1 MKKIVQGQKRFWSLT
16 LAVLLALSLAIPLGT
31 AWAEESTPAPSAA
44 GPTQAAGEQTP
55 TPSQPAPEPS
65 APAPADGDEAPA
77 ETTEAPTATP
87 TPTPDPAPSEP
98 APTPTATPAPEVTA
112 APATPAV
119 TPTATP
125 EISPAPSLSPEIS
138 PTPIPAQWTVQVQA
152 EEANLS
158 AQAEAAAFA
167 VQGDCT
173 GEGEG
178 TATLALALHAQGRS
192 LPQGTAA
199 YDAQAGAVTVEGET
213 VLRLFGLPAEASV
226 SVESASEDALRL
238 RIEIPAA
245 SFALRAEAVLPALT
259 GEGEGALTLAA
270 ELGGAQAQAQAS
282 LAAQEAAAQVLE
294 WAGALTVPLTWAD
307 NDNAKGLRP
316 DAAAYPAPSL
326 LVSIDGGEAHAPTA
340 EDETLLGLAALP
352 EVEVAQDL
360 SALAVA
366 AGTLPART
374 ALDGAEHTMVWS
386 IAPAPVESYALEQT
400 EAGYTYRLVGD
411 VEIATEAYAGAL
423 YASAA
428 FLDFDNALETRP
440 EGAALQASLLVA
452 IDGGAAHAPAEAD
465 LALLGIASLPEVSSA
480 WTAAGVSFSVP
491 GDVLPA
497 RVLHTA
503 ADGTQTAHTA
513 VWTIQP
519 PEIEGYTLLPG
530 ISTMRAGDG
539 ASAWVYEIQYEEKTI
554 IETEKTKYWEAISQ
568 AVFWADNKD
577 EARKRPQGGETFYTL
592 RVSMTGLEQMKGD
605 EIPETPADGD
615 FSEFALLTEGDL
627 AELGL
632 NAMPEIVYNTATG
645 IVSIA
650 GNVLPET
657 LVYKDIYGDTFV
669 RHVKWELRPEAV
681 PGYELREVTQ
691 EEIGEGGYTS
701 IDAPGWYYVLLTDVE
716 FDIRVN
722 AAAISNHYST
732 LATAIRKYFH
742 LGVDTN
748 GDGNLERNPT
758 LEELEGDAQV
768 RIDGITPD
776 NNTGSLT
783 ISDTWKY
790 NLDGTP
796 IVYTVHSPE
805 GGGLLSESEE
815 LQDVLEVGD
824 RLVVN
829 FDNTNAPNYG
839 SDTSALHPGGELVIT
854 LKGETDYNATKQWL
868 DEGEKE
874 DRPDVTFELW
884 RYREGQGYDTA
895 APVRD
900 SAGNIIELEAGV
912 DGLLSYGKAG
922 SMLDKYD
929 AEGYRYIYVVR
940 EYMTS
945 GTVQYEQV
953 FSAVGEDGTI
963 SGDVVEGVPGAERP
977 NGNTYL
983 YDGGILSNRR
993 TGSVQ
998 TSATKEWDA
1007 SAFQAE
1013 FEDVTVVLTLQS
1025 RPAGVT
1031 PEAEWEN
1038 TGTTAE
1044 LDDFYAEHLTVTHTD
1059 SAPQY
1064 DALGRELEYRWV
1076 ETGVYQG
1083 KGSTQNLFQPD
1094 GNGGGTFTLQQSERD
1109 IEYRST
1115 VQVDEES
1122 GHTTVTN
1129 TIANT
1134 IDYDVEKHWDTDGD
1148 GEYDTDKDLEELPK
1162 DTTVKFA
1169 LYRTISGQTLPE
1181 KAYVSFPMDGTVD
1194 EESQVLDTG
1203 EANVTVTVQEIA
1215 PWVAKLTGLP
1225 EFDEEGRAYEY
1236 VLLESG
1242 TADYFPTYETTR
1254 DGEGNYRTD
1263 VYNAPGD
1270 GNRILVRK
1278 EWIDDSDIAHR
1289 EPVTIQVYER
1299 GTNKPVGNPVVLGE
1313 DGVWQQLVGIGNLET
1328 EDVYILETKV
1338 GENRVPLQ
1346 DYAYGSGEDPVYEP
1360 KAPEDRTAIQFAGA
1374 YHNYEATYSDKKI
1387 ENEHCYIV
1395 TNRRLGRID
1404 LTVTKA
1410 WIDGDRQA
1418 TEELQAALAEKN
1430 MALALRLEFDCEV
1443 KEGYV
1448 IGTDSVTLGGQSLP
1462 IEDAAGN
1469 RTQSVQILL
1478 PEDGDLTEGNK
1489 TQTLYFFNLP
1499 KYDKEGTSVTYT
1511 VEEIVVEKGE
1521 DGTWI
1526 EVEVVPQDIQDLL
1539 NQYSRTVGETTYVVG
1554 DNHAQDKAY
1563 IDVTNRLQ
1571 ETKTVNWHKEW
1582 YDEYA
1587 YAGNLRPDIY
1597 LNIYKVEHDE
1607 NGDPKTPEIYV
1618 RDYRWVYE
1626 EGTGTDQ
1633 KSNWTAQI
1641 SGLPRYDDYG
1651 YEILYYA
1658 TEHTVID
1665 WAAIDYVE
1673 VGYKF
1678 GGDDIGSASDPV
1690 DETTHVVDVTNLEN
1704 TRAGER
1710 LYALQESGTFVNR
1723 LENNVTIQGQK
1734 VWSSL
1739 PAGWNPANL
1748 PTVTFTVDQYKGEKL
1763 VKSGI
1768 ATLTVSDWTNWQNGT
1783 YTFQITH
1790 TGVNTPG
1797 EEASEEQQL
1806 LPKYDKDGNLYNYV
1820 LREVGMEWDENVK
1833 DTAPADWTSV
1843 FDSAIQPGTYL
1854 ATNTYAP
1861 DTGSLS
1867 FQKYLELPMGQ
1878 KGPLSYPAVKFEI
1891 TRTYTDNAGNPV
1903 EDANFQREVVW
1914 TSDEVEEAYKSLDS
1928 GTMVQEVFTVVD
1940 LELYAPN
1947 GSPYVYTVTEVKD
1960 GFLEGYDTWAAAEEV
1975 EPDAIKKQDDTE
1987 GTEEISDL
1995 KPTLV
2000 KDGAESPEIP
2010 ISATFLNA
2018 RQTEETVELTF
2029 SKKWV
2034 DYSNALNT
2042 RPDELT
2048 VKLTRKANSQPDQNN
2063 AIDEE
2068 ELPQGSYALSGPDNI
2083 DSDIW
2088 TYTVTGA
2095 DDTELEKYA
2104 PNGMPWIYI
2113 VKEEVPGNY
2122 TGNPSSV
2129 QKSADSTQEDEKVNL
2144 GQLVNSIQTDVPFS
2158 KNWAQQDDDPIT
2170 EDYLGFKIA
2179 VTFELQVRSENER
2192 AWQDADAFFAKYIG
2206 NEPDDLFAAGTTF
2219 DQEILC
2225 SITEQE
2231 RGSFKNLPVISPAD
2245 PNVGLMYRVVE
2256 TKVRYG
2262 LVEYEINRDN
2272 TYYCPEEGA
2281 PFTPPDEIPG
2291 RNNAH
2296 TNRLETQ
2303 DLTVTKTWEEDHGN
2317 AYGSRPDTDRTGY
2330 DWQVSFLIQ
2339 QSSDGKNWAP
2349 VQAHDGDAKE
2359 DLVVTLYG
2367 TNDQST
2373 VSTTVS
2379 GLPTVD
2385 KNGKQITY
2393 RAREMQPNT
2402 TTVVSGEGKDTT
2414 FYNTYTVKYKDENSH
2429 TTATNTLEPTEVR
2442 ALKVWNP
2449 GMQEKEK
2456 TAVTLRLQYK
2466 NSAGNWEDV
2475 RSVNGQVCSVRVDG
2489 IVDANTNALYYEDDK
2504 WHAVWK
2510 DLPVALPG
2518 SLLDAD
2524 GKTQYRVVESVPDG
2538 YVQESAEEPSAEN
2551 ENTYTFTNVEAV
2563 DFTVTKRWHVEDPAN
2578 EIQPVKVQLYRKV
2591 ADGVEEAV
2599 RESITLPGDGSS
2611 HTFQNLAKYD
2621 RNGNLY
2627 TYYAR
2632 ETPEWGDGYG
2642 VYYSD
2647 TTDGTTIRN
2656 VGTTAIAVTKIWK
2669 DNGNDY
2675 GTRPE
2680 KLALI
2685 LQRKTATANSWT
2697 EVEIAQPEW
2706 TINDD
2711 TWTCTYS
2718 GLPYADP
2725 DGNRYAYRVT
2735 EAGLDREGMLPANA
2749 AAGSAH
2755 TDSKYA
2761 PSYVPADGIAQDGK
2775 VQITNTLQEYIDIPV
2790 TKDWI
2795 DGGPDAGERPA
2806 SITFVLCVGGEEV
2819 NRHTVPYTLASRIAD
2834 LLTGGGGKWEY
2845 TFTTDSN
2852 GKPLPRYDAEG
2863 RKIDYT
2869 VREEPVPDGY
2879 KGGQGEAN
2887 DPDDASQGF
2896 TVRNEKV
2903 TQLTVTKVWY
2913 EVPEEERLKVVVR
2926 LYRYTNDSS
2935 ALEPVPSIA
2944 STGGVLNAGN
2954 NWTYT
2959 FVDLPQYEAETGK
2972 RYTYVAREVSID
2984 GTPVKELNYEITH
2997 TDGEQL
3003 DGTFHTVYTTTI
3015 ANVGRTDIPVTK
3027 TWLDNHNAYGT
3038 RPDTLTLTLYRRIKG
3053 GAEVVV
3059 REVTPPAESWKKD
3072 ADTWTYTFADLP
3084 IADKDGNRYIY
3095 RVAETVPEGYIRSDD
3110 PQGDRTLANTLYA
3123 QIDIPVTKT
3132 WVDNSDGWGERP
3144 ESVTIALYRQS
3155 DLTVRELVHALT
3167 LKADGGFLEQVWNA
3181 LTGRTDDDWTYT
3193 FTDLPKY
3200 DEYGA
3205 LYTYTIEETL
3215 PPGYEDLY
3223 DVAYDQGNFTVTNTR
3238 DGDLRVEKE
3247 VTGSDGQRNRDFTFT
3262 VTLNDATIQG
3272 TYGDMTFENG
3282 VATFTLRHG
3291 QSATAKD
3298 LPAGIGYT
3306 VVEREA
3312 NTNRYRTTY
3321 TDETGTI
3328 PAGDTAVAHV
3338 ENRRNRQTYPD
3349 YTEEPTPTPEI
3360 PEEDWH
3366 WPHTPPHDGDWHD
3379 VPRTGDTMHLT
3390 PYLLLAA
3397 LSAAGLAVLAAFA
3410 LRRRRRR

>member
-1 MKKIVQGQKRFWSLT
+1 M
-16 LAVLLALSLAIPLGT
+16 AVLLALSLAIPVGI

-55 TPSQPAPEPS
+55 TPSEPTPEPS

-98 APTPTATPAPEVTA
+98 APTPTATPEPEVTA
-112 APATPAV
+112 APATPSV

-152 EEANLS
+152 EEENLS

-199 YDAQAGAVTVEGET
+199 YDAQAGAVTIEGET
-213 VLRLFGLPAEASV
+213 VLRLFGLPAGASV
-226 SVESASEDALRL
+226 SVESAAEDALRL

-259 GEGEGALTLAA
+259 GEGAGALTLAA
-270 ELGGAQAQAQAS
+270 ELGGVQAQAQAS

-307 NDNAKGLRP
+307 NDDAKCLRP

-352 EVEVAQDL
+352 EVDVAQDL

-374 ALDGAEHTMVWS
+374 SLDGAEHTMVWS

-423 YASAA
+423 YASAS

-440 EGAALQASLLVA
+440 EGVALQASLLVA

-480 WTAAGVSFSVP
+480 WTAAGVTFSVP

-539 ASAWVYEIQYEEKTI
+539 ASAWVYKIQYEEKTI
-554 IETEKTKYWEAISQ
+554 IETEKTKYWAAISQ

-577 EARKRPQGGETFYTL
+577 EAGMRPSAPFYTL
-592 RVSMTGLEQMKGD
+592 RVSMTGLEQMEGD

-615 FSEFALLTEGDL
+615 FSPFAPLTNGDL

-632 NAMPEIVYNTATG
+632 DAMPEIVYNAATG

-657 LVYKDIYGDTFV
+657 LVYKDVHGDTFV
-669 RHVKWELRPEAV
+669 RHVKWELRPKEV
-681 PGYELREVTQ
+681 EGYKLREVTQ
-691 EEIGEGGYTS
+691 QEINDGIYTS

-722 AAAISNHYST
+722 AAAISDLANYEKLTEAIQNYFRLSVSVDGKVVRDET
-732 LATAIRKYFH
+732 LADLAA
-742 LGVDTN
+742 
-748 GDGNLERNPT
+748 
-758 LEELEGDAQV
+758 DAHV
-768 RIDGITPD
+768 TIDGTTPG

-796 IVYTVHSPE
+796 IVYTVHSSE
-805 GGGLLSESEE
+805 GLLSEKLEG
-815 LQDVLEVGD
+815 VLEVGD

-854 LKGETDYNATKQWL
+854 LKGETDYNATKHWL

-874 DRPDVTFELW
+874 GRPQVTYELW

-895 APVRD
+895 APVRNSEGD
-900 SAGNIIELEAGV
+900 IIELKEGEGGALFW
-912 DGLLSYGKAG
+912 DE
-922 SMLDKYD
+922 LDKYD

-940 EYMTS
+940 EYMTG
-945 GTVQYEQV
+945 GTVQYKQV
-953 FSAVGEDGTI
+953 FGKVGEDGTI
-963 SGDVVEGVPGAERP
+963 SGDVVPGAKRP

-1013 FEDVTVVLTLQS
+1013 FEDVKVVLTLQS

-1031 PEAEWEN
+1031 PEAEWKD

-1083 KGSTQNLFQPD
+1083 TDSTQNLFQPD
-1094 GNGGGTFTLQQSERD
+1094 GNGGGTFTLQQSKRT

-1181 KAYVSFPMDGTVD
+1181 KAYVSFPMDGTAD
-1194 EESQVLDTG
+1194 AAPTELPTG

-1225 EFDEEGRAYEY
+1225 EFDDQGRAYEY

-1254 DGEGNYRTD
+1254 DEEGNYRTD

-1299 GTNKPVGNPVVLGE
+1299 ATNEPVGNPVTLGE
-1313 DGVWQQLVGIGNLET
+1313 DGVWQQLVGIGTLET

-1346 DYAYGSGEDPVYEP
+1346 DYAYGSGQTPVYEP
-1360 KAPEDRTAIQFAGA
+1360 KAPDTDTAIQFEGE
-1374 YHNYEATYSDKKI
+1374 YHYYEATYSDKQI

-1443 KEGYV
+1443 KKGYV
-1448 IGTDSVTLGGQSLP
+1448 IGTDSVTLGGQDVN
-1462 IEDAAGN
+1462 IEGQKEGTSA
-1469 RTQSVQILL
+1469 QSVQILL
-1478 PEDGDLTEGNK
+1478 SEDGDLTESNK
-1489 TQTLYFFNLP
+1489 KQTLYFFNLP

-1511 VEEIVVEKGE
+1511 VEEIVVKMGE
-1521 DGTWI
+1521 DGTWT
-1526 EVEVVPQDIQDLL
+1526 EVENVPQDIQDLL
-1539 NQYSRTVGETTYVVG
+1539 NQYSRTVGETKYEVG
-1554 DNHAQDKAY
+1554 PNHAQDTAS

-1618 RDYRWVYE
+1618 RDYRWVYKA
-1626 EGTGTDQ
+1626 GTGTDQ

-1651 YEILYYA
+1651 YEIFYYA

-1673 VGYKF
+1673 VEYKF
-1678 GGDDIGSASDPV
+1678 GGDDIGSASQPTNLD
-1690 DETTHVVDVTNLEN
+1690 HVVDVTSLEN
-1704 TRAGER
+1704 TRAGEK

-1748 PTVTFTVDQYKGEKL
+1748 PTVTFAVDQYKGED
-1763 VKSGI
+1763 VVEAGI
-1768 ATLTVSDWTNWQNGT
+1768 ATLTVSDWTDWQNGT
-1783 YTFQITH
+1783 YVFEITH

-1806 LPKYDKDGNLYNYV
+1806 LPKYDEDGNLYNYV
-1820 LREVGMEWDENVK
+1820 LREVRMEWDENVK

-1891 TRTYTDNAGNPV
+1891 TRTYTDNKGESV

-1975 EPDAIKKQDDTE
+1975 EPDAIKGQVDAK
-1987 GTEEISDL
+1987 GIVKISGL

-2000 KDGAESPEIP
+2000 KDGAEPPKIP

-2018 RQTEETVELTF
+2018 RQKQKTVELTF
-2029 SKKWV
+2029 SKKWL
-2034 DYSNALNT
+2034 DYGNALNT

-2048 VKLTRKANSQPDQNN
+2048 VKLTRKANSQPGQNN
-2063 AIDEE
+2063 AIPEE
-2068 ELPQGSYALSGPDNI
+2068 TLSTD
-2083 DSDIW
+2083 
-2088 TYTVTGA
+2088 TYTITWAKEENSDTWVYSIQGKGG
-2095 DDTELEKYA
+2095 TELEKYA

-2113 VKEEVPGNY
+2113 VTETPIGGY
-2122 TGNPSSV
+2122 TTAPANGKAE
-2129 QKSADSTQEDEKVNL
+2129 KSAATAEDGVVTMPE
-2144 GQLVNSIQTDVPFS
+2144 LVNSIQTDVPFS
-2158 KNWAQQDDDPIT
+2158 KNWAQQDGDPIA
-2170 EDYLGFKIA
+2170 EDYLGFEIA
-2179 VTFELQVRSENER
+2179 VTFELQVRSEKER
-2192 AWQDADAFFAKYIG
+2192 AWRDADAFFAEYIG
-2206 NEPDDLFAAGTTF
+2206 NDANDIFAEGTTF

-2225 SITEQE
+2225 SITERE

-2272 TYYCPEEGA
+2272 TYYYPEEGA

-2291 RNNAH
+2291 GNNAH
-2296 TNRLETQ
+2296 TNLLETQ
-2303 DLTVTKTWEEDHGN
+2303 NLTVTKIWERDHGN

-2339 QSSDGKNWAP
+2339 QSSDDGATWTR

-2373 VSTTVS
+2373 VSATIS

-2385 KNGKQITY
+2385 EHGNQISY
-2393 RAREMQPNT
+2393 RAMELEDGYTQTDGVVRE
-2402 TTVVSGEGKDTT
+2402 EDFCEDT
-2414 FYNTYTVKYKDENSH
+2414 FYGTYKVTYSDSH
-2429 TTATNTLEPTEVR
+2429 TTATNTLQPTEVR
-2442 ALKVWNP
+2442 ALKEWNP
-2449 GMQEKEK
+2449 GETDGQHPSVILTLEYQVEEDTWK
-2456 TAVTLRLQYK
+2456 TLCTVT
-2466 NSAGNWEDV
+2466 
-2475 RSVNGQVCSVRVDG
+2475 VDG
-2489 IVDANTNALYYEDDK
+2489 VKDENPANPYYEDDP
-2504 WHAVWK
+2504 WHAVWE

-2518 SLLDAD
+2518 SLLID
-2524 GKTQYRVVESVPDG
+2524 GKTQYHVVETVPPG
-2538 YVQESAEEPSAEN
+2538 YIQESVEKSADGDVY
-2551 ENTYTFTNVEAV
+2551 TYTFTNVEAV
-2563 DFTVTKRWHVEDPAN
+2563 NFTVTKYWHVEDPAN

-2591 ADGVEEAV
+2591 AGGPEELV
-2599 RESITLPGDGSS
+2599 RESITLPGDGRS

-2632 ETPEWGDGYG
+2632 ETPEWGDGYD

-2647 TTDGTTIRN
+2647 EVGGTTIRN
-2656 VGTTAIAVTKIWK
+2656 VGKTAIEVTKIWK
-2669 DNGNDY
+2669 DNGNAYD
-2675 GTRPE
+2675 TRPE
-2680 KLALI
+2680 NLTLT
-2685 LQRKTATANSWT
+2685 LQRKIDSETRWT
-2697 EVEIAQPEW
+2697 TVTDVQQPVW
-2706 TINDD
+2706 TKNDN
-2711 TWTCTYS
+2711 TWTCTYT
-2718 GLPYADP
+2718 GLPYADAN
-2725 DGNRYAYRVT
+2725 GNRYTYRVT
-2735 EAGLDREGMLPANA
+2735 EAGLDREDMLPANA
-2749 AAGSAH
+2749 AAGPAH
-2755 TDSKYA
+2755 ADSKYA
-2761 PSYVPADGIAQDGK
+2761 PSYDPADGTAQEGK
-2775 VQITNTLQEYIDIPV
+2775 VQITNTLQEYIEIPV
-2790 TKDWI
+2790 TKVWV

-2806 SITFVLCVGGEEV
+2806 SITFVLCADGAEV

-2834 LLTGGGGKWEY
+2834 LLTGGEGEWVY
-2845 TFTTDSN
+2845 TFKTN
-2852 GKPLPRYDAEG
+2852 AAGKHLPRYDATG
-2863 RKIDYT
+2863 RKILYT

-2903 TQLTVTKVWY
+2903 TKLTVTKVWHA
-2913 EVPEEERLKVVVR
+2913 VPAEEKLEVVVR
-2926 LYRYTNDSS
+2926 LYRYTNDLN

-2944 STGGVLNAGN
+2944 GTGAALNAGN

-2959 FVDLPQYEAETGK
+2959 FADLPQYEAETDAK
-2972 RYTYVAREVSID
+2972 YIYVAREVSVG
-2984 GTPVKELNYEITH
+2984 GTPVEDLNYEITH
-2997 TDGEQL
+2997 TDGEQR

-3027 TWLDNHNAYGT
+3027 TWLDNGNAYGT
-3038 RPDTLTLTLYRRIKG
+3038 RPDTLTLTLYRRIED
-3053 GAEVVV
+3053 GAEEVVC
-3059 REVTPPAESWKKD
+3059 EVTPTAESWTKDED

-3084 IADKDGNRYIY
+3084 IEDKDGHPYIY
-3095 RVAETVPEGYIRSDD
+3095 RVAETVPEGYIRSDN
-3110 PQGDRTLANTLYA
+3110 PEGDLTLTNTLYA

-3155 DLTVRELVHALT
+3155 DLTARELVHTLT

-3193 FTDLPKY
+3193 FTDLPRY

-3215 PPGYEDLY
+3215 PSGYEDRY
-3223 DVAYDQGNFTVTNTR
+3223 DVAYDQENFTVTNTR
-3238 DGDLRVEKE
+3238 KGDLCVEKE
-3247 VTGSDGQRNRDFTFT
+3247 VTGSDGQRSRDFTFT
-3262 VTLNDATIQG
+3262 VTLDNATIQG

-3291 QSATAKD
+3291 QSATAED
-3298 LPAGIGYT
+3298 LPAGLGYT

-3321 TDETGTI
+3321 TGETGTI

-3366 WPHTPPHDGDWHD
+3366 WPHTPPHDGDWYD

-3397 LSAAGLAVLAAFA
+3397 LSAAGLAVLAVFA

>member
-55 TPSQPAPEPS
+55 TPSEPTPEPS

-77 ETTEAPTATP
+77 ETIEAPTATP
-87 TPTPDPAPSEP
+87 TPTPEPAPSEP

-138 PTPIPAQWTVQVQA
+138 PTPIPAQWTIQVRA

-158 AQAEAAAFA
+158 AQAEAAGFA

-199 YDAQAGAVTVEGET
+199 YDAQAGAVTIEGET
-213 VLRLFGLPAEASV
+213 VLRLFGLPAGASV
-226 SVESASEDALRL
+226 SVESAAEDALRL

-307 NDNAKGLRP
+307 NDDAKGLRP

-423 YASAA
+423 YASAS

-554 IETEKTKYWEAISQ
+554 IETEKTEYWAAISQ

-577 EARKRPQGGETFYTL
+577 EAGMRPGETFYTL
-592 RVSMTGLEQMKGD
+592 RVSMTGLEQMG
-605 EIPETPADGD
+605 EGEEPEDGD
-615 FSEFALLTEGDL
+615 FSEFAPLTAEDL

-632 NAMPEIVYNTATG
+632 DAMPKISYNTATG

-657 LVYKDIYGDTFV
+657 LVYKDVHGDTFV
-669 RHVKWELRPEAV
+669 RHVKWELRPKTVE
-681 PGYELREVTQ
+681 GYELREVTQ

-722 AAAISNHYST
+722 AAAISDLANYEKLTEAIQNYFRLSVSVDGKVVRDET
-732 LATAIRKYFH
+732 LADLAA
-742 LGVDTN
+742 
-748 GDGNLERNPT
+748 
-758 LEELEGDAQV
+758 DAQV
-768 RIDGITPD
+768 TIDGMTPG

-854 LKGETDYNATKQWL
+854 LKGETDYNATKHWL
-868 DEGEKE
+868 DGG
-874 DRPDVTFELW
+874 DDTGRPDVTYELW

-895 APVRD
+895 APVRN
-900 SAGNIIELEAGV
+900 SAGNIIELTEGAG
-912 DGLLSYGKAG
+912 GALSYGTAG

-940 EYMTS
+940 EYMTG

-953 FSAVGEDGTI
+953 FDEVDEDGAV
-963 SGDVVEGVPGAERP
+963 SGDVVEGVEGAERP

-983 YDGGILSNRR
+983 YDGGTLSNRR

-998 TSATKEWDA
+998 TSATKDWDA

-1013 FEDVTVVLTLQS
+1013 FEDVKVVLTLQS
-1025 RPAGVT
+1025 RPAGS
-1031 PEAEWEN
+1031 EAAWEN
-1038 TGTTAE
+1038 TETTAE
-1044 LDDFYAEHLTVTHTD
+1044 LDKFYAEHLTMTHTA

-1076 ETGVYQG
+1076 ETAVYQG
-1083 KGSTQNLFQPD
+1083 ADSAQNLFQPD
-1094 GNGGGTFTLQQSERD
+1094 GNGGGTFTLQQSER
-1109 IEYRST
+1109 IIKYRST
-1115 VQVDEES
+1115 VQVDKAS

-1134 IDYDVEKHWDTDGD
+1134 IDYDVEKHWDTNGD
-1148 GEYDTDKDLEELPK
+1148 GEYDTDEDLEVLPEN
-1162 DTTVKFA
+1162 TQITFA
-1169 LYRTISGQTLPE
+1169 LYRTISGQALPE
-1181 KAYVSFPMDGTVD
+1181 TAYVSFPMDGTED
-1194 EESQVLDTG
+1194 AAPTELQPG
-1203 EANVTVTVQEIA
+1203 EANVTVTVQETA

-1236 VLLESG
+1236 VLLESTG
-1242 TADYFPTYETTR
+1242 PENFFPTYETTR

-1263 VYNAPGD
+1263 VYNAPGE

-1299 GTNKPVGNPVVLGE
+1299 ATNAPVGNPVVLGE
-1313 DGVWQQLVGIGNLET
+1313 DGVWQQLVGIGTLAP

-1338 GENRVPLQ
+1338 GDTDVPLQ
-1346 DYAYGSGEDPVYEP
+1346 SYTLGSEQSPNYDP
-1360 KAPEDRTAIQFAGA
+1360 KKPERDTAIQFAGT
-1374 YHNYEATYSDKKI
+1374 YHNYEATYLDKKI

-1395 TNRRLGRID
+1395 MNRRLGRID
-1404 LTVTKA
+1404 LTVTKE

-1418 TEELQAALAEKN
+1418 TEALQEALKEN
-1430 MALALRLEFDCEV
+1430 EMALALRLEFDCEV

-1448 IGTDSVTLGGQSLP
+1448 IGTDSVTLGGQSLF

-1469 RTQSVQILL
+1469 RAQSVQILL
-1478 PEDGDLTEGNK
+1478 PEDGDLTESNK
-1489 TQTLYFFNLP
+1489 TQTLCFFNLP
-1499 KYDKEGTSVTYT
+1499 KYDTEGTSVTYT
-1511 VEEIVVEKGE
+1511 VEEIVVYT
-1521 DGTWI
+1521 DSLT
-1526 EVEVVPQDIQDLL
+1526 EVPAEEIPAELY
-1539 NQYSRTVGETTYVVG
+1539 QYSRTVGETKYVVG
-1554 DNHAQDKAY
+1554 DNHAQDTAS

-1626 EGTGTDQ
+1626 EGAGTDQ

-1665 WAAIDYVE
+1665 WAAIDYAE
-1673 VGYKF
+1673 VGYEF
-1678 GGDDIGSASDPV
+1678 GGADIGSASDPT
-1690 DETTHVVDVTNLEN
+1690 DLAHVVDVSDLEN

-1710 LYALQESGTFVNR
+1710 LYALQEDGTFVNR
-1723 LENNVTIQGQK
+1723 LENTVTIQGQK

-1748 PTVTFTVDQYKGEKL
+1748 PTVTFAVDQCKGEEL

-1768 ATLTVSDWTNWQNGT
+1768 ATLTVSDWTDWQNGT

-1790 TGVNTPG
+1790 TGENTPG
-1797 EEASEEQQL
+1797 ETEVPEGEQP
-1806 LPKYDKDGNLYNYV
+1806 LPKYDEKGNLYNYV
-1820 LREVGMEWDENVK
+1820 LREVEMTWGGDGEKPDLEN
-1833 DTAPADWTSV
+1833 WGSV
-1843 FDSAIQPGTYL
+1843 FTPTIQPGTYL

-1891 TRTYTDNAGNPV
+1891 TRTYTDNEGKTSEPEDV
-1903 EDANFQREVVW
+1903 ETVTW
-1914 TSDEVEEAYKSLDS
+1914 TSDEVEEAYTTSTGMRS
-1928 GTMVQEVFTVVD
+1928 TPVQKVFTVED

-1947 GSPYVYTVTEVKD
+1947 GSAYVYTVTEVKD
-1960 GFLEGYDTWAAAEEV
+1960 GFLEGYDTWAAAEAV
-1975 EPDAIKKQDDTE
+1975 EPDAIKEQEGAK
-1987 GTEEISDL
+1987 GTEEISGL
-1995 KPTLV
+1995 TPTLV
-2000 KDGAESPEIP
+2000 KDGTEPTEIP
-2010 ISATFLNA
+2010 VSATFLNA
-2018 RQTEETVELTF
+2018 RQKQETVELTF
-2029 SKKWV
+2029 LKKWV
-2034 DYSNALNT
+2034 DYGNALNT
-2042 RPDELT
+2042 RPTELT
-2048 VKLTRKANSQPDQNN
+2048 VKLYRKANSQPDQDN
-2063 AIDEE
+2063 AIGEE
-2068 ELPQGSYALSGPDNI
+2068 ELPEESYALSEPDK
-2083 DSDIW
+2083 DGDIW

-2095 DDTELEKYA
+2095 NGTGLEKFA

-2129 QKSADSTQEDEKVNL
+2129 QKPADSAADDDGKVNL

-2158 KNWAQQDDDPIT
+2158 KNWAQQGEDGKTEPIT

-2179 VTFELQVRSENER
+2179 VTFELQVRVKNDPNGAWKR
-2192 AWQDADAFFAKYIG
+2192 AEEFFK
-2206 NEPDDLFAAGTTF
+2206 DK
-2219 DQEILC
+2219 EILQNYEFTQTKEM
-2225 SITEQE
+2225 SITDSWNGKFTGLPLVWKEAE
-2231 RGSFKNLPVISPAD
+2231 SSFVELE
-2245 PNVGLMYRVVE
+2245 YRVVE
-2256 TKVRYG
+2256 TQ
-2262 LVEYEINRDN
+2262 VEYGEQPYEVTIEDGAT
-2272 TYYCPEEGA
+2272 TYTVNPGA
-2281 PFTPPDEIPG
+2281 PFIPPAKIPG
-2291 RNNAH
+2291 GNNAH

-2303 DLTVTKTWEEDHGN
+2303 DLTVTKTWKGDHGN

-2339 QSSDGKNWAP
+2339 QSSNSGATWTH
-2349 VQAHDGDAKE
+2349 VQAHDGDAAE
-2359 DLVVTLYG
+2359 DLVMTLYG
-2367 TNDQST
+2367 KNDQDT
-2373 VSTTVS
+2373 VWTTIS

-2385 KNGKQITY
+2385 EHGNQISY

-2402 TTVVSGEGKDTT
+2402 TTVVSGEGEDIT
-2414 FYNTYTVKYKDENSH
+2414 FYNTYTVEYKDENSH
-2429 TTATNTLEPTEVR
+2429 TTATNTLEPTKVL
-2442 ALKVWNP
+2442 ALKEWNP
-2449 GMQEKEK
+2449 GETDGEYLSVDLTLKYQVGKDAWK
-2456 TAVTLRLQYK
+2456 TLCTVT
-2466 NSAGNWEDV
+2466 
-2475 RSVNGQVCSVRVDG
+2475 VNGEADTTTRP
-2489 IVDANTNALYYEDDK
+2489 YYEYEP
-2504 WHAVWK
+2504 WHAVWE

-2518 SLLDAD
+2518 SMLTD
-2524 GKTQYRVVESVPDG
+2524 GKTHYRVVETVPDG
-2538 YVQESAEEPSAEN
+2538 YVQEDMEESVDGEN
-2551 ENTYTFTNVEAV
+2551 VYTYTFTNVEAV
-2563 DFTVTKRWHVEDPAN
+2563 DFTVTKRWHVEEQS
-2578 EIQPVKVQLYRKV
+2578 EIQPVKVQLYRTTNAQEKNPDEDEKV
-2591 ADGVEEAV
+2591 ATVDLTGN
-2599 RESITLPGDGSS
+2599 SS
-2611 HTFQNLAKYD
+2611 HTFQNLPKYAPD
-2621 RNGNLY
+2621 GKLY

-2632 ETPEWGDGYG
+2632 ETPEWGGYD

-2647 TTDGTTIRN
+2647 DTDGTIIRN
-2656 VGTTAIAVTKIWK
+2656 VGTTSIAVTKIWK
-2669 DNGNDY
+2669 DNGNAY
-2675 GTRPE
+2675 NTRPE
-2680 KLALI
+2680 KLALT
-2685 LQRKTATANSWT
+2685 LQRKTNAETRWT
-2697 EVEIAQPEW
+2697 TVTDVQQPVW
-2706 TINDD
+2706 TKNDN
-2711 TWTCTYS
+2711 TWTCTYT
-2718 GLPYADP
+2718 GLPYADAN
-2725 DGNRYAYRVT
+2725 GNSYAYRVT
-2735 EAGLDREGMLPANA
+2735 EAGLDREDMLPANA
-2749 AAGSAH
+2749 AAGPAH
-2755 TDSKYA
+2755 ADSKYA
-2761 PSYVPADGIAQDGK
+2761 PSYAPADGTAQDGK

-2790 TKDWI
+2790 TKVWV
-2795 DGGPDAGERPA
+2795 DGGPDAGERPD
-2806 SITFVLCVGGEEV
+2806 SITFVLCADGVEV

-2834 LLTGGGGKWEY
+2834 LLTGGEGEWEY
-2845 TFTTDSN
+2845 TFTTDSD
-2852 GKPLPRYDAEG
+2852 GDPLPRYDAEG
-2863 RKIDYT
+2863 RKILYT

-2887 DPDDASQGF
+2887 DPDDASQSF

-2903 TQLTVTKVWY
+2903 TQLTVTKVWH
-2913 EVPEEERLKVVVR
+2913 EVPVEEKLEVVVR
-2926 LYRYTNDSS
+2926 LYRYTNDLN
-2935 ALEPVPSIA
+2935 ALEPVPRDA
-2944 STGGVLNAGN
+2944 ALNAGN

-2959 FVDLPQYEAETGK
+2959 FADLPQYEAETGAK
-2972 RYTYVAREVSID
+2972 YTYVAREVSVG
-2984 GTPVKELNYEITH
+2984 GTLVEDLNYEITH
-2997 TDGEQL
+2997 TDSAQA
-3003 DGTFHTVYTTTI
+3003 DGTFHTAYTTTI

-3027 TWLDNHNAYGT
+3027 TWLDNGNAYGT
-3038 RPDTLTLTLYRRIKG
+3038 RPDTLTLTLYRRIEG

-3059 REVTPPAESWKKD
+3059 REVTPPAESWTKD
-3072 ADTWTYTFADLP
+3072 EETDTWTYTFADLP
-3084 IADKDGNRYIY
+3084 IADKDGNCYIY

-3110 PQGDRTLANTLYA
+3110 PQGDLTLTNTLYA

-3155 DLTVRELVHALT
+3155 DLTARELVHTLT

-3193 FTDLPKY
+3193 FTDLPRY

-3215 PPGYEDLY
+3215 PSGYENRY
-3223 DVAYDQGNFTVTNTR
+3223 DVAYDQENFTVTNTR
-3238 DGDLRVEKE
+3238 AGDLCVEKE

-3262 VTLNDATIQG
+3262 VTLDNATIQG
-3272 TYGDMTFENG
+3272 AYGGMTFENG

-3291 QSATAKD
+3291 QSATAED

-3306 VVEREA
+3306 VVEHEA

-3321 TDETGTI
+3321 TGETGTI

>member
-55 TPSQPAPEPS
+55 TPSEPAPEPS
-65 APAPADGDEAPA
+65 TPAPADGDEAPA

-87 TPTPDPAPSEP
+87 TPTPEPAPTAP
-98 APTPTATPAPEVTA
+98 DPTPTATPEPEITA
-112 APATPAV
+112 TPATPAV

-158 AQAEAAAFA
+158 AQAEAAGFA

-173 GEGEG
+173 GEMEG

-199 YDAQAGAVTVEGET
+199 YDAQAGAVTIEGET
-213 VLRLFGLPAEASV
+213 VLRLFGLPAGASV
-226 SVESASEDALRL
+226 SVESASGDALRL

-270 ELGGAQAQAQAS
+270 ELGGVQAQAQAS

-307 NDNAKGLRP
+307 NDDAKGLRP
-316 DAAAYPAPSL
+316 DAETYPAPSL

-423 YASAA
+423 YASAS

-480 WTAAGVSFSVP
+480 WTAAGVTFSVP

-554 IETEKTKYWEAISQ
+554 IETEKTKYWAAISQ

-577 EARKRPQGGETFYTL
+577 EAGMRPGETFYTL
-592 RVSMTGLEQMKGD
+592 RVSMTGLEQMG
-605 EIPETPADGD
+605 EGEEPEDGD
-615 FSEFALLTEGDL
+615 FSEFAPLTAEDL

-632 NAMPEIVYNTATG
+632 DAMPEISYNAATG

-669 RHVKWELRPEAV
+669 RHVKWELRPKTVE
-681 PGYELREVTQ
+681 GYKLREVTQ
-691 EEIGEGGYTS
+691 QEINDGIYTS

-722 AAAISNHYST
+722 AAAISDLANYEKLTEAIQNYFRLSVSVDGEVVRDET
-732 LATAIRKYFH
+732 LADLAA
-742 LGVDTN
+742 
-748 GDGNLERNPT
+748 
-758 LEELEGDAQV
+758 DAQV
-768 RIDGITPD
+768 TIDGTTPG

-796 IVYTVHSPE
+796 IVYTVHSSE
-805 GGGLLSESEE
+805 GLLSEKLEG
-815 LQDVLEVGD
+815 VLEVGD
-824 RLVVN
+824 HLVVN

-839 SDTSALHPGGELVIT
+839 SDTSTLHPGGELVIT
-854 LKGETDYNATKQWL
+854 LKGETDYNAKKHWL

-874 DRPDVTFELW
+874 GRPQVTYELW

-900 SAGNIIELEAGV
+900 SEGNIIELTEGAG
-912 DGLLSYGKAG
+912 GALSYGTAG

-940 EYMTS
+940 EYMTG

-953 FSAVGEDGTI
+953 FDEVDEDGAV
-963 SGDVVEGVPGAERP
+963 SGDVVEGVEGAERP

-998 TSATKEWDA
+998 TSATKDWDA

-1013 FEDVTVVLTLQS
+1013 FEDVKVELTLQS

-1038 TGTTAE
+1038 TGTTAK
-1044 LDDFYAEHLTVTHTD
+1044 LDEFYAEHLTVTHTA

-1083 KGSTQNLFQPD
+1083 ADSTQNLFQQD

-1134 IDYDVEKHWDTDGD
+1134 IDYDVEKHWDTNGD
-1148 GEYDTDKDLEELPK
+1148 GEYDTDKDLEVLPEN
-1162 DTTVKFA
+1162 TQITFA
-1169 LYRTISGQTLPE
+1169 LYRTISGQALPQ
-1181 KAYVSFPMDGTVD
+1181 KAYVSFPMDGTED
-1194 EESQVLDTG
+1194 AAPTVLQPG
-1203 EANVTVTVQEIA
+1203 EANVTVTVQETA
-1215 PWVAKLTGLP
+1215 PWVAELTGLP

-1236 VLLESG
+1236 VLLESAG
-1242 TADYFPTYETTR
+1242 PENFFPTYETTR
-1254 DGEGNYRTD
+1254 DEEGNYRTD
-1263 VYNAPGD
+1263 VYNAPGE

-1299 GTNKPVGNPVVLGE
+1299 GTNKPVAQVVLGE
-1313 DGVWQQLVGIGNLET
+1313 DGVWQQLVGIGTLET
-1328 EDVYILETKV
+1328 DAVYILETKV
-1338 GENRVPLQ
+1338 GEKDIPLQ
-1346 DYAYGSGEDPVYEP
+1346 SYTLGSEQSPNYDPQ
-1360 KAPEDRTAIQFAGA
+1360 APDGNTAIQFAGT
-1374 YHNYEATYSDKKI
+1374 YHNYEATYLDKKI

-1404 LTVTKA
+1404 LTVTKT

-1418 TEELQAALAEKN
+1418 TEALQAALAEKN

-1443 KEGYV
+1443 KEGVYE
-1448 IGTDSVTLGGQSLP
+1448 IGDDSVTLGGQAVK
-1462 IEDAAGN
+1462 IEGQEEGSSA
-1469 RTQSVQILL
+1469 QSVQIIL
-1478 PEDGDLTEGNK
+1478 PEDGDLTESNK

-1511 VEEIVVEKGE
+1511 VEEIAVEKGE
-1521 DGTWI
+1521 DGTWT
-1526 EVEVVPQDIQDLL
+1526 EVEVVPKDIQDRL
-1539 NQYSRTVGETTYVVG
+1539 NQYSRTVGETKYEVG
-1554 DNHAQDKAY
+1554 PNHAQDKAS

-1597 LNIYKVEHDE
+1597 LNIYKVEHDA

-1626 EGTGTDQ
+1626 EGAGTDQ

-1673 VGYKF
+1673 VGYEF
-1678 GGDDIGSASDPV
+1678 DGVGIGSAYDPV
-1690 DETTHVVDVTNLEN
+1690 DETTHVVDVTILEN

-1710 LYALQESGTFVNR
+1710 LYALQEGGTFINR
-1723 LENNVTIQGQK
+1723 LENTVTIQGQK

-1748 PTVTFTVDQYKGEKL
+1748 PTVTFAVDQYQDGKVVEED
-1763 VKSGI
+1763 I
-1768 ATLTVSDWTNWQNGT
+1768 ATLTVSDWTDWQNGT
-1783 YTFQITH
+1783 YVFEITH
-1790 TGVNTPG
+1790 TGENTPG
-1797 EEASEEQQL
+1797 ETEVPEGEQP
-1806 LPKYDKDGNLYNYV
+1806 LPKYDEKGNLYNYV
-1820 LREVGMEWDENVK
+1820 LREVRMEWDENVEDSAAEK
-1833 DTAPADWTSV
+1833 WDSV
-1843 FDSAIQPGTYL
+1843 FKSTIQPGTYL

-1891 TRTYTDNAGNPV
+1891 TRTYTDNEGKTSDPEDV
-1903 EDANFQREVVW
+1903 ETVTW
-1914 TSDEVEEAYKSLDS
+1914 TSKEVEEAYTTSTGKRS
-1928 GTMVQEVFTVVD
+1928 TPVQEVFTVED

-1947 GSPYVYTVTEVKD
+1947 GSPYVYTITEVKD
-1960 GFLEGYDTWAAAEEV
+1960 DFLEGYDTWAAEGDVALDALKEDGNRKESVGGLTPKQAASGQTAE
-1975 EPDAIKKQDDTE
+1975 PA
-1987 GTEEISDL
+1987 
-1995 KPTLV
+1995 
-2000 KDGAESPEIP
+2000 
-2010 ISATFLNA
+2010 ATFLNA
-2018 RQTEETVELTF
+2018 RQTEETISLRGE
-2029 SKKWV
+2029 KRWE
-2034 DYSNALNT
+2034 DYGDALDT
-2042 RPDELT
+2042 RPEDIKITLS
-2048 VKLTRKANSQPDQNN
+2048 RRANSQPGQNN
-2063 AIDEE
+2063 PVPEE
-2068 ELPQGSYALSGPDNI
+2068 TLPTD
-2083 DSDIW
+2083 
-2088 TYTVTGA
+2088 TYTITWTKEENSDTWVYNIQGKGE
-2095 DDTELEKYA
+2095 TELEKYA

-2113 VKEEVPGNY
+2113 VTENPIGGY
-2122 TGNPSSV
+2122 TTTPASGKV
-2129 QKSADSTQEDEKVNL
+2129 EKSAATAAADGVVTMPK
-2144 GQLVNSIQTDVPFS
+2144 LVNSIQTDVPFS
-2158 KNWAQQDDDPIT
+2158 KNWDQQNGDPIA

-2179 VTFELQVRSENER
+2179 VTFELQVRSEKER
-2192 AWQDADAFFAKYIG
+2192 AWRDADEFFAEYIG

-2219 DQEILC
+2219 DQEIRC

-2231 RGSFKNLPVISPAD
+2231 SGSFENLPVISPAD
-2245 PNVGLMYRVVE
+2245 PSVGLVYRVVE

-2262 LVEYEINRDN
+2262 SKEYEIKWDN
-2272 TYYCPEEGA
+2272 VHYDPEEGA

-2291 RNNAH
+2291 GNNAH

-2303 DLTVTKTWEEDHGN
+2303 DLTVTKTWEGDHGN

-2339 QSSDGKNWAP
+2339 QSSNDGTTWTH
-2349 VQAHDGDAKE
+2349 VQAHDGDTAE

-2367 TNDQST
+2367 TNDQDT
-2373 VSTTVS
+2373 VSATIS
-2379 GLPTVD
+2379 GLPRVD
-2385 KNGKQITY
+2385 QNGKQISY

-2429 TTATNTLEPTEVR
+2429 TTATNTLQPTEVR
-2442 ALKVWNP
+2442 ALKEWNRGETDDEHP
-2449 GMQEKEK
+2449 SVDLTLEYQVGPNAWEPLC
-2456 TAVTLRLQYK
+2456 TVT
-2466 NSAGNWEDV
+2466 
-2475 RSVNGQVCSVRVDG
+2475 VNGEADETP
-2489 IVDANTNALYYEDDK
+2489 AKPYYEYDK

-2518 SLLDAD
+2518 SMLID
-2524 GKTQYRVVESVPDG
+2524 GKTHYRVVETVPDG

-2563 DFTVTKRWHVEDPAN
+2563 DFTVTKYWHVEDPAN
-2578 EIQPVKVQLYRKV
+2578 EIQTVTVQLYRKV
-2591 ADGVEEAV
+2591 EDGPEELV
-2599 RESITLPGDGSS
+2599 GESISLSDDGSTY
-2611 HTFQNLAKYD
+2611 TFQNLPKYNPD
-2621 RNGNLY
+2621 GNLY

-2632 ETPEWGDGYG
+2632 ETPEWGDGYD

-2647 TTDGTTIRN
+2647 DTDGTTIRN

-2669 DNGNDY
+2669 DNGNAY
-2675 GTRPE
+2675 NTRPE
-2680 KLALI
+2680 DLDLT
-2685 LQRKTATANSWT
+2685 LQRKIAAEDNWT
-2697 EVEIAQPEW
+2697 PVEDVQQPEW
-2706 TINDD
+2706 TKNND
-2711 TWTCTYS
+2711 TWTCTYT
-2718 GLPYADP
+2718 GLPYADAN
-2725 DGNRYAYRVT
+2725 GNRYTYRVT
-2735 EAGLDREGMLPANA
+2735 ETGLVDGMLPANA
-2749 AAGSAH
+2749 AAGPAH
-2755 TDSKYA
+2755 ADSKYA
-2761 PSYVPADGIAQDGK
+2761 PSYDPADGTAQEGK
-2775 VQITNTLQEYIDIPV
+2775 VQITNTLQEYIEIPV
-2790 TKDWI
+2790 TKVWV
-2795 DGGPDAGERPA
+2795 DGGPDTGERPD
-2806 SITFVLCVGGEEV
+2806 SITFVLCADGVEV

-2834 LLTGGGGKWEY
+2834 LLTGGEGEWEY
-2845 TFTTDSN
+2845 TFTTN
-2852 GKPLPRYDAEG
+2852 AAGKRLPRYDAEG
-2863 RKIDYT
+2863 RKILYT

-2903 TQLTVTKVWY
+2903 TKLTVTKVWY
-2913 EVPEEERLKVVVR
+2913 EVPVEEQWEVVVR
-2926 LYRYTNDSS
+2926 LYRYTNDLN

-2944 STGGVLNAGN
+2944 GTGAALNAGN

-2959 FVDLPQYEAETGK
+2959 FADLPQYEAETGAK
-2972 RYTYVAREVSID
+2972 YTYVAREVSIGELPAED
-2984 GTPVKELNYEITH
+2984 LNYEITH
-2997 TDGEQL
+2997 TDGEQP

-3038 RPDTLTLTLYRRIKG
+3038 RPDTLTLTLYRRIEG

-3059 REVTPPAESWKKD
+3059 CEVTPPAESWTKD
-3072 ADTWTYTFADLP
+3072 EETDTWTYTFADLP

-3095 RVAETVPEGYIRSDD
+3095 RVAEAVPEGYIRSDN
-3110 PQGDRTLANTLYA
+3110 PEGDLTLTNTLYA

-3155 DLTVRELVHALT
+3155 DLTARELVHALT

-3215 PPGYEDLY
+3215 PSGYEDRY
-3223 DVAYDQGNFTVTNTR
+3223 DVAYDQENFTVTNTR
-3238 DGDLRVEKE
+3238 AGDLRVEKE

-3262 VTLNDATIQG
+3262 VTLDDATIQG
-3272 TYGDMTFENG
+3272 AYGGMTFENG

-3291 QSATAKD
+3291 QSATAED
-3298 LPAGIGYT
+3298 LPAGLGYT

-3321 TDETGTI
+3321 TGETGTI

>member
-55 TPSQPAPEPS
+55 TPSEPAPEPS
-65 APAPADGDEAPA
+65 TPAPADGDEAPA

-158 AQAEAAAFA
+158 AQAEAVGFA

-173 GEGEG
+173 GEMEG
-178 TATLALALHAQGRS
+178 TATLALALHAQGRA

-199 YDAQAGAVTVEGET
+199 YDAQAGAVTIEGET
-213 VLRLFGLPAEASV
+213 VLRLFGLPAGASV
-226 SVESASEDALRL
+226 SVESAAEDALRL

-245 SFALRAEAVLPALT
+245 SFALHAEAVLPALT

-270 ELGGAQAQAQAS
+270 ELGGVQAQAQAS

-307 NDNAKGLRP
+307 NDDAKGLRP
-316 DAAAYPAPSL
+316 DAETYPAPSL

-423 YASAA
+423 YASAS

-480 WTAAGVSFSVP
+480 WTAAGVTFSVP

-554 IETEKTKYWEAISQ
+554 IETEKTEYWAAISQ

-577 EARKRPQGGETFYTL
+577 EAWMRPSAPFYTL
-592 RVSMTGLEQMKGD
+592 RVSMTGLEQMEGD

-615 FSEFALLTEGDL
+615 FSEFAPLTNGDL

-632 NAMPEIVYNTATG
+632 DAMPEISYNAATG

-657 LVYKDIYGDTFV
+657 LVYKDVHGDTFV
-669 RHVKWELRPEAV
+669 RHVKWELWPKAV
-681 PGYELREVTQ
+681 PGYELREVTK
-691 EEIGEGGYTS
+691 EEIEGGSYTS
-701 IDAPGWYYVLLTDVE
+701 IKEPGWYYVLLTDVE

-722 AAAISNHYST
+722 AAAISDPANYEKLTEAIQNYFLLSVSVDGEVVRDVT
-732 LATAIRKYFH
+732 LADLAA
-742 LGVDTN
+742 
-748 GDGNLERNPT
+748 
-758 LEELEGDAQV
+758 DAHV
-768 RIDGITPD
+768 TIDGTTPG

-854 LKGETDYNATKQWL
+854 LKGETDYNATKHWL
-868 DEGEKE
+868 DGG
-874 DRPDVTFELW
+874 DDTGRPDVTYELW

-900 SAGNIIELEAGV
+900 GEGDIIELTEGE
-912 DGLLSYGKAG
+912 DGALSYGTTG

-940 EYMTS
+940 EYMTG

-953 FSAVGEDGTI
+953 FDEVDEDGAV
-963 SGDVVEGVPGAERP
+963 SGDVVEGVPGGKRP

-998 TSATKEWDA
+998 TSATKDWDA

-1013 FEDVTVVLTLQS
+1013 FKDVKVVLTLQS
-1025 RPAGVT
+1025 RPAGS
-1031 PEAEWEN
+1031 EAAWEN
-1038 TGTTAE
+1038 TETTAE
-1044 LDDFYAEHLTVTHTD
+1044 LDKFYAEHLTVTHTD

-1083 KGSTQNLFQPD
+1083 EGSAQNLFRPD
-1094 GNGGGTFTLQQSERD
+1094 GNGGGTFTLQQSGRD

-1115 VQVDEES
+1115 VQVDEKS

-1129 TIANT
+1129 TIANI
-1134 IDYDVEKHWDTDGD
+1134 IDYDVEKHWDTNGD
-1148 GEYDTDKDLEELPK
+1148 GEYDTDEDLGRLPEN
-1162 DTTVKFA
+1162 TQITFA
-1169 LYRTISGQTLPE
+1169 LYRTISGQALPQ
-1181 KAYVSFPMDGTVD
+1181 KAYVSFPMDGTED
-1194 EESQVLDTG
+1194 EASQVLDTG
-1203 EANVTVTVQEIA
+1203 EANVTVTVQETA

-1236 VLLESG
+1236 VLLESAG
-1242 TADYFPTYETTR
+1242 PENFFPTYETTR
-1254 DGEGNYRTD
+1254 DEEGNYRTD
-1263 VYNAPGD
+1263 VYNAPGE

-1299 GTNKPVGNPVVLGE
+1299 GTNKPVAQVVLGE
-1313 DGVWQQLVGIGNLET
+1313 DGVWQQLVGIGTLET
-1328 EDVYILETKV
+1328 DEVYILETKV
-1338 GENRVPLQ
+1338 GEKDIPLQ
-1346 DYAYGSGEDPVYEP
+1346 SYTLGSEEEP
-1360 KAPEDRTAIQFAGA
+1360 SDEPQAPDGNTAIQFAGT
-1374 YHNYEATYSDKKI
+1374 YHNYEATYLDKKI

-1395 TNRRLGRID
+1395 MNRRLGRID

-1418 TEELQAALAEKN
+1418 TEALQAALEKEN

-1448 IGTDSVTLGGQSLP
+1448 IGTDSVTIGGQALP

-1469 RTQSVQILL
+1469 PAQSVQILL
-1478 PEDGDLTEGNK
+1478 PEDGDLTESNK
-1489 TQTLYFFNLP
+1489 TQTLHFFNLP

-1511 VEEIVVEKGE
+1511 VEEIVVKEGE
-1521 DGTWI
+1521 NGTWT
-1526 EVEVVPQDIQDLL
+1526 EVESVPQDIQNLL
-1539 NQYSRTVGETTYVVG
+1539 NQYSRTVGETKYEVG
-1554 DNHAQDKAY
+1554 PNHALDTAS

-1597 LNIYKVEHDE
+1597 LNIYKVEHNKD
-1607 NGDPKTPEIYV
+1607 GSAKTPEIYV
-1618 RDYRWVYE
+1618 RDYRWVYK

-1673 VGYKF
+1673 VGYEF
-1678 GGDDIGSASDPV
+1678 GGADIGSASQPTNPD
-1690 DETTHVVDVTNLEN
+1690 HVVDVTILEN
-1704 TRAGER
+1704 TRAGEK
-1710 LYALQESGTFVNR
+1710 LYALQEGGTFVNR

-1748 PTVTFTVDQYKGEKL
+1748 PTVTFAVDQSKAGSEDEKE
-1763 VKSGI
+1763 I

-1790 TGVNTPG
+1790 TGENTPG
-1797 EEASEEQQL
+1797 ETEAPEGEQP
-1806 LPKYDKDGNLYNYV
+1806 LPKYDEKGNLYNYV
-1820 LREVGMEWDENVK
+1820 LREVEMTWGGEGEGPDLEN
-1833 DTAPADWTSV
+1833 WGSV
-1843 FDSAIQPGTYL
+1843 FTPTIQPGTYL

-1891 TRTYTDNAGNPV
+1891 TRTYTDNEGKTSELEDV
-1903 EDANFQREVVW
+1903 ETVTW
-1914 TSDEVEEAYKSLDS
+1914 TSDEVEEAYTTSTGARS
-1928 GTMVQEVFTVVD
+1928 TPVQKVFTVEG

-1947 GSPYVYTVTEVKD
+1947 GSPYVYTVMEVKE
-1960 GFLEGYDTWAAAEEV
+1960 GFLEGYDTWAAAEAV
-1975 EPDAIKKQDDTE
+1975 EPDAIKGQADAK
-1987 GTEEISDL
+1987 GTEEISGL
-1995 KPTLV
+1995 TPTLV
-2000 KDGAESPEIP
+2000 KDGAEPTEIP
-2010 ISATFLNA
+2010 VSATFLNA
-2018 RQTEETVELTF
+2018 RQKQETVELTF
-2029 SKKWV
+2029 LKKWV
-2034 DYSNALNT
+2034 DYGNALNT
-2042 RPDELT
+2042 RPTELT
-2048 VKLTRKANSQPDQNN
+2048 VKLYRKANSQPDQDN
-2063 AIDEE
+2063 AIGEE
-2068 ELPQGSYALSGPDNI
+2068 ELPEESYALSEPDK
-2083 DSDIW
+2083 DGDIW

-2095 DDTELEKYA
+2095 NGTGLEKFA

-2113 VKEEVPGNY
+2113 AKEEVPGNY

-2129 QKSADSTQEDEKVNL
+2129 QKSADSTQEDKKVNL

-2158 KNWAQQDDDPIT
+2158 KEWAQQGEDGKTEPIT
-2170 EDYLGFKIA
+2170 EDYLGFEIA
-2179 VTFELQVRSENER
+2179 VTFELQVREKNDQNGAWKR
-2192 AWQDADAFFAKYIG
+2192 AEEFFK
-2206 NEPDDLFAAGTTF
+2206 DK
-2219 DQEILC
+2219 EILQNYEFTQTKEM
-2225 SITEQE
+2225 SITDFRNGKFTGLPLVWKED
-2231 RGSFKNLPVISPAD
+2231 GSSSVVELE
-2245 PNVGLMYRVVE
+2245 YRVVE
-2256 TKVRYG
+2256 TQ
-2262 LVEYEINRDN
+2262 VEYGEVTSPYEVKIEDGDAYTVDPN
-2272 TYYCPEEGA
+2272 A
-2281 PFTPPDEIPG
+2281 PFTPPDEILG
-2291 RNNAH
+2291 GNNAH
-2296 TNRLETQ
+2296 TNRLKTQ
-2303 DLTVTKTWEEDHGN
+2303 DLTVTKIWEGDHGN

-2330 DWQVSFLIQ
+2330 DWQISFLIQ
-2339 QSSDGKNWAP
+2339 QSSNSGATWTH
-2349 VQAHDGDAKE
+2349 VQAHDGDAAE

-2367 TNDQST
+2367 KNDQDT
-2373 VSTTVS
+2373 VSATIS
-2379 GLPTVD
+2379 GLPRVD
-2385 KNGKQITY
+2385 QNGKQITY

-2414 FYNTYTVKYKDENSH
+2414 FYNTYTVEYKDENSH
-2429 TTATNTLEPTEVR
+2429 TTATNTLQPTKVL
-2442 ALKVWNP
+2442 ALKEWNP
-2449 GMQEKEK
+2449 GETDGQHPSVDLTLEYQVRADAWEPLC
-2456 TAVTLRLQYK
+2456 TVT
-2466 NSAGNWEDV
+2466 
-2475 RSVNGQVCSVRVDG
+2475 VNGEADTTTRP
-2489 IVDANTNALYYEDDK
+2489 YYEYEP

-2518 SLLDAD
+2518 SMLDAD
-2524 GKTQYRVVESVPDG
+2524 GKTQYRVVETVPDG
-2538 YVQESAEEPSAEN
+2538 YVQESEEKPSAEN

-2563 DFTVTKRWHVEDPAN
+2563 NFTVTKRWHVEDPAN
-2578 EIQPVKVQLYRKV
+2578 EIQTVKVQLYCTTNAQEKNPDEDEKV
-2591 ADGVEEAV
+2591 ATVDLTGN
-2599 RESITLPGDGSS
+2599 SS
-2611 HTFQNLAKYD
+2611 HTFEDLPKYAPD
-2621 RNGNLY
+2621 GNLY
-2627 TYYAR
+2627 TYYVR
-2632 ETPEWGDGYG
+2632 ETPEWGDGYD

-2647 TTDGTTIRN
+2647 EVGGTTIRN
-2656 VGTTAIAVTKIWK
+2656 VGKTSIAVTKIWK
-2669 DNGNDY
+2669 DNGNAYD
-2675 GTRPE
+2675 TRPE
-2680 KLALI
+2680 KLALT
-2685 LQRKTATANSWT
+2685 LQRKIDSETRWT
-2697 EVEIAQPEW
+2697 TVTDVQQPEW
-2706 TINDD
+2706 TKNNN
-2711 TWTCTYS
+2711 TWTCTYT
-2718 GLPYADP
+2718 GLPYADL
-2725 DGNRYAYRVT
+2725 DGNRYTYRVT
-2735 EAGLDREGMLPANA
+2735 EAGLDADGMLPANA
-2749 AAGSAH
+2749 AAGPAH
-2755 TDSKYA
+2755 ADSKYA
-2761 PSYVPADGIAQDGK
+2761 PSYAPADGTAQEGK

-2790 TKDWI
+2790 TKVWV

-2806 SITFVLCVGGEEV
+2806 SITFVLCADGVEV

-2834 LLTGGGGKWEY
+2834 LLTGGEGEWEY
-2845 TFTTDSN
+2845 TFKTNTA
-2852 GKPLPRYDAEG
+2852 GKRLPRYDAEG
-2863 RKIDYT
+2863 RKILYT

-2903 TQLTVTKVWY
+2903 TKLTVTKVWY
-2913 EVPEEERLKVVVR
+2913 EVPVEEQWEVVVL
-2926 LYRYTNDSS
+2926 LYRYTDV
-2935 ALEPVPSIA
+2935 EPVPSIA
-2944 STGGVLNAGN
+2944 GTGVALNAGN

-2959 FVDLPQYEAETGK
+2959 FADLPQYEAETGAK
-2972 RYTYVAREVSID
+2972 YTYVAREVSIGGLPAED
-2984 GTPVKELNYEITH
+2984 LNYEITH
-2997 TDGEQL
+2997 TDGVRP
-3003 DGTFHTVYTTTI
+3003 DGTFHRVYTTTI

-3038 RPDTLTLTLYRRIKG
+3038 RPDTLTLTLYRRIEG
-3053 GAEVVV
+3053 GAEVKVC
-3059 REVTPPAESWKKD
+3059 EVTPLAESWTKD
-3072 ADTWTYTFADLP
+3072 EETDTWTYTFADLP
-3084 IADKDGNRYIY
+3084 IADKDGHPYIY
-3095 RVAETVPEGYIRSDD
+3095 RVAEAVPEGYIRSDN
-3110 PQGDRTLANTLYA
+3110 PEGDRTLANTLYA

-3155 DLTVRELVHALT
+3155 DLTARELVHTLT

-3193 FTDLPKY
+3193 FTDLPRY

-3215 PPGYEDLY
+3215 PSGYEDLY
-3223 DVAYDQGNFTVTNTR
+3223 DVAYDQENFTVTNTR
-3238 DGDLRVEKE
+3238 AGDLRVEKE

-3262 VTLNDATIQG
+3262 VTLDDATIQG

-3291 QSATAKD
+3291 QSATAED
-3298 LPAGIGYT
+3298 LPAGIGYM

-3366 WPHTPPHDGDWHD
+3366 WPHTSPHDGDWHD

-3397 LSAAGLAVLAAFA
+3397 LSAAGLAVLAVFA

>member
-77 ETTEAPTATP
+77 ETTEAPT
-87 TPTPDPAPSEP
+87 PDPEPAPSEP
-98 APTPTATPAPEVTA
+98 DPTPTATPAPEVTA

-138 PTPIPAQWTVQVQA
+138 PTPIPAQWTIQVRA
-152 EEANLS
+152 EEENLS

-173 GEGEG
+173 GEMEG

-192 LPQGTAA
+192 LAQGTAA
-199 YDAQAGAVTVEGET
+199 YDAQAGAVTIEGET
-213 VLRLFGLPAEASV
+213 VLRLFGLPAGASV

-245 SFALRAEAVLPALT
+245 SFALHAEAVLPALT

-307 NDNAKGLRP
+307 NDDAKGLRP
-316 DAAAYPAPSL
+316 DAETYPAPSL

-554 IETEKTKYWEAISQ
+554 IETEKTKYWGAISQ

-577 EARKRPQGGETFYTL
+577 EAGERPSVPFYTL
-592 RVSMTGLEQMKGD
+592 YVSMTGLEQMKGD

-615 FSEFALLTEGDL
+615 FSPFAPLTNGDL

-632 NAMPEIVYNTATG
+632 NAMPKISYNAATG

-657 LVYKDIYGDTFV
+657 LVYKDVHGDTFV
-669 RHVKWELRPEAV
+669 RHVKWELRPKTVE
-681 PGYELREVTQ
+681 GYELREVTQ
-691 EEIGEGGYTS
+691 QEINDGIYTS

-732 LATAIRKYFH
+732 LATAIRNYFH

-768 RIDGITPD
+768 DIDGITPD

-796 IVYTVHSPE
+796 IVYTVHSSE
-805 GGGLLSESEE
+805 GLLSEKLEG
-815 LQDVLEVGD
+815 VLEVGD

-854 LKGETDYNATKQWL
+854 LKGETDYNATKHWL

-874 DRPDVTFELW
+874 GRPQVTYELW

-900 SAGNIIELEAGV
+900 SEGDIIELEAGV
-912 DGLLSYGKAG
+912 DGLLSYGTAG

-940 EYMTS
+940 EYMTG

-953 FSAVGEDGTI
+953 FDEVDEDGAV

-998 TSATKEWDA
+998 TSATKDWDA

-1013 FEDVTVVLTLQS
+1013 FKDVKVVLTLQS

-1044 LDDFYAEHLTVTHTD
+1044 LDEFYAEHLTVTHTA

-1083 KGSTQNLFQPD
+1083 EGSAQNLFLPD
-1094 GNGGGTFTLQQSERD
+1094 GNGGGTFTLQQSGRD

-1115 VQVDEES
+1115 VQVDEAS
-1122 GHTTVTN
+1122 GHTNVTN

-1148 GEYDTDKDLEELPK
+1148 GEYDTEEDLKVLPEN
-1162 DTTVKFA
+1162 TQITFA
-1169 LYRTISGQTLPE
+1169 LYRTISGQALPE
-1181 KAYVSFPMDGTVD
+1181 TAYVSFPMDGTVD
-1194 EESQVLDTG
+1194 EASQVLDTG
-1203 EANVTVTVQEIA
+1203 EANVTVTVQETA

-1242 TADYFPTYETTR
+1242 AADYFPTYETTR

-1299 GTNKPVGNPVVLGE
+1299 ATNEPVGNPVVLGGN
-1313 DGVWQQLVGIGNLET
+1313 GVWQQLVGIGTLET

-1338 GENRVPLQ
+1338 GEKDIPLQ
-1346 DYAYGSGEDPVYEP
+1346 SYTLGSGEEPAYEP
-1360 KAPEDRTAIQFAGA
+1360 KKPERDTAIQFAGA
-1374 YHNYEATYSDKKI
+1374 YHNYEATYSYRKV

-1395 TNRRLGRID
+1395 MNRRLGRID

-1418 TEELQAALAEKN
+1418 TEALQEALEKEN

-1443 KEGYV
+1443 KEGVYE
-1448 IGTDSVTLGGQSLP
+1448 IGDDSVTLGGQPLP

-1478 PEDGDLTEGNK
+1478 PEDGDLTESNK
-1489 TQTLYFFNLP
+1489 TQTLCFFNLP

-1521 DGTWI
+1521 DGTWT
-1526 EVEVVPQDIQDLL
+1526 EVEVVPQDIQDRL
-1539 NQYSRTVGETTYVVG
+1539 NQYSRTVGETKYEVG
-1554 DNHAQDKAY
+1554 PNHAQDTAS

-1597 LNIYKVEHDE
+1597 LNIYKVEHDA

-1626 EGTGTDQ
+1626 AGAGTDQ

-1673 VGYKF
+1673 VGYEF
-1678 GGDDIGSASDPV
+1678 GGAGIGSASDPV
-1690 DETTHVVDVTNLEN
+1690 DETTHVVDVTKLEN
-1704 TRAGER
+1704 TRAGEA
-1710 LYALQESGTFVNR
+1710 LYALQEDGTFINR
-1723 LENNVTIQGQK
+1723 LENTVIIQGQK

-1748 PTVTFTVDQYKGEKL
+1748 PTVTFAVDQYKGEEL
-1763 VKSGI
+1763 VQSGI
-1768 ATLTVSDWTNWQNGT
+1768 ATLTVSDWTDWQNGT
-1783 YTFQITH
+1783 YVFEITH
-1790 TGVNTPG
+1790 TGVNTQG
-1797 EEASEEQQL
+1797 EEISEEQQP
-1806 LPKYDKDGNLYNYV
+1806 LPKYDEKGNLYNYV
-1820 LREVGMEWDENVK
+1820 LREVEMTWGGDGEKPDLEN
-1833 DTAPADWTSV
+1833 WGSV
-1843 FDSAIQPGTYL
+1843 FTPTIQPGTYL

-1891 TRTYTDNAGNPV
+1891 TRTYTDNKGESV
-1903 EDANFQREVVW
+1903 EDANFQREMVW
-1914 TSDEVEEAYKSLDS
+1914 TSEEVKEAYTTSTGMRS
-1928 GTMVQEVFTVVD
+1928 TPVQKVFTVED

-1960 GFLEGYDTWAAAEEV
+1960 DFLEGYDTWAAAEDVALDALKEDGNRKESV
-1975 EPDAIKKQDDTE
+1975 GGLTPKQAASGQTAEPA
-1987 GTEEISDL
+1987 
-1995 KPTLV
+1995 
-2000 KDGAESPEIP
+2000 
-2010 ISATFLNA
+2010 ATFLNA

-2029 SKKWV
+2029 LKKWV
-2034 DYSNALNT
+2034 DYGNALET
-2042 RPDELT
+2042 RPTELT
-2048 VKLTRKANSQPDQNN
+2048 VKLYRKANSQPDQDN
-2063 AIDEE
+2063 AIGEE
-2068 ELPQGSYALSGPDNI
+2068 ELLEGSSYILSGPVEDG
-2083 DSDIW
+2083 DIW

-2095 DDTELEKYA
+2095 DDTELEKFA

-2129 QKSADSTQEDEKVNL
+2129 QKSADSAADDDGKVNL

-2158 KNWAQQDDDPIT
+2158 KNWAQQDGDPIA

-2179 VTFELQVRSENER
+2179 VTFELQVRVKGTDDPWE
-2192 AWQDADAFFAKYIG
+2192 DADAYGPFQSYIQDTQDG
-2206 NEPDDLFAAGTTF
+2206 VFDGEYAFEKTLTGFINEKK
-2219 DQEILC
+2219 
-2225 SITEQE
+2225 S
-2231 RGSFKNLPVISPAD
+2231 GSFKDLPLVITGTGSSVIS
-2245 PNVGLMYRVVE
+2245 LEYRVVE
-2256 TKVRYG
+2256 TQVKYG
-2262 LVEYEINRDN
+2262 EQPYEVTIEDGD
-2272 TYYCPEEGA
+2272 TYTVNPGA
-2281 PFTPPDEIPG
+2281 PFTPPAKIPG
-2291 RNNAH
+2291 GNNAH

-2303 DLTVTKTWEEDHGN
+2303 DLTVTKTWVGDHDN

-2339 QSSDGKNWAP
+2339 QSSNSGATWTH
-2349 VQAHDGDAKE
+2349 VQAHDGDAAE

-2367 TNDQST
+2367 TNDDET
-2373 VSTTVS
+2373 VSATIS

-2385 KNGKQITY
+2385 EHGNRISY
-2393 RAREMQPNT
+2393 RAMELEDGYTLTNGVVRE
-2402 TTVVSGEGKDTT
+2402 EDFCEDT
-2414 FYNTYTVKYKDENSH
+2414 FHDTYKVTYSDSH
-2429 TTATNTLEPTEVR
+2429 TTATNTLKPTKVL
-2442 ALKVWNP
+2442 ALKEWNP
-2449 GMQEKEK
+2449 GETVGQHPSVDLTLEYQVGKDVWEPLC
-2456 TAVTLRLQYK
+2456 TVT
-2466 NSAGNWEDV
+2466 
-2475 RSVNGQVCSVRVDG
+2475 VNGEADTTTRP
-2489 IVDANTNALYYEDDK
+2489 YYEYEP

-2518 SLLDAD
+2518 SMLID
-2524 GKTQYRVVESVPDG
+2524 GKTQYRVVETVPDG

-2563 DFTVTKRWHVEDPAN
+2563 DFTVTKYWHVEDPAN
-2578 EIQPVKVQLYRKV
+2578 EIQTVKVQLYRTTNAQEKNPDVDVKV
-2591 ADGVEEAV
+2591 ATVDLTGN
-2599 RESITLPGDGSS
+2599 SS
-2611 HTFQNLAKYD
+2611 HTFEDLAKYNPD
-2621 RNGNLY
+2621 GNLY

-2647 TTDGTTIRN
+2647 DTDGTGTTIRN
-2656 VGTTAIAVTKIWK
+2656 VGTTSIAVTKIWK
-2669 DNGNDY
+2669 DNGNTY

-2680 KLALI
+2680 KLALT
-2685 LQRKTATANSWT
+2685 LQRKTAAEDNWT
-2697 EVEIAQPEW
+2697 PVEDVQQPEW
-2706 TINDD
+2706 TKNDN
-2711 TWTCTYS
+2711 TWTCTYT
-2718 GLPYADP
+2718 GLPYADAN
-2725 DGNRYAYRVT
+2725 GNPYTYRVT
-2735 EAGLDREGMLPANA
+2735 EAGLVDGMLPANA
-2749 AAGSAH
+2749 AAGPAH
-2755 TDSKYA
+2755 EKSKYA
-2761 PSYVPADGIAQDGK
+2761 PSYAPADGIAQDGK
-2775 VQITNTLQEYIDIPV
+2775 VQITNTLQEYIEIRV
-2790 TKDWI
+2790 TKVWI

-2806 SITFVLCVGGEEV
+2806 SITFVLCADGEEV

-2834 LLTGGGGKWEY
+2834 LLTGGEGEWVY

-2852 GKPLPRYDAEG
+2852 GGWLPRYDAEG
-2863 RKIDYT
+2863 RKILYT

-2903 TQLTVTKVWY
+2903 TKLTVTKVWY
-2913 EVPEEERLKVVVR
+2913 EVPVEEQWEVVVL
-2926 LYRYTNDSS
+2926 LYRYTDV
-2935 ALEPVPSIA
+2935 EPVPSIA
-2944 STGGVLNAGN
+2944 GTGVALNAGN

-2959 FVDLPQYEAETGK
+2959 FADLPQYEAETGAK
-2972 RYTYVAREVSID
+2972 YTYVAREVSVGD
-2984 GTPVKELNYEITH
+2984 TPVEDLNYEITH
-2997 TDGEQL
+2997 TDGERS

-3038 RPDTLTLTLYRRIKG
+3038 RPDTLTLTLYRRIEG
-3053 GAEVVV
+3053 GAEVMVCK
-3059 REVTPPAESWKKD
+3059 VTPHVESWTKD
-3072 ADTWTYTFADLP
+3072 EETDTWTYTFADLP

-3095 RVAETVPEGYIRSDD
+3095 RVAEAVPEGYIRSDN
-3110 PQGDRTLANTLYA
+3110 PQGDRTLTNTLYA

-3155 DLTVRELVHALT
+3155 DLTARELVHTLT

-3215 PPGYEDLY
+3215 PSGYEDLY

-3238 DGDLRVEKE
+3238 AGDLRVEKE

-3262 VTLNDATIQG
+3262 VTLDNATIQG
-3272 TYGDMTFENG
+3272 TYGGMTFENG

-3291 QSATAKD
+3291 QSATAED

-3321 TDETGTI
+3321 RGETGTI

>member
-55 TPSQPAPEPS
+55 TPSEPTPEPS

-77 ETTEAPTATP
+77 ETTEAPTGTP
-87 TPTPDPAPSEP
+87 TPTPEPAPSEP
-98 APTPTATPAPEVTA
+98 DPTPTATPAPEVTA

-199 YDAQAGAVTVEGET
+199 YDAQAGAVTIEGET
-213 VLRLFGLPAEASV
+213 VLRLFGLPAGASV

-270 ELGGAQAQAQAS
+270 ELGGVQAQAQAS

-307 NDNAKGLRP
+307 NDDAKGLRP

-366 AGTLPART
+366 AGTLPARA

-400 EAGYTYRLVGD
+400 EVGYTYRLVGD

-554 IETEKTKYWEAISQ
+554 IETEKTKYWAAISQ

-577 EARKRPQGGETFYTL
+577 EAEMRPSAPFYTL
-592 RVSMTGLEQMKGD
+592 RVSMTGLEQMEGD
-605 EIPETPADGD
+605 EIPDTPADGD
-615 FSEFALLTEGDL
+615 FSEFAPPTNGDL

-632 NAMPEIVYNTATG
+632 NAMPEIVYNAATG

-691 EEIGEGGYTS
+691 EEIEGGSYTS
-701 IDAPGWYYVLLTDVE
+701 IKEPGWYYVLLTDVE

-722 AAAISNHYST
+722 AAAISDPANYEKLTEAIQNYFLLSVSVDGEVVRDVT
-732 LATAIRKYFH
+732 LADLAA
-742 LGVDTN
+742 
-748 GDGNLERNPT
+748 
-758 LEELEGDAQV
+758 DAHV
-768 RIDGITPD
+768 TIDGTTPG

-796 IVYTVHSPE
+796 IVYTVHSSE
-805 GGGLLSESEE
+805 GLLSEKLEG
-815 LQDVLEVGD
+815 VLEVGD

-854 LKGETDYNATKQWL
+854 LKGETDYNAKKHWL

-874 DRPDVTFELW
+874 GRPQVTYELW

-895 APVRD
+895 APVRN
-900 SAGNIIELEAGV
+900 SAGDIIELTEGE
-912 DGLLSYGKAG
+912 DGALSYGTTG

-940 EYMTS
+940 EYMTG

-953 FSAVGEDGTI
+953 FGEVDEDGAV
-963 SGDVVEGVPGAERP
+963 SGDVVEGVEGAKRP

-998 TSATKEWDA
+998 TSATKDWDA

-1013 FEDVTVVLTLQS
+1013 FEDVTVELTLQS

-1044 LDDFYAEHLTVTHTD
+1044 LDKFYAEHLTVTHTD

-1083 KGSTQNLFQPD
+1083 ADSTQNLFHSD

-1115 VQVDEES
+1115 VQVDEAS

-1148 GEYDTDKDLEELPK
+1148 GEYDTDEDLGRLPEN
-1162 DTTVKFA
+1162 TQITFA
-1169 LYRTISGQTLPE
+1169 LYRTISGQALPQT
-1181 KAYVSFPMDGTVD
+1181 AYISFPMDGTED
-1194 EESQVLDTG
+1194 AAPTELQPG
-1203 EANVTVTVQEIA
+1203 EANVTVTMQETA
-1215 PWVAKLTGLP
+1215 PWAAKLTGLP

-1236 VLLESG
+1236 VLLESAG
-1242 TADYFPTYETTR
+1242 PENYFPTYETTR
-1254 DGEGNYRTD
+1254 DEEGNYRTD
-1263 VYNAPGD
+1263 VYNAPGE

-1299 GTNKPVGNPVVLGE
+1299 ATNAPVGNPVTLGE
-1313 DGVWQQLVGIGNLET
+1313 DGVWQQLVGIGTLET
-1328 EDVYILETKV
+1328 KDVYILETKV
-1338 GENRVPLQ
+1338 GEKDIPLQ
-1346 DYAYGSGEDPVYEP
+1346 SYTLGSEQSPNYDP
-1360 KAPEDRTAIQFAGA
+1360 KAPDQDTAIQFAGT
-1374 YHNYEATYSDKKI
+1374 YHNYEATYLDKKI

-1395 TNRRLGRID
+1395 MNRRLGRID
-1404 LTVTKA
+1404 LTVTKE
-1410 WIDGDRQA
+1410 WIDGDREA
-1418 TEELQAALAEKN
+1418 TEALQEALKEN
-1430 MALALRLEFDCEV
+1430 EMALALRLEFDCEV

-1448 IGTDSVTLGGQSLP
+1448 IGTDSVTLGGQALH

-1478 PEDGDLTEGNK
+1478 PEDGDLTESNK

-1499 KYDKEGTSVTYT
+1499 KYDTEGTSVTYT

-1521 DGTWI
+1521 DGTWT
-1526 EVEVVPQDIQDLL
+1526 EVEVVPQDIQDRLY
-1539 NQYSRTVGETTYVVG
+1539 QYSRTVGETTYVVG
-1554 DNHAQDKAY
+1554 DNHAQDTAS

-1618 RDYRWVYE
+1618 RDYRWVYKA
-1626 EGTGTDQ
+1626 GTGTDQ

-1673 VGYKF
+1673 VGYEF
-1678 GGDDIGSASDPV
+1678 GGAGIGSASDPT
-1690 DETTHVVDVTNLEN
+1690 DLAHVVDVSDLEN

-1710 LYALQESGTFVNR
+1710 LYALQEDGTFINR
-1723 LENNVTIQGQK
+1723 LENTVTIQGQK

-1748 PTVTFTVDQYKGEKL
+1748 PTVTFAVDQSKAGSEDE
-1763 VKSGI
+1763 GATQI
-1768 ATLTVSDWTNWQNGT
+1768 ATLTVSDWTDWQNGT

-1790 TGVNTPG
+1790 TGVNTPQG
-1797 EEASEEQQL
+1797 EEISEEQQL
-1806 LPKYDKDGNLYNYV
+1806 LPKYDKKGNLYNYV
-1820 LREVGMEWDENVK
+1820 LREVEMTWDENVEE
-1833 DTAPADWTSV
+1833 PASNPNSV
-1843 FDSAIQPGTYL
+1843 FKSTIQPGTYL

-1891 TRTYTDNAGNPV
+1891 TRTYTDNEGKTSDPEDV
-1903 EDANFQREVVW
+1903 ETVTW
-1914 TSDEVEEAYKSLDS
+1914 TSDEVEEAYTTSTGARS
-1928 GTMVQEVFTVVD
+1928 TPVQKVFTVED

-1960 GFLEGYDTWAAAEEV
+1960 GFLEGYDTWAAAGPV
-1975 EPDAIKKQDDTE
+1975 EPEAIKGQADAK
-1987 GTEEISDL
+1987 GTEEISGL
-1995 KPTLV
+1995 TPTLV
-2000 KDGAESPEIP
+2000 KDGEEPTGIP

-2018 RQTEETVELTF
+2018 RQTEETISLRGE
-2029 SKKWV
+2029 KRWE
-2034 DYSNALNT
+2034 DYGNALNT
-2042 RPDELT
+2042 RPENIEITLSRRAD
-2048 VKLTRKANSQPDQNN
+2048 SQPGQNN
-2063 AIDEE
+2063 PVPEE
-2068 ELPQGSYALSGPDNI
+2068 TLPTD
-2083 DSDIW
+2083 
-2088 TYTVTGA
+2088 TYTITWTKEENSDTWVYNIQGKGE
-2095 DDTELEKYA
+2095 TELEKYA

-2113 VKEEVPGNY
+2113 VTENPIGGY
-2122 TGNPSSV
+2122 TTTPASGKV
-2129 QKSADSTQEDEKVNL
+2129 EKSAATAAADGVVAMPE
-2144 GQLVNSIQTDVPFS
+2144 LVNSIQTDVPFS
-2158 KNWAQQDDDPIT
+2158 KNWDQQNGDPIA

-2179 VTFELQVRSENER
+2179 VTFELQVREKGTDDPWE
-2192 AWQDADAFFAKYIG
+2192 DADAYGPFQSYIQDTQDG
-2206 NEPDDLFAAGTTF
+2206 VFDGEYAFEKTLTGFINEKK
-2219 DQEILC
+2219 
-2225 SITEQE
+2225 S
-2231 RGSFKNLPVISPAD
+2231 GSFKDLPLVIPGTGSSVIS
-2245 PNVGLMYRVVE
+2245 LEYRVVE
-2256 TKVRYG
+2256 TQVKYGTQPYEVRIDTDGASYT
-2262 LVEYEINRDN
+2262 VDPN
-2272 TYYCPEEGA
+2272 A
-2281 PFTPPDEIPG
+2281 PFTPPAKIPG
-2291 RNNAH
+2291 GNNAH

-2303 DLTVTKTWEEDHGN
+2303 DLTVTKTWVGDHGN

-2339 QSSDGKNWAP
+2339 QSSGDGATWTP
-2349 VQAHDGDAKE
+2349 VQAHDGDAAE
-2359 DLVVTLYG
+2359 DLVVILYG
-2367 TNDQST
+2367 KNDQDT
-2373 VSTTVS
+2373 VSATIS
-2379 GLPTVD
+2379 GLPKVD
-2385 KNGKQITY
+2385 ENGNRISY

-2414 FYNTYTVKYKDENSH
+2414 FYNTYTVEYKDENSH
-2429 TTATNTLEPTEVR
+2429 TTATNTLQPTKVL
-2442 ALKVWNP
+2442 ALKEWNP
-2449 GMQEKEK
+2449 GETDGEYPSVGLTLEYQVREDAWEPLC
-2456 TAVTLRLQYK
+2456 TVT
-2466 NSAGNWEDV
+2466 
-2475 RSVNGQVCSVRVDG
+2475 VNGEADENP
-2489 IVDANTNALYYEDDK
+2489 ANPYYEDDK
-2504 WHAVWK
+2504 WHAVWE

-2518 SLLDAD
+2518 SMLID
-2524 GKTQYRVVESVPDG
+2524 GKTQYRVVETVPDG
-2538 YVQESAEEPSAEN
+2538 YIQESAEEPSAEN

-2563 DFTVTKRWHVEDPAN
+2563 DFTVTKYWHVEDPAN
-2578 EIQPVKVQLYRKV
+2578 EIQTVTVQLYRKV
-2591 ADGVEEAV
+2591 EDGPEELV
-2599 RESITLPGDGSS
+2599 GESISLSDDGSTY
-2611 HTFQNLAKYD
+2611 TFEDLPKYD
-2621 RNGNLY
+2621 PDGKLY

-2632 ETPEWGDGYG
+2632 ETPEWG
-2642 VYYSD
+2642 
-2647 TTDGTTIRN
+2647 
-2656 VGTTAIAVTKIWK
+2656 
-2669 DNGNDY
+2669 
-2675 GTRPE
+2675 
-2680 KLALI
+2680 
-2685 LQRKTATANSWT
+2685 
-2697 EVEIAQPEW
+2697 
-2706 TINDD
+2706 
-2711 TWTCTYS
+2711 
-2718 GLPYADP
+2718 
-2725 DGNRYAYRVT
+2725 
-2735 EAGLDREGMLPANA
+2735 
-2749 AAGSAH
+2749 
-2755 TDSKYA
+2755 
-2761 PSYVPADGIAQDGK
+2761 
-2775 VQITNTLQEYIDIPV
+2775 
-2790 TKDWI
+2790 
-2795 DGGPDAGERPA
+2795 
-2806 SITFVLCVGGEEV
+2806 
-2819 NRHTVPYTLASRIAD
+2819 
-2834 LLTGGGGKWEY
+2834 
-2845 TFTTDSN
+2845 
-2852 GKPLPRYDAEG
+2852 
-2863 RKIDYT
+2863 
-2869 VREEPVPDGY
+2869 
-2879 KGGQGEAN
+2879 
-2887 DPDDASQGF
+2887 
-2896 TVRNEKV
+2896 
-2903 TQLTVTKVWY
+2903 
-2913 EVPEEERLKVVVR
+2913 
-2926 LYRYTNDSS
+2926 
-2935 ALEPVPSIA
+2935 
-2944 STGGVLNAGN
+2944 
-2954 NWTYT
+2954 
-2959 FVDLPQYEAETGK
+2959 
-2972 RYTYVAREVSID
+2972 
-2984 GTPVKELNYEITH
+2984 
-2997 TDGEQL
+2997 
-3003 DGTFHTVYTTTI
+3003 
-3015 ANVGRTDIPVTK
+3015 
-3027 TWLDNHNAYGT
+3027 
-3038 RPDTLTLTLYRRIKG
+3038 
-3053 GAEVVV
+3053 
-3059 REVTPPAESWKKD
+3059 
-3072 ADTWTYTFADLP
+3072 
-3084 IADKDGNRYIY
+3084 
-3095 RVAETVPEGYIRSDD
+3095 
-3110 PQGDRTLANTLYA
+3110 
-3123 QIDIPVTKT
+3123 
-3132 WVDNSDGWGERP
+3132 
-3144 ESVTIALYRQS
+3144 
-3155 DLTVRELVHALT
+3155 
-3167 LKADGGFLEQVWNA
+3167 
-3181 LTGRTDDDWTYT
+3181 
-3193 FTDLPKY
+3193 
-3200 DEYGA
+3200 
-3205 LYTYTIEETL
+3205 
-3215 PPGYEDLY
+3215 
-3223 DVAYDQGNFTVTNTR
+3223 
-3238 DGDLRVEKE
+3238 
-3247 VTGSDGQRNRDFTFT
+3247 
-3262 VTLNDATIQG
+3262 
-3272 TYGDMTFENG
+3272 
-3282 VATFTLRHG
+3282 
-3291 QSATAKD
+3291 
-3298 LPAGIGYT
+3298 
-3306 VVEREA
+3306 
-3312 NTNRYRTTY
+3312 
-3321 TDETGTI
+3321 
-3328 PAGDTAVAHV
+3328 
-3338 ENRRNRQTYPD
+3338 
-3349 YTEEPTPTPEI
+3349 
-3360 PEEDWH
+3360 
-3366 WPHTPPHDGDWHD
+3366 
-3379 VPRTGDTMHLT
+3379 
-3390 PYLLLAA
+3390 
-3397 LSAAGLAVLAAFA
+3397 VLAAFA

>member
-55 TPSQPAPEPS
+55 TPSQPTPEPS
-65 APAPADGDEAPA
+65 APAPTDGDEAPA
-77 ETTEAPTATP
+77 ETTEAPTP
-87 TPTPDPAPSEP
+87 TPEPAPTAP
-98 APTPTATPAPEVTA
+98 DPTPTATPAPEVTA

-178 TATLALALHAQGRS
+178 TATLALELHAQGRS

-213 VLRLFGLPAEASV
+213 VLRLFGLPAGASV
-226 SVESASEDALRL
+226 SVESAAEDALRL

-270 ELGGAQAQAQAS
+270 ELGGVQAQAQAS

-307 NDNAKGLRP
+307 NDDAKGLRP

-411 VEIATEAYAGAL
+411 VEITTEAYAGAL

-428 FLDFDNALETRP
+428 FLDFGNALETRP

-480 WTAAGVSFSVP
+480 WTAAGVTFSVP

-530 ISTMRAGDG
+530 ISAMRAGDG
-539 ASAWVYEIQYEEKTI
+539 ASAWVYEIQYEEDMLI
-554 IETEKTKYWEAISQ
+554 DAEKTVYWDEISQ

-577 EARKRPQGGETFYTL
+577 EARKRPSAPFYTL
-592 RVSMTGLEQMKGD
+592 RVSMTGLEQMEGD
-605 EIPETPADGD
+605 EIPETPADSD
-615 FSEFALLTEGDL
+615 FSPFAPLTEADL

-632 NAMPEIVYNTATG
+632 DAMPEIPYDEATG

-657 LVYKDIYGDTFV
+657 LVYKDVYGDTFV
-669 RHVKWELRPEAV
+669 RHVKWELRPKKDVE
-681 PGYELREVTQ
+681 GYELREVTQ
-691 EEIGEGGYTS
+691 EEIEEGGYTS

-722 AAAISNHYST
+722 AAAISDPANYEKLTEAIQNYFRLSVLVDGEEVRDET
-732 LATAIRKYFH
+732 LADLAA
-742 LGVDTN
+742 
-748 GDGNLERNPT
+748 
-758 LEELEGDAQV
+758 DAQV
-768 RIDGITPD
+768 TIDGTTPG

-790 NLDGTP
+790 NLDGTL
-796 IVYTVHSPE
+796 IVYTVHSSD
-805 GGGLLSESEE
+805 GLLSEKLEG
-815 LQDVLEVGD
+815 VLEAGD
-824 RLVVN
+824 RLEVN

-839 SDTSALHPGGELVIT
+839 SDTSTLHPGGELVIT

-900 SAGNIIELEAGV
+900 SEGNIIELTEGAG
-912 DGLLSYGKAG
+912 GALSWDE
-922 SMLDKYD
+922 LDKYD

-940 EYMTS
+940 EYMTG
-945 GTVQYEQV
+945 GTVQYKQV
-953 FSAVGEDGTI
+953 FGEVDEDGAV
-963 SGDVVEGVPGAERP
+963 SGDVVEGVEGAERP

-1013 FEDVTVVLTLQS
+1013 FEDVTVELTLQS

-1031 PEAEWEN
+1031 PEAEWKD

-1083 KGSTQNLFQPD
+1083 TDSTQNLFQPD
-1094 GNGGGTFTLQQSERD
+1094 GNGGGTFTLQQSKRT

-1134 IDYDVEKHWDTDGD
+1134 IYYDVEKHWDTDGD
-1148 GEYDTDKDLEELPK
+1148 GEYDTDEDLGSLPENMQI
-1162 DTTVKFA
+1162 TFA
-1169 LYRTISGQTLPE
+1169 LYRTISGQTLPDAE
-1181 KAYVSFPMDGTVD
+1181 YVSFPMDGTAD
-1194 EESQVLDTG
+1194 AAPTELPTG
-1203 EANVTVTVQEIA
+1203 EANVTVTVQETA

-1242 TADYFPTYETTR
+1242 AADYFPTYETTR

-1299 GTNKPVGNPVVLGE
+1299 ATNKPVGNPITLGE
-1313 DGVWQQLVGIGNLET
+1313 DGVWQQLVGIGTLET

-1338 GENRVPLQ
+1338 GGNRVPLQ
-1346 DYAYGSGEDPVYEP
+1346 DYAYGSGQTPVYKP
-1360 KAPEDRTAIQFAGA
+1360 QAPEEDTAIQFEGE
-1374 YHNYEATYSDKKI
+1374 YHYYEATYSDKQI

-1404 LTVTKA
+1404 LTVTKE

-1448 IGTDSVTLGGQSLP
+1448 IGTDSVTLGGQAVK
-1462 IEDAAGN
+1462 IEGQEEGSSA
-1469 RTQSVQILL
+1469 QSVQILL
-1478 PEDGDLTEGNK
+1478 PEDGDLTESNK
-1489 TQTLYFFNLP
+1489 KQTLYFFNLP

-1511 VEEIVVEKGE
+1511 VEEIVVYT
-1521 DGTWI
+1521 DSLT
-1526 EVEVVPQDIQDLL
+1526 EVPAEEIPAELY
-1539 NQYSRTVGETTYVVG
+1539 QYSRTVGETTYVVG

-1597 LNIYKVEHDE
+1597 LNIYKVEHNKD
-1607 NGDPKTPEIYV
+1607 GSAKTPEIYV
-1618 RDYRWVYE
+1618 RDYRWVYKA
-1626 EGTGTDQ
+1626 GPGTDQ

-1651 YEILYYA
+1651 YEIFYYA

-1665 WAAIDYVE
+1665 WDAIDYVE
-1673 VGYKF
+1673 VEYKF

-1690 DETTHVVDVTNLEN
+1690 DETTHVVDVTKLEN
-1704 TRAGER
+1704 TRAGEK

-1723 LENNVTIQGQK
+1723 LENTVTIQGQK

-1748 PTVTFTVDQYKGEKL
+1748 PTVTFAVDQYKGEEL
-1763 VKSGI
+1763 VKLGI
-1768 ATLTVSDWTNWQNGT
+1768 AALTVSDWTDWQNGT
-1783 YTFQITH
+1783 YVFEITH

-1797 EEASEEQQL
+1797 EEEGEIPDGEQL
-1806 LPKYDKDGNLYNYV
+1806 LPKYDEDGNLYNYV
-1820 LREVGMEWDENVK
+1820 LREVSMTWGGEGEGPDPENWD
-1833 DTAPADWTSV
+1833 SV
-1843 FDSAIQPGTYL
+1843 FTPTIQPGTYL

-1891 TRTYTDNAGNPV
+1891 TRTYTDNEGQTSAP
-1903 EDANFQREVVW
+1903 EVVERVTW
-1914 TSDEVEEAYKSLDS
+1914 TSDEVEEAYTTSTGARSTPVHK
-1928 GTMVQEVFTVVD
+1928 VFTVKN

-1960 GFLEGYDTWAAAEEV
+1960 GFLEGYDTWAAEGPV
-1975 EPDAIKKQDDTE
+1975 EPDAIKEQE
-1987 GTEEISDL
+1987 GAKGTVEISDL
-1995 KPTLV
+1995 RPTLV
-2000 KDGAESPEIP
+2000 KDGAEPPKIP

-2029 SKKWV
+2029 SKKWL
-2034 DYSNALNT
+2034 DYGNALET
-2042 RPDELT
+2042 RPDKLT
-2048 VKLTRKANSQPDQNN
+2048 VKLYRKANSQPGQNN
-2063 AIDEE
+2063 PVPEDT
-2068 ELPQGSYALSGPDNI
+2068 LSTD
-2083 DSDIW
+2083 
-2088 TYTVTGA
+2088 TYTITWTKEENSDTWVYSIQGKGG
-2095 DDTELEKYA
+2095 TELEKYA

-2129 QKSADSTQEDEKVNL
+2129 QKSADSAADDDGKVNL
-2144 GQLVNSIQTDVPFS
+2144 GQLVNSIQTDVLFS
-2158 KNWAQQDDDPIT
+2158 KNWAQQGEDGEAEPIT

-2179 VTFELQVRSENER
+2179 VTFELQVRVKDDPNGAWKR
-2192 AWQDADAFFAKYIG
+2192 AEEFFTG
-2206 NEPDDLFAAGTTF
+2206 G
-2219 DQEILC
+2219 EILGDYEFTQTKEM
-2225 SITEQE
+2225 SITDSWNGKFTGLPLVWKEAE
-2231 RGSFKNLPVISPAD
+2231 SSFVELE
-2245 PNVGLMYRVVE
+2245 YRVVE
-2256 TKVRYG
+2256 TQVKYG
-2262 LVEYEINRDN
+2262 TVTSPYEVTIGDGDAYTVNPD
-2272 TYYCPEEGA
+2272 A

-2291 RNNAH
+2291 GDNAH
-2296 TNRLETQ
+2296 TNLLETQ
-2303 DLTVTKTWEEDHGN
+2303 DLTVTKIWEEDHDN

-2339 QSSDGKNWAP
+2339 QSSDDGATWNH

-2367 TNDQST
+2367 TNDQDT
-2373 VSTTVS
+2373 VSATVS

-2385 KNGKQITY
+2385 EHGNRISY

-2414 FYNTYTVKYKDENSH
+2414 FYNTYTVKYKGENSH
-2429 TTATNTLEPTEVR
+2429 TTATNTLQPTEVR
-2442 ALKVWNP
+2442 ALKEWNP
-2449 GMQEKEK
+2449 EETDGQHPSVILTLEYQVGADAWK
-2456 TAVTLRLQYK
+2456 TLCTVT
-2466 NSAGNWEDV
+2466 
-2475 RSVNGQVCSVRVDG
+2475 VNGEVD
-2489 IVDANTNALYYEDDK
+2489 TTTRPYYEYEP

-2524 GKTQYRVVESVPDG
+2524 GKTQYRVVETVPDG
-2538 YVQESAEEPSAEN
+2538 YVQEDMEESVDGEN
-2551 ENTYTFTNVEAV
+2551 VYTYTFTNVEAV

-2578 EIQPVKVQLYRKV
+2578 EIQTVTVQLYRTTNAQEKNPDEDEKV
-2591 ADGVEEAV
+2591 ATVDLTGN
-2599 RESITLPGDGSS
+2599 SS
-2611 HTFQNLAKYD
+2611 HTFRNLAKYD
-2621 RNGNLY
+2621 PDGKLY

-2632 ETPEWGDGYG
+2632 ETPEWDDGYD

-2647 TTDGTTIRN
+2647 ATDGTTIRN

-2669 DNGNDY
+2669 DNGNAY

-2680 KLALI
+2680 NLTLT
-2685 LQRKTATANSWT
+2685 LQRKIATEDNWT
-2697 EVEIAQPEW
+2697 MVEYAPPPVW
-2706 TINDD
+2706 TKNND

-2718 GLPYADP
+2718 GLPYADAN
-2725 DGNRYAYRVT
+2725 GNPYTYRVT
-2735 EAGLDREGMLPANA
+2735 EAGLDRYGMLPANA
-2749 AAGSAH
+2749 AAGPAH

-2761 PSYVPADGIAQDGK
+2761 PSYVPTDGIAQDGK
-2775 VQITNTLQEYIDIPV
+2775 VQITNTLQEYIKIPV
-2790 TKDWI
+2790 TKVWV
-2795 DGGPDAGERPA
+2795 DGGPDAKERPN
-2806 SITFVLCVGGEEV
+2806 SITFVLCAGGEEV
-2819 NRHTVPYTLASRIAD
+2819 NRYTVPYTLASRIAD

-2863 RKIDYT
+2863 RKIPYT

-2903 TQLTVTKVWY
+2903 TQLTVTKFWY
-2913 EVPEEERLKVVVR
+2913 EVPVEERLEVVVR
-2926 LYRYTNDSS
+2926 LYRYTNDLG
-2935 ALEPVPSIA
+2935 ALESVRTDA
-2944 STGGVLNAGN
+2944 ALNAGN
-2954 NWTYT
+2954 KWTYT
-2959 FVDLPQYEAETGK
+2959 FKDLPQYEAETGK
-2972 RYTYVAREVSID
+2972 RYTYVAREVSIGD
-2984 GTPVKELNYEITH
+2984 TPVEGLNYEITH
-2997 TDGEQL
+2997 TDGEQA

-3027 TWLDNHNAYGT
+3027 TWLDNGNAYGT
-3038 RPDTLTLTLYRRIKG
+3038 RPDTLTLTLYRRIEG
-3053 GAEVVV
+3053 GAEVMV

-3084 IADKDGNRYIY
+3084 IADKDGHPYIY

-3132 WVDNSDGWGERP
+3132 WVDNSDGWGKRP

-3155 DLTVRELVHALT
+3155 DLTARELVHTLT

-3193 FTDLPKY
+3193 FTALPKY

-3215 PPGYEDLY
+3215 PSGYEDLY

-3238 DGDLRVEKE
+3238 AGDLCVEKE

-3262 VTLNDATIQG
+3262 VTLDDATIQG

-3291 QSATAKD
+3291 QSATAED
-3298 LPAGIGYT
+3298 LPAGLGYT
-3306 VVEREA
+3306 VVEHEA

>member
-138 PTPIPAQWTVQVQA
+138 PTPIPAQWTIQVRA

-158 AQAEAAAFA
+158 AQAEAAGFA

-213 VLRLFGLPAEASV
+213 VLRLFGLPAEAFV
-226 SVESASEDALRL
+226 SVESAAEDALRL

-259 GEGEGALTLAA
+259 GEGAGALTLAA
-270 ELGGAQAQAQAS
+270 ELGGVQAQAQAS

-307 NDNAKGLRP
+307 NDDAKGLRP
-316 DAAAYPAPSL
+316 DAETYPAPSL

-423 YASAA
+423 YASAS

-480 WTAAGVSFSVP
+480 WTTAGVTFSVP

-554 IETEKTKYWEAISQ
+554 IETEKTKYWAAISQ

-577 EARKRPQGGETFYTL
+577 EAGMRPSAPFYTL
-592 RVSMTGLEQMKGD
+592 RVSMTGLEQMEGD

-615 FSEFALLTEGDL
+615 FSDFAPLTKEDL

-669 RHVKWELRPEAV
+669 RHVKWELRPKTV
-681 PGYELREVTQ
+681 PGYELREVTK
-691 EEIGEGGYTS
+691 EEIEEGSYTS

-768 RIDGITPD
+768 DIDGITPD
-776 NNTGSLT
+776 RNTGSLT

-796 IVYTVHSPE
+796 IVYTVHSSE
-805 GGGLLSESEE
+805 GLLGEK
-815 LQDVLEVGD
+815 LQGVLEVGD
-824 RLVVN
+824 HLVVN

-839 SDTSALHPGGELVIT
+839 SDTSALHPDGELVIT
-854 LKGETDYNATKQWL
+854 LKGETDYNATKHWL

-874 DRPDVTFELW
+874 GRPQVTYELW

-900 SAGNIIELEAGV
+900 SEGDIIELEAGV
-912 DGLLSYGKAG
+912 DGLLSWDE
-922 SMLDKYD
+922 LDKYD

-940 EYMTS
+940 EYMTG

-953 FSAVGEDGTI
+953 FGAVDEDGAD
-963 SGDVVEGVPGAERP
+963 SGDVVPGGKRP

-998 TSATKEWDA
+998 TSATKDWDA

-1013 FEDVTVVLTLQS
+1013 FKDVKVVLTLQS
-1025 RPAGVT
+1025 RPAGS
-1031 PEAEWEN
+1031 EAAWEN
-1038 TGTTAE
+1038 TETTAE
-1044 LDDFYAEHLTVTHTD
+1044 LDKFYAEHLTVTHTA

-1076 ETGVYQG
+1076 ETAVYQG
-1083 KGSTQNLFQPD
+1083 ADSAQNLFRPD
-1094 GNGGGTFTLQQSERD
+1094 GNGGGTFTLQQSGRI

-1115 VQVDEES
+1115 VQVDEAS

-1148 GEYDTDKDLEELPK
+1148 GEYDTDEDLGRLPEN
-1162 DTTVKFA
+1162 TQITFA
-1169 LYRTISGQTLPE
+1169 LYRTISGQALPE
-1181 KAYVSFPMDGTVD
+1181 TAYVSFPMDGTAD
-1194 EESQVLDTG
+1194 AAPTELRTG
-1203 EANVTVTVQEIA
+1203 EANVTVNVQETA
-1215 PWVAKLTGLP
+1215 PWVAELTGLP

-1236 VLLESG
+1236 VLLESAG
-1242 TADYFPTYETTR
+1242 PENYFPTYETTR
-1254 DGEGNYRTD
+1254 DEEGNYRTD
-1263 VYNAPGD
+1263 VYNAPGE

-1289 EPVTIQVYER
+1289 EPVTIQVYNRE
-1299 GTNKPVGNPVVLGE
+1299 TNEPVGNPVVLGE
-1313 DGVWQQLVGIGNLET
+1313 DGVWQQLVGIGTLET
-1328 EDVYILETKV
+1328 DAVYILETKV
-1338 GENRVPLQ
+1338 GDTDVPLQ
-1346 DYAYGSGEDPVYEP
+1346 SYTLGSGEAPSDEP
-1360 KAPEDRTAIQFAGA
+1360 QAPDGNTAIQFAGT
-1374 YHNYEATYSDKKI
+1374 YHNYEATYLDKKI

-1404 LTVTKA
+1404 LTVTKE

-1418 TEELQAALAEKN
+1418 TEALQAALAEKN

-1443 KEGYV
+1443 KEGVYE
-1448 IGTDSVTLGGQSLP
+1448 IGDDSVTLGGQSLF

-1469 RTQSVQILL
+1469 RAQSVQILL
-1478 PEDGDLTEGNK
+1478 PEDGDLTESNK

-1521 DGTWI
+1521 DGTWT
-1526 EVEVVPQDIQDLL
+1526 EVEVVPQDIQDRL
-1539 NQYSRTVGETTYVVG
+1539 NQYSRTVGETKYEVG
-1554 DNHAQDKAY
+1554 PNHALDTAS

-1597 LNIYKVEHDE
+1597 LNIYKVEHDA

-1626 EGTGTDQ
+1626 EGAGTDQ

-1665 WAAIDYVE
+1665 WTAIDYAE
-1673 VGYKF
+1673 VGYEF
-1678 GGDDIGSASDPV
+1678 GGEDIGSASQPTEED
-1690 DETTHVVDVTNLEN
+1690 HVVNVTDLEN
-1704 TRAGER
+1704 TRAGEA
-1710 LYALQESGTFVNR
+1710 LYALQEDGTFVNR

-1748 PTVTFTVDQYKGEKL
+1748 PTVTFAVDQYKGEEL
-1763 VKSGI
+1763 VQSDI

-1790 TGVNTPG
+1790 TGENTPG
-1797 EEASEEQQL
+1797 ETEVPEGEQL
-1806 LPKYDKDGNLYNYV
+1806 LPKYDEKGNLYNYV
-1820 LREVGMEWDENVK
+1820 LREVEMTWGGDGEKPDLEN
-1833 DTAPADWTSV
+1833 WGSV
-1843 FDSAIQPGTYL
+1843 FTPTIQPGTYL

-1891 TRTYTDNAGNPV
+1891 TRTYTDNKGQTSDP
-1903 EDANFQREVVW
+1903 EVVERVTW
-1914 TSDEVEEAYKSLDS
+1914 TSEEVKEAYTTSTGMRS
-1928 GTMVQEVFTVVD
+1928 TPVQKVFTVED

-1960 GFLEGYDTWAAAEEV
+1960 GFLEGYDTWAAAGPV
-1975 EPDAIKKQDDTE
+1975 EPEAIKGQADAK

-2000 KDGAESPEIP
+2000 KDGEAPSEIP
-2010 ISATFLNA
+2010 VSATFLNA
-2018 RQTEETVELTF
+2018 RQTEETISLRGE
-2029 SKKWV
+2029 KRWE
-2034 DYSNALNT
+2034 DYGDALNT
-2042 RPDELT
+2042 RPENIEITLS
-2048 VKLTRKANSQPDQNN
+2048 RRANSQPGQNN
-2063 AIDEE
+2063 PVPEE
-2068 ELPQGSYALSGPDNI
+2068 TLPTSAYKIEWTKEAAKKINTWVYRIQGTNG
-2083 DSDIW
+2083 
-2088 TYTVTGA
+2088 
-2095 DDTELEKYA
+2095 TELEKYA

-2113 VKEEVPGNY
+2113 VTENPIGGY
-2122 TGNPSSV
+2122 TTTPASGKV
-2129 QKSADSTQEDEKVNL
+2129 EKSAATAAADGVVTMPE
-2144 GQLVNSIQTDVPFS
+2144 LVNSIQTDVPFS
-2158 KNWAQQDDDPIT
+2158 KNWAQQNGDPIA

-2179 VTFELQVRSENER
+2179 VTFELQVREKGTDDPWE
-2192 AWQDADAFFAKYIG
+2192 DADAYGPFQSYIQDTQDG
-2206 NEPDDLFAAGTTF
+2206 VFDGEYAFEKTLTGFINEKK
-2219 DQEILC
+2219 
-2225 SITEQE
+2225 S
-2231 RGSFKNLPVISPAD
+2231 GSFKDLPLVIPGTGSSVIS
-2245 PNVGLMYRVVE
+2245 LEYRVVE
-2256 TKVRYG
+2256 TQVKYG
-2262 LVEYEINRDN
+2262 EQSYDVTIEDGDAYTVDPN
-2272 TYYCPEEGA
+2272 A
-2281 PFTPPDEIPG
+2281 PFTPPDEILG
-2291 RNNAH
+2291 GNNAH

-2303 DLTVTKTWEEDHGN
+2303 DLTVTKTWEGDHGN

-2339 QSSDGKNWAP
+2339 QSSNDGTTWTH
-2349 VQAHDGDAKE
+2349 VQAHDGDAAE

-2367 TNDQST
+2367 TNDQDT
-2373 VSTTVS
+2373 VSATIS

-2385 KNGKQITY
+2385 EHGNRISY
-2393 RAREMQPNT
+2393 RAMELEDGYTLTDGVVRE
-2402 TTVVSGEGKDTT
+2402 EDFCEDT
-2414 FYNTYTVKYKDENSH
+2414 FYGTYKVTYSDSH
-2429 TTATNTLEPTEVR
+2429 TTATNALKPTEVL
-2442 ALKVWNP
+2442 ALKEWNP
-2449 GMQEKEK
+2449 GETDGEYPS
-2456 TAVTLRLQYK
+2456 VGLTLEYQVGK
-2466 NSAGNWEDV
+2466 DVWEPLCTMT
-2475 RSVNGQVCSVRVDG
+2475 VNGETDENP
-2489 IVDANTNALYYEDDK
+2489 AKPYYEYEP
-2504 WHAVWK
+2504 WHAVWE

-2524 GKTQYRVVESVPDG
+2524 GKTQYRVVETVPDG

-2578 EIQPVKVQLYRKV
+2578 EIQTVTVQLYRKV
-2591 ADGVEEAV
+2591 EDGPEELV
-2599 RESITLPGDGSS
+2599 GESISLSDDGSTY
-2611 HTFQNLAKYD
+2611 TFEDLAKYD
-2621 RNGNLY
+2621 PDGKLY

-2647 TTDGTTIRN
+2647 EVGGTTIRN
-2656 VGTTAIAVTKIWK
+2656 VGTTSVAVTKIWK
-2669 DNGNDY
+2669 DNGNAY

-2680 KLALI
+2680 KLALT
-2685 LQRKTATANSWT
+2685 LQRKIDSDSDWKLVTDVQQPVWT
-2697 EVEIAQPEW
+2697 K
-2706 TINDD
+2706 NDN
-2711 TWTCTYS
+2711 TWTCTYT
-2718 GLPYADP
+2718 GLPYADAN
-2725 DGNRYAYRVT
+2725 GNRYTYRVT
-2735 EAGLDREGMLPANA
+2735 EAGLVDGMLPANA
-2749 AAGSAH
+2749 AAGPAH
-2755 TDSKYA
+2755 ADSKYA
-2761 PSYVPADGIAQDGK
+2761 PTDGIAQDGK
-2775 VQITNTLQEYIDIPV
+2775 VQITNTLQEYIGIPV
-2790 TKDWI
+2790 TKVWV

-2806 SITFVLCVGGEEV
+2806 SITFVLCAGGVEA

-2834 LLTGGGGKWEY
+2834 LLTGGEGEWEY
-2845 TFTTDSN
+2845 TFKTN
-2852 GKPLPRYDAEG
+2852 AAGERLPRYDAEG
-2863 RKIDYT
+2863 RKILYT

-2887 DPDDASQGF
+2887 DPGDASQGF

-2903 TQLTVTKVWY
+2903 TQLTVTKVWH
-2913 EVPEEERLKVVVR
+2913 EVPAEEKLEVVVH
-2926 LYRYTNDSS
+2926 LYRYTNDLN

-2944 STGGVLNAGN
+2944 GTDAALGAALNAGN

-2959 FVDLPQYEAETGK
+2959 FADLPQYEAETDAK
-2972 RYTYVAREVSID
+2972 YTYVAREVSIGGLPAED
-2984 GTPVKELNYEITH
+2984 LNYEITH
-2997 TDGEQL
+2997 TDSAQA
-3003 DGTFHTVYTTTI
+3003 DGTFHTAYTTTI

-3038 RPDTLTLTLYRRIKG
+3038 RPDTLTLTLYRRIEG
-3053 GAEVVV
+3053 GAEVMV
-3059 REVTPPAESWKKD
+3059 REVTPPAGSWTKVV
-3072 ADTWTYTFADLP
+3072 DTWIYTFADLP

-3110 PQGDRTLANTLYA
+3110 LEGDRTLTNTLYA

-3155 DLTVRELVHALT
+3155 DLTARELVHTLT
-3167 LKADGGFLEQVWNA
+3167 LKADGGFLEQVWDA

-3193 FTDLPKY
+3193 FTGLPKY

-3215 PPGYEDLY
+3215 PSGYEDLY
-3223 DVAYDQGNFTVTNTR
+3223 DVAYDQENFTVTNTR
-3238 DGDLRVEKE
+3238 AGDLCVEKE

-3262 VTLNDATIQG
+3262 VTLDNTTIQG

-3291 QSATAKD
+3291 QSATAED
-3298 LPAGIGYT
+3298 LPAGLGYT

-3321 TDETGTI
+3321 TGETGTI

>member
-31 AWAEESTPAPSAA
+31 AWAEESTPAPSAV

-87 TPTPDPAPSEP
+87 TPTPEPAPTAP
-98 APTPTATPAPEVTA
+98 DPTPTATPEPEVTA
-112 APATPAV
+112 TPATPAV

-152 EEANLS
+152 EEENLS

-178 TATLALALHAQGRS
+178 TATLALALHAQGRA

-213 VLRLFGLPAEASV
+213 VLRLFGLPAGASV

-270 ELGGAQAQAQAS
+270 ELGGVQAQAQAS

-307 NDNAKGLRP
+307 NDDAKGLRP
-316 DAAAYPAPSL
+316 DAETYPAPSL

-360 SALAVA
+360 SALAVT

-480 WTAAGVSFSVP
+480 WTAAGVTFSVP

-554 IETEKTKYWEAISQ
+554 IETEKTEYWAAIFQ

-577 EARKRPQGGETFYTL
+577 EAWMRPGETFYTL
-592 RVSMTGLEQMKGD
+592 RVSMTGLEQMEGD

-615 FSEFALLTEGDL
+615 FSDFAPLTNGDL

-632 NAMPEIVYNTATG
+632 NAMPKISYNAATG

-650 GNVLPET
+650 DNVLPET
-657 LVYKDIYGDTFV
+657 LVYKDVHGDTFV
-669 RHVKWELRPEAV
+669 RHVKWELRPKTV
-681 PGYELREVTQ
+681 PGYKLREVTK
-691 EEIGEGGYTS
+691 EEIEEGSYTS

-722 AAAISNHYST
+722 AAAISDLANYEKLTEAIQNYFRLSVSVDGEVVRDET
-732 LATAIRKYFH
+732 LADLAA
-742 LGVDTN
+742 
-748 GDGNLERNPT
+748 
-758 LEELEGDAQV
+758 DAQV
-768 RIDGITPD
+768 TIDGTTPG

-796 IVYTVHSPE
+796 IVYTVHSSD
-805 GGGLLSESEE
+805 GLLSEKLEG
-815 LQDVLEVGD
+815 VLEAGD
-824 RLVVN
+824 RLEVN

-839 SDTSALHPGGELVIT
+839 SDTSTLHPGGELVIT
-854 LKGETDYNATKQWL
+854 LKGETDYNAKKQWL

-874 DRPDVTFELW
+874 DRPQVTYELW

-900 SAGNIIELEAGV
+900 GEGDIIELTEGV
-912 DGLLSYGKAG
+912 DGLLSYGTAG

-940 EYMTS
+940 EYMTG
-945 GTVQYEQV
+945 GTVQYKQV
-953 FSAVGEDGTI
+953 FGEVDEDGAV
-963 SGDVVEGVPGAERP
+963 SGDVVPGGEGAKRP

-1031 PEAEWEN
+1031 PEAEWKD

-1044 LDDFYAEHLTVTHTD
+1044 LDDFYAEHLTVTHTA

-1083 KGSTQNLFQPD
+1083 ADSTQNLFQPD
-1094 GNGGGTFTLQQSERD
+1094 GNGGGTFTLQQSERI

-1148 GEYDTDKDLEELPK
+1148 GEYDTDKDLGSLPENMQI
-1162 DTTVKFA
+1162 TFA

-1181 KAYVSFPMDGTVD
+1181 KAYVSFPMDGTED
-1194 EESQVLDTG
+1194 AAPTVLQPG
-1203 EANVTVTVQEIA
+1203 EANVTMQETA
-1215 PWVAKLTGLP
+1215 PWVAELTGLP

-1242 TADYFPTYETTR
+1242 AADYFPTYETTR
-1254 DGEGNYRTD
+1254 DEEGNYRTD
-1263 VYNAPGD
+1263 VYNAPGE

-1299 GTNKPVGNPVVLGE
+1299 ATNAPVGNPVVLGE
-1313 DGVWQQLVGIGNLET
+1313 DGVWQQLVGIGTLET
-1328 EDVYILETKV
+1328 DAVYILETQV
-1338 GENRVPLQ
+1338 GGKDIPLQ
-1346 DYAYGSGEDPVYEP
+1346 SYTLGSEQSPNYDP
-1360 KAPEDRTAIQFAGA
+1360 KAPDQDTAIQFAGA
-1374 YHNYEATYSDKKI
+1374 YHNYEATYLDKKI

-1395 TNRRLGRID
+1395 MNRRLGRID
-1404 LTVTKA
+1404 LNVTKK

-1448 IGTDSVTLGGQSLP
+1448 IGTDSVTLGGQSLF

-1469 RTQSVQILL
+1469 RAQSVQILL
-1478 PEDGDLTEGNK
+1478 PEDGDLTESDK

-1499 KYDKEGTSVTYT
+1499 KYDTEGTSVTYT

-1521 DGTWI
+1521 DGTWT
-1526 EVEVVPQDIQDLL
+1526 EVEVVPKDIQDRL
-1539 NQYSRTVGETTYVVG
+1539 NQYSRTVGETKYEVG
-1554 DNHAQDKAY
+1554 PNHAQDTAS

-1597 LNIYKVEHDE
+1597 LNIYKVEHDA

-1626 EGTGTDQ
+1626 AGTGTDQ

-1665 WAAIDYVE
+1665 WAAIDYAE
-1673 VGYKF
+1673 VRYEF
-1678 GGDDIGSASDPV
+1678 GGADIGSASDPV
-1690 DETTHVVDVTNLEN
+1690 DETTHVVNVTILEN

-1710 LYALQESGTFVNR
+1710 LYALQEDGTFVNR
-1723 LENNVTIQGQK
+1723 LENTVTIQGQK

-1748 PTVTFTVDQYKGEKL
+1748 PTVTFALYQSKAGSEDEKE
-1763 VKSGI
+1763 I
-1768 ATLTVSDWTNWQNGT
+1768 ATLTVSDWTDWQNGT
-1783 YTFQITH
+1783 YVFEITH
-1790 TGVNTPG
+1790 TGENTPG
-1797 EEASEEQQL
+1797 ETEVPEGEQP
-1806 LPKYDKDGNLYNYV
+1806 LPKYDEKGNLYNYV
-1820 LREVGMEWDENVK
+1820 LREVEMTWGGDGEKPDLEN
-1833 DTAPADWTSV
+1833 WGSV
-1843 FDSAIQPGTYL
+1843 FTPTIQPGTYL

-1891 TRTYTDNAGNPV
+1891 TRTYTDNEGKTSDPEDV
-1903 EDANFQREVVW
+1903 ETVTW
-1914 TSDEVEEAYKSLDS
+1914 TSKEVEEAYTTCTGARS
-1928 GTMVQEVFTVVD
+1928 TPVQKVFTVED

-1960 GFLEGYDTWAAAEEV
+1960 GFLEGYDTWAAEGDVALDALKEDGNRKESVGGLTPKQAASGQTAE
-1975 EPDAIKKQDDTE
+1975 PA
-1987 GTEEISDL
+1987 
-1995 KPTLV
+1995 
-2000 KDGAESPEIP
+2000 
-2010 ISATFLNA
+2010 ATFLNA
-2018 RQTEETVELTF
+2018 RQTEETISLRGE
-2029 SKKWV
+2029 KRWE
-2034 DYSNALNT
+2034 DYGNALGT
-2042 RPDELT
+2042 RPPDIVITLS
-2048 VKLTRKANSQPDQNN
+2048 RRANSQPGQNN
-2063 AIDEE
+2063 PVPEE
-2068 ELPQGSYALSGPDNI
+2068 TLPTD
-2083 DSDIW
+2083 
-2088 TYTVTGA
+2088 TYTITWTNEENSDTWVYNIQGKGE
-2095 DDTELEKYA
+2095 TELEKYA

-2113 VKEEVPGNY
+2113 VTENPIGGY
-2122 TGNPSSV
+2122 TTTPASGKV
-2129 QKSADSTQEDEKVNL
+2129 EKSAATAAADGVVTMPE
-2144 GQLVNSIQTDVPFS
+2144 LVNSIQTDVPFS
-2158 KNWAQQDDDPIT
+2158 KEWAQQGDAPIT

-2179 VTFELQVRSENER
+2179 VTFELQVREKGTDDPWE
-2192 AWQDADAFFAKYIG
+2192 DADAYGPFQSYIQDTQDG
-2206 NEPDDLFAAGTTF
+2206 VFDGEYAFEKTLTGFINEKK
-2219 DQEILC
+2219 
-2225 SITEQE
+2225 S
-2231 RGSFKNLPVISPAD
+2231 GSFKDLPLVIPGTGSSVIS
-2245 PNVGLMYRVVE
+2245 LEYRVVE
-2256 TKVRYG
+2256 TQVKYG
-2262 LVEYEINRDN
+2262 EQPYEVTIEDGD
-2272 TYYCPEEGA
+2272 TYTVNPGA
-2281 PFTPPDEIPG
+2281 PFTLPAKIPG
-2291 RNNAH
+2291 GDNNNAH

-2303 DLTVTKTWEEDHGN
+2303 DLTVTKIWEGDHGN

-2339 QSSDGKNWAP
+2339 QSSNDGTTWTH
-2349 VQAHDGDAKE
+2349 VQAHDEDAAE

-2367 TNDQST
+2367 TNDQDT
-2373 VSTTVS
+2373 VSATIS
-2379 GLPTVD
+2379 GLPKVD
-2385 KNGKQITY
+2385 ENGNRISY
-2393 RAREMQPNT
+2393 RAMELEDGYTPT
-2402 TTVVSGEGKDTT
+2402 DGAVSGEDLCDEGET
-2414 FYNTYTVKYKDENSH
+2414 FHGTYKVTYDASH
-2429 TTATNTLEPTEVR
+2429 TTATNTLEPTKVL
-2442 ALKVWNP
+2442 ALKEWNP
-2449 GMQEKEK
+2449 GETDGQHPSVDLTLEYQVGKDAWEPLC
-2456 TAVTLRLQYK
+2456 TVT
-2466 NSAGNWEDV
+2466 
-2475 RSVNGQVCSVRVDG
+2475 VNGEADTTTRP
-2489 IVDANTNALYYEDDK
+2489 YYEYEP
-2504 WHAVWK
+2504 WHAVWE

-2518 SLLDAD
+2518 SMLID
-2524 GKTQYRVVESVPDG
+2524 GKTQYRVVETVPDG
-2538 YVQESAEEPSAEN
+2538 YVQESAEKPSAEN

-2563 DFTVTKRWHVEDPAN
+2563 DFTVTKYWHVEDPAN
-2578 EIQPVKVQLYRKV
+2578 EIQTVTVQLYRTTNAQEKNPDEDEKV
-2591 ADGVEEAV
+2591 ATVDLAGN
-2599 RESITLPGDGSS
+2599 SS
-2611 HTFQNLAKYD
+2611 HTFRNLPKYNPD
-2621 RNGNLY
+2621 GKLY

-2632 ETPEWGDGYG
+2632 ETSEWDGYD

-2647 TTDGTTIRN
+2647 EVDGTTIRN

-2669 DNGNDY
+2669 DNGNAY

-2680 KLALI
+2680 DLALT
-2685 LQRKTATANSWT
+2685 LQRKTDAETNWT
-2697 EVEIAQPEW
+2697 TVTDVQQPVW
-2706 TINDD
+2706 TKNDN
-2711 TWTCTYS
+2711 TWTCTYT
-2718 GLPYADP
+2718 GLPYADAN
-2725 DGNRYAYRVT
+2725 GNRYTYRVT
-2735 EAGLDREGMLPANA
+2735 EAGLDREDMLPANE
-2749 AAGSAH
+2749 AAGPAH
-2755 TDSKYA
+2755 ADSKYA
-2761 PSYVPADGIAQDGK
+2761 PSYAPADGTAQEGK
-2775 VQITNTLQEYIDIPV
+2775 VQITNTLQEYIEIPV
-2790 TKDWI
+2790 TKVWI
-2795 DGGPDAGERPA
+2795 DGGPDAGERPD
-2806 SITFVLCVGGEEV
+2806 SITFVLCADGVEV

-2834 LLTGGGGKWEY
+2834 LLTGGEGEWEY
-2845 TFTTDSN
+2845 TFKTN
-2852 GKPLPRYDAEG
+2852 AAGKRLPRYDAEG
-2863 RKIDYT
+2863 RKILYT

-2903 TQLTVTKVWY
+2903 TQLTVTKVWHK
-2913 EVPEEERLKVVVR
+2913 VPVEEQLAVVVR
-2926 LYRYTNDSS
+2926 LYRYTNDLN
-2935 ALEPVPSIA
+2935 ALEPGTSA
-2944 STGGVLNAGN
+2944 ALNAGN

-2959 FVDLPQYEAETGK
+2959 FADLPQYEAETGAK
-2972 RYTYVAREVSID
+2972 YTYVAREVSIGGLPAED
-2984 GTPVKELNYEITH
+2984 LNYEITH
-2997 TDGEQL
+2997 TDGERP
-3003 DGTFHTVYTTTI
+3003 DGIFHTVYTTTI

-3027 TWLDNHNAYGT
+3027 TWLDNGNAYGT
-3038 RPDTLTLTLYRRIKG
+3038 RPDTLTLTLYRRIED

-3059 REVTPPAESWKKD
+3059 REVTPPAESWTKV
-3072 ADTWTYTFADLP
+3072 ADTWIYTFADLP
-3084 IADKDGNRYIY
+3084 IADKDGHPYIY

-3110 PQGDRTLANTLYA
+3110 PQGDLTLTNTLYA

-3155 DLTVRELVHALT
+3155 DLTARELVHTLT
-3167 LKADGGFLEQVWNA
+3167 LKADGGFLEQVWDA

-3238 DGDLRVEKE
+3238 AGDLRVEKE

-3262 VTLNDATIQG
+3262 VTLDDATIQG

-3291 QSATAKD
+3291 QSATAED
-3298 LPAGIGYT
+3298 LPAGLGYT

-3321 TDETGTI
+3321 TGETGTI

>member
-55 TPSQPAPEPS
+55 TPSEPAPEPS
-65 APAPADGDEAPA
+65 TPAPAASDEAPA
-77 ETTEAPTATP
+77 ETTEAPTP
-87 TPTPDPAPSEP
+87 DPDPAPSEP

-112 APATPAV
+112 TPATPAV

-158 AQAEAAAFA
+158 AQAEAAGFA

-173 GEGEG
+173 GEMEG

-213 VLRLFGLPAEASV
+213 VLRLFGLPAGASV
-226 SVESASEDALRL
+226 SVEFASEDALRL

-270 ELGGAQAQAQAS
+270 ELGGVQAQAQAS

-307 NDNAKGLRP
+307 NDDAKGLRP

-352 EVEVAQDL
+352 KVEVAQDL

-554 IETEKTKYWEAISQ
+554 IETEKTEYWAAISQ
-568 AVFWADNKD
+568 AVFWADNND
-577 EARKRPQGGETFYTL
+577 EAEKRPSEPFYTL
-592 RVSMTGLEQMKGD
+592 YVSMTGLEQMVGD

-615 FSEFALLTEGDL
+615 FSEFAPLTKEDL

-681 PGYELREVTQ
+681 PGYERREVTQ
-691 EEIGEGGYTS
+691 QEINDDIYTS

-722 AAAISNHYST
+722 AAAISDPANYEKLTEAIQNYFLLSVSVDGKVVRDET
-732 LATAIRKYFH
+732 LADLAA
-742 LGVDTN
+742 
-748 GDGNLERNPT
+748 
-758 LEELEGDAQV
+758 DAQV
-768 RIDGITPD
+768 TIDGTTPG

-796 IVYTVHSPE
+796 IVYTVHSSD
-805 GGGLLSESEE
+805 GLLSEKLEG
-815 LQDVLEVGD
+815 VLEVGD

-868 DEGEKE
+868 DGG
-874 DRPDVTFELW
+874 DDTGRPDVTYELW

-900 SAGNIIELEAGV
+900 GEGNIIELEAGV
-912 DGLLSYGKAG
+912 DGLLSYGTAG

-940 EYMTS
+940 EYMT
-945 GTVQYEQV
+945 GETVQYEQV
-953 FSAVGEDGTI
+953 FGAVDENGAV
-963 SGDVVEGVPGAERP
+963 SGDVVPGVEGVKRP

-998 TSATKEWDA
+998 TSATKDWDA

-1013 FEDVTVVLTLQS
+1013 FKDVKVVLTLQS
-1025 RPAGVT
+1025 RPAGSE
-1031 PEAEWEN
+1031 EAWED
-1038 TGTTAE
+1038 TETTAE

-1076 ETGVYQG
+1076 ETAVYQG
-1083 KGSTQNLFQPD
+1083 ADSTQNLFRQD
-1094 GNGGGTFTLQQSERD
+1094 GNGGGTFTLQQSER
-1109 IEYRST
+1109 IIKYRST
-1115 VQVDEES
+1115 VQVDEAS

-1134 IDYDVEKHWDTDGD
+1134 IDYDVEKHWDTNGD
-1148 GEYDTDKDLEELPK
+1148 GEYDTDEDLEVLPEN
-1162 DTTVKFA
+1162 TQITFA
-1169 LYRTISGQTLPE
+1169 LYRTISGQALPQT
-1181 KAYVSFPMDGTVD
+1181 AYVSFPMDGTED
-1194 EESQVLDTG
+1194 AAPTELRTG
-1203 EANVTVTVQEIA
+1203 EANVTVTMQETA
-1215 PWVAKLTGLP
+1215 PWAAKLTGLP

-1236 VLLESG
+1236 VLLESAG
-1242 TADYFPTYETTR
+1242 PENFFPTYETTR
-1254 DGEGNYRTD
+1254 DEEGNYRTD
-1263 VYNAPGD
+1263 VYNAPGE

-1289 EPVTIQVYER
+1289 EPVTIQVYNR
-1299 GTNKPVGNPVVLGE
+1299 ATNAPVGNPVTLGE
-1313 DGVWQQLVGIGNLET
+1313 DGVWQQLVGIGTLET
-1328 EDVYILETKV
+1328 DEVYILETKV
-1338 GENRVPLQ
+1338 GEKDIPQQSDTL
-1346 DYAYGSGEDPVYEP
+1346 GSGEEP
-1360 KAPEDRTAIQFAGA
+1360 SDEPQAPDGNTAIQFAGT
-1374 YHNYEATYSDKKI
+1374 YHNYEATYLDKKI

-1404 LTVTKA
+1404 LTVTKE

-1418 TEELQAALAEKN
+1418 TEALQAALEKEN

-1443 KEGYV
+1443 KEGVYE
-1448 IGTDSVTLGGQSLP
+1448 IGDDSVTLGGQSLF

-1478 PEDGDLTEGNK
+1478 PEDGDLTESNK
-1489 TQTLYFFNLP
+1489 TQTLCFFNLP

-1511 VEEIVVEKGE
+1511 VEEIVVKEGE
-1521 DGTWI
+1521 NGTWT
-1526 EVEVVPQDIQDLL
+1526 EVEVVPQDIQDRL
-1539 NQYSRTVGETTYVVG
+1539 NQYSRTVGETKYEVG
-1554 DNHAQDKAY
+1554 PNHAQDTAS

-1597 LNIYKVEHDE
+1597 LNIYKVEHDA

-1626 EGTGTDQ
+1626 EGAGTDQ

-1678 GGDDIGSASDPV
+1678 DGVGIGSASDPV
-1690 DETTHVVDVTNLEN
+1690 DETTHVVDVTILEN

-1710 LYALQESGTFVNR
+1710 LYALQEDGTFVNR
-1723 LENNVTIQGQK
+1723 LENNVTIRGQK

-1748 PTVTFTVDQYKGEKL
+1748 PTVTFAVDQYKGEEL
-1763 VKSGI
+1763 VQSGI
-1768 ATLTVSDWTNWQNGT
+1768 ATLTVSDWTDWQNGT
-1783 YTFQITH
+1783 YVFEITH
-1790 TGVNTPG
+1790 TGANTQG
-1797 EEASEEQQL
+1797 EEISEEQQP
-1806 LPKYDKDGNLYNYV
+1806 LPKYDEKGNLYNYV
-1820 LREVGMEWDENVK
+1820 LREVEMTWDENVEE
-1833 DTAPADWTSV
+1833 PASNPNSV
-1843 FDSAIQPGTYL
+1843 FKSTIQPGTYL

-1891 TRTYTDNAGNPV
+1891 TRTYTDNKGESV
-1903 EDANFQREVVW
+1903 EDANFQREMVW
-1914 TSDEVEEAYKSLDS
+1914 TSEEVKEAYTTSTGARS
-1928 GTMVQEVFTVVD
+1928 TPVQKVFTVED

-1947 GSPYVYTVTEVKD
+1947 GSAYVYTVTEVKD
-1960 GFLEGYDTWAAAEEV
+1960 GFLEGYDTWAAAEAV
-1975 EPDAIKKQDDTE
+1975 EPDAIKEQE
-1987 GTEEISDL
+1987 GAKGTVKISGL
-1995 KPTLV
+1995 TPTRV
-2000 KDGAESPEIP
+2000 KDGAEPTEIP
-2010 ISATFLNA
+2010 VSATFLNA
-2018 RQTEETVELTF
+2018 RQTQKPISLRGEKRWE
-2029 SKKWV
+2029 
-2034 DYSNALNT
+2034 DYGNALNT
-2042 RPDELT
+2042 RPEAIKITLS
-2048 VKLTRKANSQPDQNN
+2048 RRANSQPGQNN
-2063 AIDEE
+2063 PIPEE
-2068 ELPQGSYALSGPDNI
+2068 TLPTD
-2083 DSDIW
+2083 
-2088 TYTVTGA
+2088 TYTITWTKEENSDTWVYNIQGKGE
-2095 DDTELEKYA
+2095 TELEKYA

-2113 VKEEVPGNY
+2113 VTETPIVGYTTTPASGEVE
-2122 TGNPSSV
+2122 
-2129 QKSADSTQEDEKVNL
+2129 KSAATAAADGVVTMPK
-2144 GQLVNSIQTDVPFS
+2144 LVNSIQTDVPFS
-2158 KNWAQQDDDPIT
+2158 KNWAQQDNDPIA

-2179 VTFELQVRSENER
+2179 VTFELQVRSEKER
-2192 AWQDADAFFAKYIG
+2192 AWRDADEFFAEYIG
-2206 NEPDDLFAAGTTF
+2206 SEPGDLFAAGTTF

-2225 SITEQE
+2225 SITEQK
-2231 RGSFKNLPVISPAD
+2231 RGSFENLPIISPAEPD
-2245 PNVGLMYRVVE
+2245 VGLMYRVVE

-2262 LVEYEINRDN
+2262 LVEYEINGDN
-2272 TYYCPEEGA
+2272 TYYYPEEGA
-2281 PFTPPDEIPG
+2281 PFTPPETIPG
-2291 RNNAH
+2291 GNNAH

-2303 DLTVTKTWEEDHGN
+2303 DLTVTKTWEGDHGN

-2339 QSSDGKNWAP
+2339 QSSGDGATWTP
-2349 VQAHDGDAKE
+2349 VQAHDGDAAE

-2367 TNDQST
+2367 KNDQDT
-2373 VSTTVS
+2373 VSTTIS

-2385 KNGKQITY
+2385 ENGKKISY
-2393 RAREMQPNT
+2393 RAMELEDGYTPT
-2402 TTVVSGEGKDTT
+2402 DGAVSGEDLCDEGETFHDT
-2414 FYNTYTVKYKDENSH
+2414 YKVTYDASH
-2429 TTATNTLEPTEVR
+2429 TTATNTLKPTEVL
-2442 ALKVWNP
+2442 ALKEWNP
-2449 GMQEKEK
+2449 EETDGQHPSVDLTLEYQVREDAWEPLC
-2456 TAVTLRLQYK
+2456 TVT
-2466 NSAGNWEDV
+2466 
-2475 RSVNGQVCSVRVDG
+2475 VNGEADENP
-2489 IVDANTNALYYEDDK
+2489 AKPYYEYEP
-2504 WHAVWK
+2504 WHAVWE

-2518 SLLDAD
+2518 SMLDAD
-2524 GKTQYRVVESVPDG
+2524 GKTQYRVVETVPDG
-2538 YVQESAEEPSAEN
+2538 YVQEDMEKSADGDVY
-2551 ENTYTFTNVEAV
+2551 TYTFTNVEAV
-2563 DFTVTKRWHVEDPAN
+2563 DFTVTKYWHVEDPAN
-2578 EIQPVKVQLYRKV
+2578 EIQPVKVQLYRTTNAQEKKPDEDEKV
-2591 ADGVEEAV
+2591 ATVDLTGN
-2599 RESITLPGDGSS
+2599 SS
-2611 HTFQNLAKYD
+2611 HTFQNLPKYD
-2621 RNGNLY
+2621 PDGKLY

-2632 ETPEWGDGYG
+2632 ETPEWGDGYD

-2647 TTDGTTIRN
+2647 EVGGTTIRN
-2656 VGTTAIAVTKIWK
+2656 VGKTSIAVTKIWK
-2669 DNGNDY
+2669 DNGNAYD
-2675 GTRPE
+2675 TRPE
-2680 KLALI
+2680 DLALT
-2685 LQRKTATANSWT
+2685 LQRKTATANDWET
-2697 EVEIAQPEW
+2697 VTDVQQPEW
-2706 TINDD
+2706 TKNNGN
-2711 TWTCTYS
+2711 TWTCTYT
-2718 GLPYADP
+2718 GLPYADAN
-2725 DGNRYAYRVT
+2725 GNSYAYRVT
-2735 EAGLDREGMLPANA
+2735 EAGLDADGMLPANA
-2749 AAGSAH
+2749 AAGPAH
-2755 TDSKYA
+2755 ADSKYA
-2761 PSYVPADGIAQDGK
+2761 PSYDPTDGIAQEGK
-2775 VQITNTLQEYIDIPV
+2775 VQITNTLQEYIEIPV
-2790 TKDWI
+2790 TKVWV
-2795 DGGPDAGERPA
+2795 DGGPDAGERPD
-2806 SITFVLCVGGEEV
+2806 SITFVLCVDGEEV

-2834 LLTGGGGKWEY
+2834 LLTGGEGEWEY
-2845 TFTTDSN
+2845 TFTMDSD
-2852 GKPLPRYDAEG
+2852 GDRLPRYDAEG
-2863 RKIDYT
+2863 RKILYT
-2869 VREEPVPDGY
+2869 VREESVPDGY

-2887 DPDDASQGF
+2887 DPVDASQGF

-2903 TQLTVTKVWY
+2903 TQLIVTKVWHA
-2913 EVPEEERLKVVVR
+2913 VPAEERLEVVVH

-2935 ALEPVPSIA
+2935 ALESVRTDA
-2944 STGGVLNAGN
+2944 ALNAGN

-2959 FVDLPQYEAETGK
+2959 FVDLPQYEADTDAK
-2972 RYTYVAREVSID
+2972 YTYVAREVSI
-2984 GTPVKELNYEITH
+2984 GGRPVEDLNYEITH

-3003 DGTFHTVYTTTI
+3003 NGTFHTVYTTTI

-3038 RPDTLTLTLYRRIKG
+3038 RPDTLTLTLYRRIEG
-3053 GAEVVV
+3053 GAEVMV

-3084 IADKDGNRYIY
+3084 IADKDGHPYIY

-3155 DLTVRELVHALT
+3155 DLTERELVHALT
-3167 LKADGGFLEQVWNA
+3167 LKADGGFLEQVWNT

-3193 FTDLPKY
+3193 FTDLPRY

-3215 PPGYEDLY
+3215 PPGYEDRY

-3238 DGDLRVEKE
+3238 KGDLRVEKE
-3247 VTGSDGQRNRDFTFT
+3247 VTGSDGQRSRDFTFT
-3262 VTLNDATIQG
+3262 VTLDDATIQG
-3272 TYGDMTFENG
+3272 TYGGMTFEDG

-3291 QSATAKD
+3291 QSATAED
-3298 LPAGIGYT
+3298 LPAGLGYT

-3321 TDETGTI
+3321 TGETDTI

-3379 VPRTGDTMHLT
+3379 VPRTGDAMHLT

>member
-1 MKKIVQGQKRFWSLT
+1 MKKIVRGQKRFWSLT
-16 LAVLLALSLAIPLGT
+16 LALLLALSLAIPVGT
-31 AWAEESTPAPSAA
+31 ALAEENAPAPSAA

-55 TPSQPAPEPS
+55 TPSEPAPEPS
-65 APAPADGDEAPA
+65 TPAPADPDEAPA

-87 TPTPDPAPSEP
+87 TPTPEPAPTAP
-98 APTPTATPAPEVTA
+98 DPTPTATPAPEVTA

-158 AQAEAAAFA
+158 AQAEAAGFA

-173 GEGEG
+173 GEMEG

-199 YDAQAGAVTVEGET
+199 YDAQAGAVTIEGET
-213 VLRLFGLPAEASV
+213 VLRLFGLPAGASV
-226 SVESASEDALRL
+226 SVESASGDALRL

-245 SFALRAEAVLPALT
+245 SFALHAEAVLPALT
-259 GEGEGALTLAA
+259 GEGAGALTLAA
-270 ELGGAQAQAQAS
+270 ELGGVQAQAQAS

-307 NDNAKGLRP
+307 NDDAKGLRS
-316 DAAAYPAPSL
+316 DAETYPAPSL

-386 IAPAPVESYALEQT
+386 IAPAPVEPYALEQT

-423 YASAA
+423 YASAS

-554 IETEKTKYWEAISQ
+554 IETEKTEYWAAISQ
-568 AVFWADNKD
+568 AVFWADNND
-577 EARKRPQGGETFYTL
+577 EAGKRPGETFYTL
-592 RVSMTGLEQMKGD
+592 RVSMTGLEQMG
-605 EIPETPADGD
+605 EGEEPGEPEDGD
-615 FSEFALLTEGDL
+615 FSPFAPLTNGDL

-632 NAMPEIVYNTATG
+632 NAMPKISYSAATG

-732 LATAIRKYFH
+732 LATAIRNYFH

-776 NNTGSLT
+776 NNTGRLT

-868 DEGEKE
+868 DGG
-874 DRPDVTFELW
+874 DDTGRPQVTYELW

-895 APVRD
+895 APVRN
-900 SAGNIIELEAGV
+900 SEGNIIELEEGAG
-912 DGLLSYGKAG
+912 GALSYGTTG

-940 EYMTS
+940 EYMTG

-953 FSAVGEDGTI
+953 FDEVDEDGAV
-963 SGDVVEGVPGAERP
+963 SGDVVEGVEGAERP

-998 TSATKEWDA
+998 TSATKDWDA

-1013 FEDVTVVLTLQS
+1013 FGDVKVVLTLQS

-1044 LDDFYAEHLTVTHTD
+1044 LDEFYAEHLTVTHTA

-1083 KGSTQNLFQPD
+1083 ADSTQNLFQQD
-1094 GNGGGTFTLQQSERD
+1094 GNGGGTFTLQQSGRD

-1115 VQVDEES
+1115 VQVDEAS

-1148 GEYDTDKDLEELPK
+1148 GEYDTDEDLEFLPEN
-1162 DTTVKFA
+1162 TQITFA
-1169 LYRTISGQTLPE
+1169 LYRTISGQALPQ

-1194 EESQVLDTG
+1194 EVSQVLETG
-1203 EANVTVTVQEIA
+1203 EANVTVTVQETA
-1215 PWVAKLTGLP
+1215 PWAAELTGLP

-1236 VLLESG
+1236 VLLESAG
-1242 TADYFPTYETTR
+1242 PENYFPTYETTR
-1254 DGEGNYRTD
+1254 DEEGNYRTD
-1263 VYNAPGD
+1263 VYNAPGE

-1299 GTNKPVGNPVVLGE
+1299 ATNAPVGNPVTLGE
-1313 DGVWQQLVGIGNLET
+1313 DGVWQQLVGIGTLET
-1328 EDVYILETKV
+1328 DAVYILETKV
-1338 GENRVPLQ
+1338 GEKDIPLQ
-1346 DYAYGSGEDPVYEP
+1346 SYTLGSEQSPNYDP
-1360 KAPEDRTAIQFAGA
+1360 KAPDQDTAIQFAGT
-1374 YHNYEATYSDKKI
+1374 YHNYEATYLDKKI

-1395 TNRRLGRID
+1395 MNRRLGRID
-1404 LTVTKA
+1404 LTVTKE

-1418 TEELQAALAEKN
+1418 TEALQAALEKEN

-1448 IGTDSVTLGGQSLP
+1448 IGTDSVTLGGQSLF
-1462 IEDAAGN
+1462 IEDAVGN
-1469 RTQSVQILL
+1469 PAQSVQILL
-1478 PEDGDLTEGNK
+1478 PEDGDLTESNK

-1521 DGTWI
+1521 DGTWT
-1526 EVEVVPQDIQDLL
+1526 EVEVVPQDIQDRL
-1539 NQYSRTVGETTYVVG
+1539 NQYSRTVGETKYEVG
-1554 DNHAQDKAY
+1554 PNHAQDTAS

-1597 LNIYKVEHDE
+1597 LNIYKVEHDA

-1618 RDYRWVYE
+1618 RDYRWVYK

-1673 VGYKF
+1673 VEYKF
-1678 GGDDIGSASDPV
+1678 GGAGIGSASDPA
-1690 DETTHVVDVTNLEN
+1690 DETTHVVDVTILEN
-1704 TRAGER
+1704 TRAGEK
-1710 LYALQESGTFVNR
+1710 LYALQEGGTFVNR

-1748 PTVTFTVDQYKGEKL
+1748 PTVTFAVDQSKGEEL

-1768 ATLTVSDWTNWQNGT
+1768 ATLTVSDWTDWQNGT
-1783 YTFQITH
+1783 YVFEITH
-1790 TGVNTPG
+1790 TGENTPG

-1806 LPKYDKDGNLYNYV
+1806 LPKYDEDGNLYNYV
-1820 LREVGMEWDENVK
+1820 LREVRMEWDEDVEE
-1833 DTAPADWTSV
+1833 PASNPNSV
-1843 FDSAIQPGTYL
+1843 FKSTIQKGTYL

-1891 TRTYTDNAGNPV
+1891 TRTYTDNEGESV

-1914 TSDEVEEAYKSLDS
+1914 TSQEVKEAYTTSTGARS
-1928 GTMVQEVFTVVD
+1928 TPVQKVFTVED

-1960 GFLEGYDTWAAAEEV
+1960 GFLEGYDTWAAAEDV
-1975 EPDAIKKQDDTE
+1975 ALDALKKDVNRKESVGGLTPKQAASGQT
-1987 GTEEISDL
+1987 
-1995 KPTLV
+1995 
-2000 KDGAESPEIP
+2000 AELA
-2010 ISATFLNA
+2010 ATFLNA
-2018 RQTEETVELTF
+2018 RQTEETISLRGE
-2029 SKKWV
+2029 KRWE
-2034 DYSNALNT
+2034 DYGNALGT
-2042 RPDELT
+2042 RPPDIVITLS
-2048 VKLTRKANSQPDQNN
+2048 RRANSQPGQNN
-2063 AIDEE
+2063 AIPKET
-2068 ELPQGSYALSGPDNI
+2068 LSTD
-2083 DSDIW
+2083 
-2088 TYTVTGA
+2088 TYTITWTKEENS
-2095 DDTELEKYA
+2095 DTWVYSIQGNSETKLEKYA

-2113 VKEEVPGNY
+2113 VTETPIGGY
-2122 TGNPSSV
+2122 TTAPANGKV
-2129 QKSADSTQEDEKVNL
+2129 EKSAATAEDGVVTMPE
-2144 GQLVNSIQTDVPFS
+2144 LVNSIQTDVPFS
-2158 KNWAQQDDDPIT
+2158 KNWAQQDGDPIA

-2179 VTFELQVRSENER
+2179 VTFELQVREKGAHDPWE
-2192 AWQDADAFFAKYIG
+2192 DADAYGPFQSYIQDTQDG
-2206 NEPDDLFAAGTTF
+2206 VFDGGYAFEKTLTGFINEKK
-2219 DQEILC
+2219 
-2225 SITEQE
+2225 S
-2231 RGSFKNLPVISPAD
+2231 GSFKDLPLVIPGTGSSVIS
-2245 PNVGLMYRVVE
+2245 LEYRVVE
-2256 TKVRYG
+2256 TQVKYG
-2262 LVEYEINRDN
+2262 EKPYEVEIDADGD
-2272 TYYCPEEGA
+2272 TYTVNPGA
-2281 PFTPPDEIPG
+2281 PFTPPVEIPG
-2291 RNNAH
+2291 GKNAH
-2296 TNRLETQ
+2296 TNRLKTQ
-2303 DLTVTKTWEEDHGN
+2303 DLTVIKIWEGDHDN

-2385 KNGKQITY
+2385 KHGNQITY

-2414 FYNTYTVKYKDENSH
+2414 FYNTYTVKYEDENSH
-2429 TTATNTLEPTEVR
+2429 TTATNTLQPTKVR
-2442 ALKVWNP
+2442 ALKEWNP
-2449 GMQEKEK
+2449 GEADGDYPSVVL
-2456 TAVTLRLQYK
+2456 TLQYQVGADRWK
-2466 NSAGNWEDV
+2466 TLCTV
-2475 RSVNGQVCSVRVDG
+2475 TVNGEVD
-2489 IVDANTNALYYEDDK
+2489 TTTRPYYEDEP

-2518 SLLDAD
+2518 SMLDAD
-2524 GKTQYRVVESVPDG
+2524 GKTQYRVMETVPPG
-2538 YVQESAEEPSAEN
+2538 YIQESMEEPSAEN

-2563 DFTVTKRWHVEDPAN
+2563 SFTVTKRWHVEDPAN
-2578 EIQPVKVQLYRKV
+2578 EIQTVTVQLYRTTNAQEKNPDEDEKV
-2591 ADGVEEAV
+2591 ATVDLTGN
-2599 RESITLPGDGSS
+2599 SS
-2611 HTFQNLAKYD
+2611 HTFQNLPKYNPD
-2621 RNGNLY
+2621 GNLY

-2647 TTDGTTIRN
+2647 DTDGTGTTIRN
-2656 VGTTAIAVTKIWK
+2656 VGKTAIEVTKIWK
-2669 DNGNDY
+2669 DNGNAYD
-2675 GTRPE
+2675 TRPE
-2680 KLALI
+2680 KLALT
-2685 LQRKTATANSWT
+2685 LQRKTATANDWET
-2697 EVEIAQPEW
+2697 VTDVQQPEW
-2706 TINDD
+2706 TKNDN
-2711 TWTCTYS
+2711 TWTCTYT
-2718 GLPYADP
+2718 GLPYADAN
-2725 DGNRYAYRVT
+2725 GNRYTYRVT
-2735 EAGLDREGMLPANA
+2735 EAGLVDGMLPANA
-2749 AAGSAH
+2749 AAGPAH
-2755 TDSKYA
+2755 EKSKYA
-2761 PSYVPADGIAQDGK
+2761 PSYAPADGIAQDGK

-2790 TKDWI
+2790 TKVWV
-2795 DGGPDAGERPA
+2795 DGGPDTGERPA
-2806 SITFVLCVGGEEV
+2806 SITFVLCAGADGAEV

-2834 LLTGGGGKWEY
+2834 LLTGGEGEWEY
-2845 TFTTDSN
+2845 TFTTN
-2852 GKPLPRYDAEG
+2852 AAGKRLPRYDAEG
-2863 RKIDYT
+2863 RKILYT

-2887 DPDDASQGF
+2887 DPNDASQGF

-2903 TQLTVTKVWY
+2903 TQLTVTKVWH
-2913 EVPEEERLKVVVR
+2913 EVPPEKQREVVVR
-2926 LYRYTNDSS
+2926 LCRYTDDLG
-2935 ALEPVPSIA
+2935 ALEPVAGTSA
-2944 STGGVLNAGN
+2944 ALNAGN

-2959 FVDLPQYEAETGK
+2959 FADLPQYEAETGAE
-2972 RYTYVAREVSID
+2972 YTYVAREVSID
-2984 GTPVKELNYEITH
+2984 GLPAEGLNYEITH
-2997 TDGEQL
+2997 TDGEQR

-3038 RPDTLTLTLYRRIKG
+3038 RPDTLTLTLYRRIEG

-3059 REVTPPAESWKKD
+3059 REVTPPVESWTKV

-3110 PQGDRTLANTLYA
+3110 LEGDLTLTNTLYA

-3132 WVDNSDGWGERP
+3132 WVDNSDSWGERP
-3144 ESVTIALYRQS
+3144 ESVTLALYRQS
-3155 DLTVRELVHALT
+3155 DLTARELVHTLT

-3193 FTDLPKY
+3193 FTDLPRY

-3215 PPGYEDLY
+3215 PSGYEDLY
-3223 DVAYDQGNFTVTNTR
+3223 DVAYDQENFTVTNTR
-3238 DGDLRVEKE
+3238 EGDLRVEKE

-3262 VTLNDATIQG
+3262 VTLDDATIQG
-3272 TYGDMTFENG
+3272 AYGGMTFEDG

-3291 QSATAKD
+3291 QSATAED

-3312 NTNRYRTTY
+3312 NMNRYRTTY
-3321 TDETGTI
+3321 TGETGTI

>member
-55 TPSQPAPEPS
+55 TPSEPAPEPS
-65 APAPADGDEAPA
+65 TPAPADGDEAPA

-158 AQAEAAAFA
+158 AQAEAVGFA

-173 GEGEG
+173 GEMEG
-178 TATLALALHAQGRS
+178 TATLALALHAQGRA

-199 YDAQAGAVTVEGET
+199 YDAQAGAVTIEGET
-213 VLRLFGLPAEASV
+213 VLRLFGLPAGASV
-226 SVESASEDALRL
+226 SVESAAEDALRL

-245 SFALRAEAVLPALT
+245 SFALHAEAVLPALT

-270 ELGGAQAQAQAS
+270 ELGGVQAQAQAS

-307 NDNAKGLRP
+307 NDDAKGLRP
-316 DAAAYPAPSL
+316 DAETYPAPSL

-386 IAPAPVESYALEQT
+386 IAPTPVESYALEQT

-423 YASAA
+423 YASAS

-480 WTAAGVSFSVP
+480 WTAAGVTFSVP

-554 IETEKTKYWEAISQ
+554 IETEKTEYWAAISQ

-577 EARKRPQGGETFYTL
+577 EAGMRPGETFYTL
-592 RVSMTGLEQMKGD
+592 RVSMTGLEQMEGD

-615 FSEFALLTEGDL
+615 FSPFAPLTNGDL

-632 NAMPEIVYNTATG
+632 NAMPEISYNAATG

-701 IDAPGWYYVLLTDVE
+701 INAPGWYYVLLTDVE

-722 AAAISNHYST
+722 AAAISDLANYEKLTEAIQNYFRLSVSVDGKVVRDVT
-732 LATAIRKYFH
+732 LAA
-742 LGVDTN
+742 LAA
-748 GDGNLERNPT
+748 
-758 LEELEGDAQV
+758 DAQV
-768 RIDGITPD
+768 TIDGTTPG

-796 IVYTVHSPE
+796 IVYTVHSSE
-805 GGGLLSESEE
+805 GLLSEKLEG
-815 LQDVLEVGD
+815 VLEVGD

-854 LKGETDYNATKQWL
+854 LKGETDYNATKHWL
-868 DEGEKE
+868 DGG
-874 DRPDVTFELW
+874 DDTSRPEDVTYELW

-895 APVRD
+895 APVRN
-900 SAGNIIELEAGV
+900 SAGNIIELTEGE
-912 DGLLSYGKAG
+912 DGALSYGTTG

-940 EYMTS
+940 EYMTG

-953 FSAVGEDGTI
+953 FDEVDEDGAV
-963 SGDVVEGVPGAERP
+963 SGDVVEGVEGAERP

-998 TSATKEWDA
+998 TSATKDWDA

-1013 FEDVTVVLTLQS
+1013 FEDVTVELTLQS

-1038 TGTTAE
+1038 TGTTAK
-1044 LDDFYAEHLTVTHTD
+1044 LDEFYAEHLTVTHTA

-1083 KGSTQNLFQPD
+1083 AGSTQNLFQPD
-1094 GNGGGTFTLQQSERD
+1094 GNGGGTFTLQQSGRD
-1109 IEYRST
+1109 IKYRST
-1115 VQVDEES
+1115 VQVDEAS

-1134 IDYDVEKHWDTDGD
+1134 IDYDVKKHWDTDGD
-1148 GEYDTDKDLEELPK
+1148 GEYDTDEDLEVLPEN
-1162 DTTVKFA
+1162 TQVTFA
-1169 LYRTISGQTLPE
+1169 LYRTISGQALPE
-1181 KAYVSFPMDGTVD
+1181 TAYVSFPMDGTED
-1194 EESQVLDTG
+1194 AAPTVLQPG
-1203 EANVTVTVQEIA
+1203 EANVTVTMQETA
-1215 PWVAKLTGLP
+1215 PWVAELTGLP

-1236 VLLESG
+1236 VLLESAG
-1242 TADYFPTYETTR
+1242 PENFFPTYETTR
-1254 DGEGNYRTD
+1254 DEEGNYRTD
-1263 VYNAPGD
+1263 VYNAPGE

-1299 GTNKPVGNPVVLGE
+1299 GTNKPVAQVVLGE
-1313 DGVWQQLVGIGNLET
+1313 DDVWQQLVGIGTLET
-1328 EDVYILETKV
+1328 DEVYILETKV
-1338 GENRVPLQ
+1338 GEKDIPLQ
-1346 DYAYGSGEDPVYEP
+1346 SYTLGSEEEP
-1360 KAPEDRTAIQFAGA
+1360 SDEPQAPDGNTAIQFAGT
-1374 YHNYEATYSDKKI
+1374 YHNYEATYLDKKI

-1418 TEELQAALAEKN
+1418 TEALQAALEKEN

-1448 IGTDSVTLGGQSLP
+1448 IGTDSVTIGGQALP

-1469 RTQSVQILL
+1469 PAQSVQILL
-1478 PEDGDLTEGNK
+1478 PEDGDLTESNK
-1489 TQTLYFFNLP
+1489 TQTLHFFNLP

-1511 VEEIVVEKGE
+1511 VEEIVVKEGE
-1521 DGTWI
+1521 NGTWT
-1526 EVEVVPQDIQDLL
+1526 EVESVPQDIQNLL
-1539 NQYSRTVGETTYVVG
+1539 NQYSRTVGETKYEVG
-1554 DNHAQDKAY
+1554 PNHALDTAS

-1597 LNIYKVEHDE
+1597 LNIYKVEHNKD
-1607 NGDPKTPEIYV
+1607 GSAKTPEIYV
-1618 RDYRWVYE
+1618 RDYRWVYK

-1665 WAAIDYVE
+1665 WAAIDYAE
-1673 VGYKF
+1673 VRYEF
-1678 GGDDIGSASDPV
+1678 GGDSIGSASDPT
-1690 DETTHVVDVTNLEN
+1690 DLAHVVDVSDLEN
-1704 TRAGER
+1704 TRAGEA
-1710 LYALQESGTFVNR
+1710 LYALQEDGTFVNR
-1723 LENNVTIQGQK
+1723 LENNVTIRGQK

-1748 PTVTFTVDQYKGEKL
+1748 PTVTFALYQSKAGSEDEKE
-1763 VKSGI
+1763 I

-1783 YTFQITH
+1783 YVFEITH
-1790 TGVNTPG
+1790 TGENTPG
-1797 EEASEEQQL
+1797 ETEVPEGEQP
-1806 LPKYDKDGNLYNYV
+1806 LPKYDEKGNLYNYV
-1820 LREVGMEWDENVK
+1820 LREVEMTWDENVEE
-1833 DTAPADWTSV
+1833 PASNPNSV
-1843 FDSAIQPGTYL
+1843 FKSTIQKGTYL

-1891 TRTYTDNAGNPV
+1891 TRTYTDNEGKTSDPEDV
-1903 EDANFQREVVW
+1903 ETVTW
-1914 TSDEVEEAYKSLDS
+1914 TSKEVEEAYTTSTGKRS
-1928 GTMVQEVFTVVD
+1928 TPVQKVFTVKN

-1960 GFLEGYDTWAAAEEV
+1960 SFLEGYDTWAAAEAV
-1975 EPDAIKKQDDTE
+1975 EPDAIKEQEGAK
-1987 GTEEISDL
+1987 GTEEISGL
-1995 KPTLV
+1995 TPTLV
-2000 KDGAESPEIP
+2000 KDGAEPTEIP

-2018 RQTEETVELTF
+2018 RQTEETISLRGE
-2029 SKKWV
+2029 KRWE
-2034 DYSNALNT
+2034 DYGNALGT
-2042 RPDELT
+2042 RPPDIVITLS
-2048 VKLTRKANSQPDQNN
+2048 RRANSQPGQNN
-2063 AIDEE
+2063 AIPKDT
-2068 ELPQGSYALSGPDNI
+2068 LSTD
-2083 DSDIW
+2083 
-2088 TYTVTGA
+2088 TYTITWTKEENSDTWVYNIQGKGE
-2095 DDTELEKYA
+2095 TELEKYA

-2113 VKEEVPGNY
+2113 VTETPIVGYTTTPASGEVE
-2122 TGNPSSV
+2122 
-2129 QKSADSTQEDEKVNL
+2129 KSAATAATDGVVTMPK
-2144 GQLVNSIQTDVPFS
+2144 LVNSIQTDVPFS
-2158 KNWAQQDDDPIT
+2158 KNWAQQNGDPIA

-2179 VTFELQVRSENER
+2179 VTFELQVREKGTDDPWE
-2192 AWQDADAFFAKYIG
+2192 DADAYEPFEDYIDDEDDG
-2206 NEPDDLFAAGTTF
+2206 VFDGGYAFEKTLTGFINEKK
-2219 DQEILC
+2219 
-2225 SITEQE
+2225 S
-2231 RGSFKNLPVISPAD
+2231 GSFKDLPLVIPGTNSSVIS
-2245 PNVGLMYRVVE
+2245 LEYRVVE
-2256 TKVRYG
+2256 TQVKYGTQPYEVRIDTDGASYTVN
-2262 LVEYEINRDN
+2262 L
-2272 TYYCPEEGA
+2272 GA
-2281 PFTPPDEIPG
+2281 PFTPPAKIPG
-2291 RNNAH
+2291 GNNAH

-2303 DLTVTKTWEEDHGN
+2303 DLTVTKTWVGDHGN

-2339 QSSDGKNWAP
+2339 QSSNDGTTWTH
-2349 VQAHDGDAKE
+2349 VQAHDGDAAE

-2367 TNDQST
+2367 KNDQDK
-2373 VSTTVS
+2373 VSATIS
-2379 GLPTVD
+2379 GLPRVD
-2385 KNGKQITY
+2385 QNGKQITY
-2393 RAREMQPNT
+2393 RAMELEDGYTLTNGVVREEDFCED
-2402 TTVVSGEGKDTT
+2402 GDT
-2414 FYNTYTVKYKDENSH
+2414 FHDTYKVTYDASH
-2429 TTATNTLEPTEVR
+2429 TTATNTLQPTKVL
-2442 ALKVWNP
+2442 ALKEWNP
-2449 GMQEKEK
+2449 GETDDEHPSVDLTLEYQVGKDVWEPLC
-2456 TAVTLRLQYK
+2456 TVT
-2466 NSAGNWEDV
+2466 
-2475 RSVNGQVCSVRVDG
+2475 VNGEADENP
-2489 IVDANTNALYYEDDK
+2489 AKPYYEYDK

-2518 SLLDAD
+2518 SMLID
-2524 GKTQYRVVESVPDG
+2524 GKTHYRVVETMPDG
-2538 YVQESAEEPSAEN
+2538 YVQEDMEESVDGEN
-2551 ENTYTFTNVEAV
+2551 VYTYTFTNVEAV
-2563 DFTVTKRWHVEDPAN
+2563 DFTVTKYWHVEDPAN
-2578 EIQPVKVQLYRKV
+2578 EIQTVKVQLYRTTNAQEKNPDEDEKV
-2591 ADGVEEAV
+2591 ATVDLA
-2599 RESITLPGDGSS
+2599 DNSS
-2611 HTFQNLAKYD
+2611 HTFQNLPKYD
-2621 RNGNLY
+2621 PDGKLY

-2647 TTDGTTIRN
+2647 EVGGTTIRN
-2656 VGTTAIAVTKIWK
+2656 VGKTSIAVTKIWK
-2669 DNGNDY
+2669 DNGNAYD
-2675 GTRPE
+2675 TRPE
-2680 KLALI
+2680 NLTLT
-2685 LQRKTATANSWT
+2685 LQRKTATANDWETVTDVQQPVWT
-2697 EVEIAQPEW
+2697 K
-2706 TINDD
+2706 NDN
-2711 TWTCTYS
+2711 TWTCTYT
-2718 GLPYADP
+2718 GLPYADAN
-2725 DGNRYAYRVT
+2725 GNRYTYRVT
-2735 EAGLDREGMLPANA
+2735 EAGLDREDMLPANA
-2749 AAGSAH
+2749 AAGPAH
-2755 TDSKYA
+2755 ADSKYA
-2761 PSYVPADGIAQDGK
+2761 PSYDPADGTAQEGK
-2775 VQITNTLQEYIDIPV
+2775 VQITNTLQEYIKIPV
-2790 TKDWI
+2790 TKVWI

-2806 SITFVLCVGGEEV
+2806 SITFVLCDDGGGSTAT
-2819 NRHTVPYTLASRIAD
+2819 RFPTRSPAASRTCSPA
-2834 LLTGGGGKWEY
+2834 GKGSGY
-2845 TFTTDSN
+2845 TPLRQTPRASVCPATMRPAGRSSTPSGRSPSRTATRAARARRTIPTT
-2852 GKPLPRYDAEG
+2852 PR
-2863 RKIDYT
+2863 R
-2869 VREEPVPDGY
+2869 
-2879 KGGQGEAN
+2879 
-2887 DPDDASQGF
+2887 AS
-2896 TVRNEKV
+2896 
-2903 TQLTVTKVWY
+2903 
-2913 EVPEEERLKVVVR
+2913 P
-2926 LYRYTNDSS
+2926 
-2935 ALEPVPSIA
+2935 
-2944 STGGVLNAGN
+2944 
-2954 NWTYT
+2954 
-2959 FVDLPQYEAETGK
+2959 
-2972 RYTYVAREVSID
+2972 
-2984 GTPVKELNYEITH
+2984 
-2997 TDGEQL
+2997 
-3003 DGTFHTVYTTTI
+3003 
-3015 ANVGRTDIPVTK
+3015 
-3027 TWLDNHNAYGT
+3027 
-3038 RPDTLTLTLYRRIKG
+3038 
-3053 GAEVVV
+3053 
-3059 REVTPPAESWKKD
+3059 
-3072 ADTWTYTFADLP
+3072 
-3084 IADKDGNRYIY
+3084 
-3095 RVAETVPEGYIRSDD
+3095 
-3110 PQGDRTLANTLYA
+3110 
-3123 QIDIPVTKT
+3123 
-3132 WVDNSDGWGERP
+3132 
-3144 ESVTIALYRQS
+3144 
-3155 DLTVRELVHALT
+3155 
-3167 LKADGGFLEQVWNA
+3167 
-3181 LTGRTDDDWTYT
+3181 
-3193 FTDLPKY
+3193 
-3200 DEYGA
+3200 
-3205 LYTYTIEETL
+3205 
-3215 PPGYEDLY
+3215 
-3223 DVAYDQGNFTVTNTR
+3223 
-3238 DGDLRVEKE
+3238 
-3247 VTGSDGQRNRDFTFT
+3247 
-3262 VTLNDATIQG
+3262 
-3272 TYGDMTFENG
+3272 
-3282 VATFTLRHG
+3282 
-3291 QSATAKD
+3291 SAT
-3298 LPAGIGYT
+3298 
-3306 VVEREA
+3306 
-3312 NTNRYRTTY
+3312 
-3321 TDETGTI
+3321 
-3328 PAGDTAVAHV
+3328 
-3338 ENRRNRQTYPD
+3338 RR
-3349 YTEEPTPTPEI
+3349 
-3360 PEEDWH
+3360 
-3366 WPHTPPHDGDWHD
+3366 
-3379 VPRTGDTMHLT
+3379 
-3390 PYLLLAA
+3390 
-3397 LSAAGLAVLAAFA
+3397 
-3410 LRRRRRR
+3410 

>member
-55 TPSQPAPEPS
+55 TPSEPAPEPS
-65 APAPADGDEAPA
+65 TPAPADGDEAPA
-77 ETTEAPTATP
+77 ETTEAPT
-87 TPTPDPAPSEP
+87 PDPEPAPSEP
-98 APTPTATPAPEVTA
+98 APTPTATPEPEITA
-112 APATPAV
+112 TPATPAV

-138 PTPIPAQWTVQVQA
+138 PTPIPAQWTIQVRA
-152 EEANLS
+152 EETNLS
-158 AQAEAAAFA
+158 AQAEAAGFA

-173 GEGEG
+173 GEMEG

-199 YDAQAGAVTVEGET
+199 YDAQAGAVTIEGET
-213 VLRLFGLPAEASV
+213 VLRLFGLPAGASV
-226 SVESASEDALRL
+226 SVESAAEDALRL

-245 SFALRAEAVLPALT
+245 SFALHAEAVLPALT

-270 ELGGAQAQAQAS
+270 ELGGVQAQAQAS
-282 LAAQEAAAQVLE
+282 LAAQEAATQVLE

-307 NDNAKGLRP
+307 NDDAKGLRP
-316 DAAAYPAPSL
+316 DAETYPAPSL

-374 ALDGAEHTMVWS
+374 ALDGAEHTAVWS

-411 VEIATEAYAGAL
+411 VEITTEAYVGAL

-480 WTAAGVSFSVP
+480 WTAAGVTFSVP

-530 ISTMRAGDG
+530 ISAMRAGDG
-539 ASAWVYEIQYEEKTI
+539 ASAWVYEIQYEEDMLI
-554 IETEKTKYWEAISQ
+554 DAEKTVYWDEISQ

-577 EARKRPQGGETFYTL
+577 EARKRPSAPFYTL
-592 RVSMTGLEQMKGD
+592 CVSMTGLEQMEGD
-605 EIPETPADGD
+605 EIPETPADSD
-615 FSEFALLTEGDL
+615 FSEFAPLTVADL

-632 NAMPEIVYNTATG
+632 DAMPEIPYDEATG

-657 LVYKDIYGDTFV
+657 LVYKDVYGDTFV
-669 RHVKWELRPEAV
+669 RHVKWELRPQTVE
-681 PGYELREVTQ
+681 GYELREVTQ
-691 EEIGEGGYTS
+691 EEIEEGGYTS
-701 IDAPGWYYVLLTDVE
+701 INAPGWYYVLLTDVE

-722 AAAISNHYST
+722 AAAISDHYST
-732 LATAIRKYFH
+732 LATAIRNYFH

-748 GDGNLERNPT
+748 GDGNLERDPT
-758 LEELEGDAQV
+758 LKELEGDAQV
-768 RIDGITPD
+768 NIDGITPG

-805 GGGLLSESEE
+805 GGGLLSDSEA
-815 LQDVLEVGD
+815 LRGVLEVDD
-824 RLVVN
+824 RLEVN
-829 FDNTNAPNYG
+829 FDNTNAPNYS
-839 SDTSALHPGGELVIT
+839 SDTSTLHPGGELVIT

-868 DEGEKE
+868 DGG
-874 DRPDVTFELW
+874 DDSGRPDVTFELW

-912 DGLLSYGKAG
+912 DGLLSYGTDG

-940 EYMTS
+940 EYMTG

-953 FSAVGEDGTI
+953 FGKVDEDGAV
-963 SGDVVEGVPGAERP
+963 SGDVVEGVPGAESRP
-977 NGNTYL
+977 ENTYL

-1013 FEDVTVVLTLQS
+1013 FEDVTVELTLQS
-1025 RPAGVT
+1025 RRAGSG
-1031 PEAEWEN
+1031 EAWKN
-1038 TGTTAE
+1038 TETTAE
-1044 LDDFYAEHLTVTHTD
+1044 LNDFYAEHLTVTHTD

-1083 KGSTQNLFQPD
+1083 TDSTQNLFQPD
-1094 GNGGGTFTLQQSERD
+1094 GNGGGTFTLQQSERI

-1148 GEYDTDKDLEELPK
+1148 GEYDTDKDLGSLPENMQI
-1162 DTTVKFA
+1162 TFA
-1169 LYRTISGQTLPE
+1169 LYRTISGQTLPDA
-1181 KAYVSFPMDGTVD
+1181 KYVSFPMDGTVD

-1215 PWVAKLTGLP
+1215 PWAAKLTGLP

-1236 VLLESG
+1236 VLLESAG
-1242 TADYFPTYETTR
+1242 PENFFPTYETTR
-1254 DGEGNYRTD
+1254 DEEGNYRTD
-1263 VYNAPGD
+1263 VYNAPGE

-1299 GTNKPVGNPVVLGE
+1299 GTNKLVTQVVLGE
-1313 DGVWQQLVGIGNLET
+1313 DDEYGVWQQLVGIGTLET
-1328 EDVYILETKV
+1328 KDVYILETKV
-1338 GENRVPLQ
+1338 GGKDIPLQ
-1346 DYAYGSGEDPVYEP
+1346 SYTLGSEQSPNYDPQ
-1360 KAPEDRTAIQFAGA
+1360 APDKDTAIQFAGA
-1374 YHNYEATYSDKKI
+1374 HHNYEATYLDKKI

-1404 LTVTKA
+1404 LTVTKT

-1418 TEELQAALAEKN
+1418 TEALQAALEKEN

-1448 IGTDSVTLGGQSLP
+1448 IGTDSVTLGGQAVK
-1462 IEDAAGN
+1462 IEGQEEGTSA
-1469 RTQSVQILL
+1469 QSVQILL
-1478 PEDGDLTEGNK
+1478 PEDGDLTESNK
-1489 TQTLYFFNLP
+1489 TQTLHFFNLP

-1511 VEEIVVEKGE
+1511 VEEIVVKEGE
-1521 DGTWI
+1521 NGTWT
-1526 EVEVVPQDIQDLL
+1526 EVEVVPQDIQNLL
-1539 NQYSRTVGETTYVVG
+1539 NQYSRTVGETKYEVG
-1554 DNHAQDKAY
+1554 PNHAQDKAS

-1597 LNIYKVEHDE
+1597 LNIYKVEHNKD
-1607 NGDPKTPEIYV
+1607 GSAKTPEIYV
-1618 RDYRWVYE
+1618 RDYRWVYK

-1673 VGYKF
+1673 VEYKF
-1678 GGDDIGSASDPV
+1678 GGAGIGSASDPT
-1690 DETTHVVDVTNLEN
+1690 DLAHVVDVSDLEN
-1704 TRAGER
+1704 TRAGEK
-1710 LYALQESGTFVNR
+1710 LYALQEDGTFVNR
-1723 LENNVTIQGQK
+1723 LENTVTIQGQK

-1748 PTVTFTVDQYKGEKL
+1748 PTVTFALYQSKAGSEEEGATQ
-1763 VKSGI
+1763 I
-1768 ATLTVSDWTNWQNGT
+1768 ATLTVSDWTDWQNGT

-1790 TGVNTPG
+1790 TGENTPG
-1797 EEASEEQQL
+1797 ETEVPEGEQP
-1806 LPKYDKDGNLYNYV
+1806 LPKYDEKGNLYNYV
-1820 LREVGMEWDENVK
+1820 LREVEMTWGGDGEKPDLEN
-1833 DTAPADWTSV
+1833 WGSV
-1843 FDSAIQPGTYL
+1843 FTPTIQPGTYL

-1891 TRTYTDNAGNPV
+1891 TRTYTDNEGKTSEPEDV
-1903 EDANFQREVVW
+1903 ETVTW
-1914 TSDEVEEAYKSLDS
+1914 TSDEVEEAYTTSTGARS
-1928 GTMVQEVFTVVD
+1928 TPVQKVFTVED

-1960 GFLEGYDTWAAAEEV
+1960 GFLEGYDTWAAAGPV
-1975 EPDAIKKQDDTE
+1975 EPEAIKGQADAK

-2000 KDGAESPEIP
+2000 KDGEAPSEIP
-2010 ISATFLNA
+2010 VSATFLNA
-2018 RQTEETVELTF
+2018 RQTEETISLRGE
-2029 SKKWV
+2029 KRWE
-2034 DYSNALNT
+2034 DYGDALNT
-2042 RPDELT
+2042 RPENIEITLS
-2048 VKLTRKANSQPDQNN
+2048 RRANSQPGQNN
-2063 AIDEE
+2063 PVPEE
-2068 ELPQGSYALSGPDNI
+2068 TLPTSAYKIEWTKEAAKKINTWVYRIQGTNG
-2083 DSDIW
+2083 
-2088 TYTVTGA
+2088 
-2095 DDTELEKYA
+2095 TELEKYA

-2113 VKEEVPGNY
+2113 VTENPIGGY
-2122 TGNPSSV
+2122 TTTPASGKV
-2129 QKSADSTQEDEKVNL
+2129 EKSAATAAADGVVTMPE
-2144 GQLVNSIQTDVPFS
+2144 LVNSIQTDVPFS
-2158 KNWAQQDDDPIT
+2158 KNWAQQNGDPIA

-2179 VTFELQVRSENER
+2179 VTFELQVREKGTDDPWE
-2192 AWQDADAFFAKYIG
+2192 DADAYGPFQSYIQDTQDG
-2206 NEPDDLFAAGTTF
+2206 VFDGEYAFEKTLTGFINEKK
-2219 DQEILC
+2219 
-2225 SITEQE
+2225 S
-2231 RGSFKNLPVISPAD
+2231 GSFKDLPLVITGTGSSVIS
-2245 PNVGLMYRVVE
+2245 LEYRVVE
-2256 TKVRYG
+2256 TQVKYG
-2262 LVEYEINRDN
+2262 EVTSPYEVKIGDGD
-2272 TYYCPEEGA
+2272 TYTVNLDA
-2281 PFTPPDEIPG
+2281 PFTPPAKIPG
-2291 RNNAH
+2291 GNNAH
-2296 TNRLETQ
+2296 TNSLETQ
-2303 DLTVTKTWEEDHGN
+2303 DLTVTKTWVGDNHN

-2339 QSSDGKNWAP
+2339 QSSDDGATWTR
-2349 VQAHDGDAKE
+2349 VQAHDGDAAE

-2367 TNDQST
+2367 KNDQDT
-2373 VSTTVS
+2373 VWTTIS

-2385 KNGKQITY
+2385 ENGNQISY

-2414 FYNTYTVKYKDENSH
+2414 FYNTYTVEYKDENSH
-2429 TTATNTLEPTEVR
+2429 TTATNTLQPTEVR
-2442 ALKVWNP
+2442 ALKEWNP
-2449 GMQEKEK
+2449 GETDGEYPSVGLTLEYQVGKDAWEPLC
-2456 TAVTLRLQYK
+2456 TVT
-2466 NSAGNWEDV
+2466 
-2475 RSVNGQVCSVRVDG
+2475 VNGEADENP
-2489 IVDANTNALYYEDDK
+2489 AKPYYEYEP
-2504 WHAVWK
+2504 WRAVWE

-2518 SLLDAD
+2518 SMLTD
-2524 GKTQYRVVESVPDG
+2524 GKTQYRVVETVPDG

-2563 DFTVTKRWHVEDPAN
+2563 NFTVTKRWHVEDPAN
-2578 EIQPVKVQLYRKV
+2578 EIQPVKVQLYRTTNAQEKNPDEDEKV
-2591 ADGVEEAV
+2591 ATVDLAGN
-2599 RESITLPGDGSS
+2599 SS
-2611 HTFQNLAKYD
+2611 HTFQNLPKYNPD
-2621 RNGNLY
+2621 GNLY

-2632 ETPEWGDGYG
+2632 ETSEWDGYD

-2647 TTDGTTIRN
+2647 EVDGTTIRN
-2656 VGTTAIAVTKIWK
+2656 VGTTSVAVTKIWK
-2669 DNGNDY
+2669 DNGDAY

-2680 KLALI
+2680 DLDLT
-2685 LQRKTATANSWT
+2685 LQRKTDAETNWT
-2697 EVEIAQPEW
+2697 TVTDVQQPVW
-2706 TINDD
+2706 TKNDN
-2711 TWTCTYS
+2711 TWTCTYT
-2718 GLPYADP
+2718 GLPYADA
-2725 DGNRYAYRVT
+2725 DGNRYTYRVT
-2735 EAGLDREGMLPANA
+2735 EAGLVDGMLPANA
-2749 AAGSAH
+2749 AAGPAH
-2755 TDSKYA
+2755 ADSKYA
-2761 PSYVPADGIAQDGK
+2761 PTDGIAQDGK
-2775 VQITNTLQEYIDIPV
+2775 VQITNTLQEYIEIPV
-2790 TKDWI
+2790 TKVWV
-2795 DGGPDAGERPA
+2795 DGGPDTGERPA
-2806 SITFVLCVGGEEV
+2806 SITFVLCADGVEV

-2834 LLTGGGGKWEY
+2834 LLTGGEGKWEY
-2845 TFTTDSN
+2845 TFKTN
-2852 GKPLPRYDAEG
+2852 AAGKRLPRYDAEG
-2863 RKIDYT
+2863 RKILYT

-2903 TQLTVTKVWY
+2903 TKLTVTKVWY
-2913 EVPEEERLKVVVR
+2913 EVPVEEQWEVVVR
-2926 LYRYTNDSS
+2926 LYRYTNDLN
-2935 ALEPVPSIA
+2935 ALEPVPSDA
-2944 STGGVLNAGN
+2944 ALNAGN

-2959 FVDLPQYEAETGK
+2959 FADLPQYEAETDAK
-2972 RYTYVAREVSID
+2972 YTYVAREVSVGD
-2984 GTPVKELNYEITH
+2984 TPAEHLNYEITH
-2997 TDGEQL
+2997 TDSVRP

-3038 RPDTLTLTLYRRIKG
+3038 RPDTLTLTLYRRIEG
-3053 GAEVVV
+3053 GAELVV
-3059 REVTPPAESWKKD
+3059 RKVTPPAESWTKVV
-3072 ADTWTYTFADLP
+3072 DTWIYTFADLP

-3110 PQGDRTLANTLYA
+3110 LEGDLTLTNTLYA

-3132 WVDNSDGWGERP
+3132 WVDNSDGWGKRP

-3155 DLTVRELVHALT
+3155 DLTARELVHTLT
-3167 LKADGGFLEQVWNA
+3167 LKADGGSLEQVWNA

-3215 PPGYEDLY
+3215 PSGYEDLY

-3238 DGDLRVEKE
+3238 AGHLCVEKE

-3262 VTLNDATIQG
+3262 VTLDDATIQG

-3291 QSATAKD
+3291 QSATAED

-3321 TDETGTI
+3321 TGETGTI

>member
-55 TPSQPAPEPS
+55 TPSEPAPEPS
-65 APAPADGDEAPA
+65 TPAPAASDEAPA
-77 ETTEAPTATP
+77 ETTEAPT
-87 TPTPDPAPSEP
+87 PDPEPAPSEP
-98 APTPTATPAPEVTA
+98 DPTPTATPAPEVTA

-158 AQAEAAAFA
+158 AQAEAAGFA

-213 VLRLFGLPAEASV
+213 VLRLFGLPAGASV
-226 SVESASEDALRL
+226 SVESAAEDALRL

-259 GEGEGALTLAA
+259 GEGAGALTLAA

-307 NDNAKGLRP
+307 NDDAKGLRP
-316 DAAAYPAPSL
+316 DAETYPAPSL

-374 ALDGAEHTMVWS
+374 SLDGAEHTMVWS

-411 VEIATEAYAGAL
+411 VEIATEAYAGTL

-480 WTAAGVSFSVP
+480 WTAAGVTFSVP

-530 ISTMRAGDG
+530 ISTMHAGDG

-554 IETEKTKYWEAISQ
+554 IETEKTEYWAAISQ

-577 EARKRPQGGETFYTL
+577 EAGMRPGETFYTL
-592 RVSMTGLEQMKGD
+592 RVSMTGLEQMEEG
-605 EIPETPADGD
+605 EEPGEPADGD
-615 FSEFALLTEGDL
+615 FSPFAPLTAEDL

-632 NAMPEIVYNTATG
+632 DAMPEISYNAATG

-657 LVYKDIYGDTFV
+657 LVYKDIHGDTFV
-669 RHVKWELRPEAV
+669 RHVKWELRPKTV
-681 PGYELREVTQ
+681 PGYKLREVTK
-691 EEIGEGGYTS
+691 EEIEEGSYTS

-722 AAAISNHYST
+722 AAAISDPANYEKLTEAIQNYFRLSVSVDGKVVRDVT
-732 LATAIRKYFH
+732 LAA
-742 LGVDTN
+742 LAA
-748 GDGNLERNPT
+748 
-758 LEELEGDAQV
+758 DAQV
-768 RIDGITPD
+768 TIDGTTPG

-796 IVYTVHSPE
+796 IVYTVHSSE
-805 GGGLLSESEE
+805 GLLSEK
-815 LQDVLEVGD
+815 LQGVLEVGD

-839 SDTSALHPGGELVIT
+839 SDTSALHPDGELVIT
-854 LKGETDYNATKQWL
+854 LKGETDYNAKKHWL

-874 DRPDVTFELW
+874 GRPQVTYELW

-895 APVRD
+895 APVRN
-900 SAGNIIELEAGV
+900 SAGNIIELTEGAG
-912 DGLLSYGKAG
+912 GALSYGTAG

-940 EYMTS
+940 EYMTG
-945 GTVQYEQV
+945 GTVQYKQV
-953 FSAVGEDGTI
+953 FGEVDEDGAV
-963 SGDVVEGVPGAERP
+963 SGDVVEGVEGAERP

-998 TSATKEWDA
+998 TSATKDWDA
-1007 SAFQAE
+1007 SAFQVE
-1013 FEDVTVVLTLQS
+1013 FKDVTVELTLQS

-1038 TGTTAE
+1038 TGTTAK
-1044 LDDFYAEHLTVTHTD
+1044 LDEFYAEHLTVTHTA

-1083 KGSTQNLFQPD
+1083 ADSTQNLFRPD
-1094 GNGGGTFTLQQSERD
+1094 ENGGGTFTLQQSKRT

-1148 GEYDTDKDLEELPK
+1148 GEYDTDEDLGRLPEN
-1162 DTTVKFA
+1162 TQVTFA
-1169 LYRTISGQTLPE
+1169 LYRTISGQALPE
-1181 KAYVSFPMDGTVD
+1181 KAYVSFPMDGTED
-1194 EESQVLDTG
+1194 AAPTELQPG
-1203 EANVTVTVQEIA
+1203 EANVTVTMQETA
-1215 PWVAKLTGLP
+1215 PWVAKLKGLP

-1236 VLLESG
+1236 VLLESAG
-1242 TADYFPTYETTR
+1242 PENFFPTYETTR
-1254 DGEGNYRTD
+1254 DEEGNYRTD
-1263 VYNAPGD
+1263 VYNAPGE

-1299 GTNKPVGNPVVLGE
+1299 GTNKLVTQVVLGE
-1313 DGVWQQLVGIGNLET
+1313 DDEYGVWQQLVGIGTLET

-1338 GENRVPLQ
+1338 GGKDIPLQ
-1346 DYAYGSGEDPVYEP
+1346 SYTLGSEQSPNYDPQ
-1360 KAPEDRTAIQFAGA
+1360 APDKDTAIQFAGA
-1374 YHNYEATYSDKKI
+1374 HHNYEATYSDKKI

-1404 LTVTKA
+1404 LTVTKE

-1418 TEELQAALAEKN
+1418 TEALQEALKEN
-1430 MALALRLEFDCEV
+1430 EMALALRLEFDCEV

-1448 IGTDSVTLGGQSLP
+1448 IGTDSVTLGGQSLF

-1469 RTQSVQILL
+1469 PAQSVQILL
-1478 PEDGDLTEGNK
+1478 PEDGDLTESDK
-1489 TQTLYFFNLP
+1489 TQTLCFFNLP

-1521 DGTWI
+1521 DGTWT
-1526 EVEVVPQDIQDLL
+1526 EVEVVPQDIQDRL
-1539 NQYSRTVGETTYVVG
+1539 NQYSRTVGETKYEVG
-1554 DNHAQDKAY
+1554 PNHAQDKAS

-1618 RDYRWVYE
+1618 RDYRWVYK

-1665 WAAIDYVE
+1665 WAAIDYAE
-1673 VGYKF
+1673 VRYEF
-1678 GGDDIGSASDPV
+1678 GGAGIGSASDPV
-1690 DETTHVVDVTNLEN
+1690 DETTHVVDVTILEN

-1710 LYALQESGTFVNR
+1710 LYALQEDGTFVNR
-1723 LENNVTIQGQK
+1723 LENTVTIQGQK

-1748 PTVTFTVDQYKGEKL
+1748 PTVTFAVDQSKAGSEDEKE
-1763 VKSGI
+1763 I

-1783 YTFQITH
+1783 YVFEITH
-1790 TGVNTPG
+1790 TGVNTKG
-1797 EEASEEQQL
+1797 EVSEEQQL
-1806 LPKYDKDGNLYNYV
+1806 LPKYDEKGNLYNYV
-1820 LREVGMEWDENVK
+1820 LREVRMEWDENVEDSAAEK
-1833 DTAPADWTSV
+1833 WDSV
-1843 FDSAIQPGTYL
+1843 FKSTIQPGTYL

-1867 FQKYLELPMGQ
+1867 FQKYLKLPMGQ

-1891 TRTYTDNAGNPV
+1891 TRTYTDNEGESV
-1903 EDANFQREVVW
+1903 EDANFQREMVW
-1914 TSDEVEEAYKSLDS
+1914 TSEEVKEAYTTSTGMGS
-1928 GTMVQEVFTVVD
+1928 TPVQKVFTVED

-1960 GFLEGYDTWAAAEEV
+1960 GFLEGYDTWAAAGPV
-1975 EPDAIKKQDDTE
+1975 EPEAIKGQADAK
-1987 GTEEISDL
+1987 GTEEISGL
-1995 KPTLV
+1995 TPTLV
-2000 KDGAESPEIP
+2000 KDGAEPTEIP
-2010 ISATFLNA
+2010 VSATFLNA

-2029 SKKWV
+2029 FKKWV
-2034 DYSNALNT
+2034 DYGNALNT
-2042 RPDELT
+2042 RPTELT
-2048 VKLTRKANSQPDQNN
+2048 VKLYRKANSQPDQDN
-2063 AIDEE
+2063 AIGEQ
-2068 ELPQGSYALSGPDNI
+2068 ELPEESYALSEPDK
-2083 DSDIW
+2083 DGDIW

-2095 DDTELEKYA
+2095 NDTKLEKYA

-2129 QKSADSTQEDEKVNL
+2129 QKSADSAADDDGKVNL

-2158 KNWAQQDDDPIT
+2158 KNWAQQDGDPIA

-2179 VTFELQVRSENER
+2179 VTFELQVRVKNDPNGAWKR
-2192 AWQDADAFFAKYIG
+2192 AEEFFK
-2206 NEPDDLFAAGTTF
+2206 DK
-2219 DQEILC
+2219 EILQNYEFTQTKEM
-2225 SITEQE
+2225 SITDSRNGKFTGLPLVWKEAE
-2231 RGSFKNLPVISPAD
+2231 SSFVELE
-2245 PNVGLMYRVVE
+2245 YRVVE
-2256 TKVRYG
+2256 TQ
-2262 LVEYEINRDN
+2262 VEYGEVTSPYEVKIGDGDAYMVNA
-2272 TYYCPEEGA
+2272 GA
-2281 PFTPPDEIPG
+2281 PFTPPAKIPG
-2291 RNNAH
+2291 GNNAH

-2303 DLTVTKTWEEDHGN
+2303 DLTVTKTWVGDNHN

-2339 QSSDGKNWAP
+2339 QSSNSGATWTH
-2349 VQAHDGDAKE
+2349 VQAHDGDAAE

-2367 TNDQST
+2367 TNDDET
-2373 VSTTVS
+2373 VSATIS
-2379 GLPTVD
+2379 GLPKVD
-2385 KNGKQITY
+2385 EHGNRISY

-2402 TTVVSGEGKDTT
+2402 TTVVSGEGEDIT
-2414 FYNTYTVKYKDENSH
+2414 FYNTYTVEYKDENSH
-2429 TTATNTLEPTEVR
+2429 TTATNTLRPTKVL
-2442 ALKVWNP
+2442 ALKEWNP
-2449 GMQEKEK
+2449 GETDGQHPSVDLTLEYQVGKDAWEPLC
-2456 TAVTLRLQYK
+2456 TVT
-2466 NSAGNWEDV
+2466 
-2475 RSVNGQVCSVRVDG
+2475 VNGEADENP
-2489 IVDANTNALYYEDDK
+2489 AKPYYEYEP
-2504 WHAVWK
+2504 WHAVWE

-2518 SLLDAD
+2518 SMLTD
-2524 GKTQYRVVESVPDG
+2524 GKTQYRVVETVPDG
-2538 YVQESAEEPSAEN
+2538 YVQESEEKSADGDVY
-2551 ENTYTFTNVEAV
+2551 TYTFTNVEAV
-2563 DFTVTKRWHVEDPAN
+2563 NFTVTKYWHVEDPAN
-2578 EIQPVKVQLYRKV
+2578 EIQTVTVQLYRKV
-2591 ADGVEEAV
+2591 EDGPEELV
-2599 RESITLPGDGSS
+2599 GESISLSDDGSTY
-2611 HTFQNLAKYD
+2611 TFEDLAKYNPD
-2621 RNGNLY
+2621 GNLY

-2632 ETPEWGDGYG
+2632 ETPEWDDGYG

-2680 KLALI
+2680 KLALT
-2685 LQRKTATANSWT
+2685 LQRKIDSENSWT

-2706 TINDD
+2706 TISDD

-2718 GLPYADP
+2718 GLPYADAN
-2725 DGNRYAYRVT
+2725 GNRYAYRVT
-2735 EAGLDREGMLPANA
+2735 EAGLDADDMLPANA
-2749 AAGSAH
+2749 AAGPAH
-2755 TDSKYA
+2755 EKSKYA
-2761 PSYVPADGIAQDGK
+2761 PSYDPADGIAQDGK
-2775 VQITNTLQEYIDIPV
+2775 VQITNTLQEYIEIPV
-2790 TKDWI
+2790 TKVWV
-2795 DGGPDAGERPA
+2795 DGGPDADERPN
-2806 SITFVLCVGGEEV
+2806 SITFVLCADGEEV
-2819 NRHTVPYTLASRIAD
+2819 NRHTVPYTFASRIAD
-2834 LLTGGGGKWEY
+2834 LLTGGEGEWEY
-2845 TFTTDSN
+2845 TFTKDSD
-2852 GKPLPRYDAEG
+2852 GDPLPRYDAEG

-2869 VREEPVPDGY
+2869 VREKPVPDGY
-2879 KGGQGEAN
+2879 KGGQGEEN

-2903 TQLTVTKVWY
+2903 TQLTVTKVWH
-2913 EVPEEERLKVVVR
+2913 EVPEEERLEVVVR
-2926 LYRYTNDSS
+2926 LYRYTDDPS
-2935 ALEPVPSIA
+2935 ALELVPSIA
-2944 STGGVLNAGN
+2944 GTGAALNAGN

-2959 FVDLPQYEAETGK
+2959 FADLPQYEAETGK

-2997 TDGEQL
+2997 TDGEQA

-3015 ANVGRTDIPVTK
+3015 ANVGRTEIVVTK
-3027 TWLDNHNAYGT
+3027 TWLDNGNAYGT
-3038 RPDTLTLTLYRRIKG
+3038 RPDTLTLTLYRRIEG

-3059 REVTPPAESWKKD
+3059 RKVTPTAESWTKD
-3072 ADTWTYTFADLP
+3072 EETDTWTYTFAELP

-3110 PQGDRTLANTLYA
+3110 PQGDLTLANTLYA

-3155 DLTVRELVHALT
+3155 DLTTRELVHTLT

-3193 FTDLPKY
+3193 FTDLPRY

-3223 DVAYDQGNFTVTNTR
+3223 DVAYDQENFTVTNTR
-3238 DGDLRVEKE
+3238 AGDLRVEKE

-3262 VTLNDATIQG
+3262 VTLDDATIQG

-3291 QSATAKD
+3291 QSATAED
-3298 LPAGIGYT
+3298 LPAGIGYM

-3366 WPHTPPHDGDWHD
+3366 WPHTSPHDGDWHD

-3397 LSAAGLAVLAAFA
+3397 LSAAGLAVLAVFA

>member
-31 AWAEESTPAPSAA
+31 AWAEESTPAPSAV

-55 TPSQPAPEPS
+55 TPSQPTPEPS

-87 TPTPDPAPSEP
+87 TPTPEP
-98 APTPTATPAPEVTA
+98 APTAPDPTPTPTPAPEVTA

-152 EEANLS
+152 EEENLS

-199 YDAQAGAVTVEGET
+199 YDAQAGAVTIEGET

-226 SVESASEDALRL
+226 SVESAAEDALRL
-238 RIEIPAA
+238 RIEIPAS

-270 ELGGAQAQAQAS
+270 ELGGVQAQAQAS

-307 NDNAKGLRP
+307 NDDAKGLRP
-316 DAAAYPAPSL
+316 DAETYPAPSL

-352 EVEVAQDL
+352 EVDVAQDL

-423 YASAA
+423 YASAS

-480 WTAAGVSFSVP
+480 WTAAGVTFSVP

-554 IETEKTKYWEAISQ
+554 IETEKTEYWAAISQ

-577 EARKRPQGGETFYTL
+577 EAGMRPGETFYTL
-592 RVSMTGLEQMKGD
+592 RVSMTGLEQMG
-605 EIPETPADGD
+605 EGEEPGEPEDGD
-615 FSEFALLTEGDL
+615 FSPFAPLTAEDL

-632 NAMPEIVYNTATG
+632 DAMPKISYNAATG

-669 RHVKWELRPEAV
+669 RHVKWELRPKTV
-681 PGYELREVTQ
+681 PGYKLREVTK
-691 EEIGEGGYTS
+691 EEIEEGSYTS

-722 AAAISNHYST
+722 AAAISDPANYEKLTEAIQNYFRLSVSVDGKVVRDET
-732 LATAIRKYFH
+732 LADLAA
-742 LGVDTN
+742 
-748 GDGNLERNPT
+748 
-758 LEELEGDAQV
+758 DAQV
-768 RIDGITPD
+768 TIDGTTPG

-796 IVYTVHSPE
+796 IVYTVHSSD
-805 GGGLLSESEE
+805 GLLSEKLEG
-815 LQDVLEVGD
+815 VLEVGD
-824 RLVVN
+824 HLVVN

-868 DEGEKE
+868 DGG
-874 DRPDVTFELW
+874 DDSGRPDVTYELW

-900 SAGNIIELEAGV
+900 SAGNIIELTEGE
-912 DGLLSYGKAG
+912 DGALSYGTAG

-940 EYMTS
+940 EYMTG
-945 GTVQYEQV
+945 GTVQYKQV
-953 FSAVGEDGTI
+953 FGAVGENGAV
-963 SGDVVEGVPGAERP
+963 SGDVVEGVEGAERP

-983 YDGGILSNRR
+983 YDGGTLSNRR

-998 TSATKEWDA
+998 TSATKDWDA

-1013 FEDVTVVLTLQS
+1013 FEDVKVVLTLQS

-1044 LDDFYAEHLTVTHTD
+1044 LDEFYAEHLTVTHTA

-1083 KGSTQNLFQPD
+1083 ADSTQNLFQQD

-1148 GEYDTDKDLEELPK
+1148 GEYDTDKDLEVLPEN
-1162 DTTVKFA
+1162 TQVTFA
-1169 LYRTISGQTLPE
+1169 LYRTISGQALPE
-1181 KAYVSFPMDGTVD
+1181 TAYVSFPMDGTED
-1194 EESQVLDTG
+1194 AAPTELRTG
-1203 EANVTVTVQEIA
+1203 EANVTVTVQETA
-1215 PWVAKLTGLP
+1215 PWVAELKGLP

-1236 VLLESG
+1236 VLLESAG
-1242 TADYFPTYETTR
+1242 PENFFPTYETTR

-1263 VYNAPGD
+1263 VYNAPGE

-1289 EPVTIQVYER
+1289 EPVTIQVYNR
-1299 GTNKPVGNPVVLGE
+1299 ATNEPVGNPVVLGE
-1313 DGVWQQLVGIGNLET
+1313 DGVWQQLVGIGELKP

-1338 GENRVPLQ
+1338 GGKNIPLQ
-1346 DYAYGSGEDPVYEP
+1346 SYTLGSGEEP
-1360 KAPEDRTAIQFAGA
+1360 SDEPQAPEDGTAIQFAGT
-1374 YHNYEATYSDKKI
+1374 YHNYEATYLDKKI

-1404 LTVTKA
+1404 LTVTKT
-1410 WIDGDRQA
+1410 WIDGDREA
-1418 TEELQAALAEKN
+1418 TEALQEALKEN
-1430 MALALRLEFDCEV
+1430 EMALALRLEFDCEV

-1448 IGTDSVTLGGQSLP
+1448 IGKDSVTLGGQALF

-1469 RTQSVQILL
+1469 RAQSVQILL
-1478 PEDGDLTEGNK
+1478 SGDEELTESNK
-1489 TQTLYFFNLP
+1489 TQTLHFFNLP

-1511 VEEIVVEKGE
+1511 VEEIVVKEGE
-1521 DGTWI
+1521 NGTWT
-1526 EVEVVPQDIQDLL
+1526 EVEVVPQDIQNLL
-1539 NQYSRTVGETTYVVG
+1539 NQYSRTVGETKYEVG
-1554 DNHAQDKAY
+1554 PNHAQDKAS

-1597 LNIYKVEHDE
+1597 LNIYKVEHNKD
-1607 NGDPKTPEIYV
+1607 GSAKTPEIYV

-1665 WAAIDYVE
+1665 WSAIDYVE
-1673 VGYKF
+1673 VEYKF
-1678 GGDDIGSASDPV
+1678 GGAGIGSASDPT
-1690 DETTHVVDVTNLEN
+1690 DLAHVVDVTILEN
-1704 TRAGER
+1704 TRAGEK

-1723 LENNVTIQGQK
+1723 LENTVTIQGQK

-1748 PTVTFTVDQYKGEKL
+1748 PTVTFAVDQYKGEEL
-1763 VKSGI
+1763 VQLDI
-1768 ATLTVSDWTNWQNGT
+1768 AALTVSDWTDWQNGT

-1790 TGVNTPG
+1790 TGENTPG

-1806 LPKYDKDGNLYNYV
+1806 LPKYDEDGNLYNYV
-1820 LREVGMEWDENVK
+1820 LREVRMEWDENVE

-1891 TRTYTDNAGNPV
+1891 TRTYTDNKGESV

-1914 TSDEVEEAYKSLDS
+1914 TSQEVKEAYTTSTGARS
-1928 GTMVQEVFTVVD
+1928 TPVQKVFTVKN

-1960 GFLEGYDTWAAAEEV
+1960 GFLEGYDTWATKGAV
-1975 EPDAIKKQDDTE
+1975 GSDAIKGQADAKDIV
-1987 GTEEISDL
+1987 EISDL
-1995 KPTLV
+1995 RPTLV
-2000 KDGAESPEIP
+2000 KDGAEPPKIP

-2018 RQTEETVELTF
+2018 RQTEETISLRGE
-2029 SKKWV
+2029 KRWE
-2034 DYSNALNT
+2034 DYGNALGT
-2042 RPDELT
+2042 RPPDIVITLS
-2048 VKLTRKANSQPDQNN
+2048 RRANSQPGQNN
-2063 AIDEE
+2063 AIPEE
-2068 ELPQGSYALSGPDNI
+2068 TLPTSAYEIEWTKEAAKKIDTWVYRIQGKGR
-2083 DSDIW
+2083 
-2088 TYTVTGA
+2088 
-2095 DDTELEKYA
+2095 TELEKYA

-2113 VKEEVPGNY
+2113 VTESPIEDYTTTPASGEVE
-2122 TGNPSSV
+2122 
-2129 QKSADSTQEDEKVNL
+2129 KSAATAADGVVTMPE
-2144 GQLVNSIQTDVPFS
+2144 LVNSIQTDVPFS
-2158 KNWAQQDDDPIT
+2158 KNWAQQDGDPIA

-2179 VTFELQVRSENER
+2179 VTFELQVRVKDDPNGAWKR
-2192 AWQDADAFFAKYIG
+2192 AEEFFTG
-2206 NEPDDLFAAGTTF
+2206 G
-2219 DQEILC
+2219 EILQNYEFAQTKEM
-2225 SITEQE
+2225 SITDSWNGKFTGLPLVWKEAE
-2231 RGSFKNLPVISPAD
+2231 SSFVELE
-2245 PNVGLMYRVVE
+2245 YRVVE
-2256 TKVRYG
+2256 TQVKYG
-2262 LVEYEINRDN
+2262 TVTSPYEVTIEDGD
-2272 TYYCPEEGA
+2272 TYTVNPDA
-2281 PFTPPDEIPG
+2281 PFTPPVEIPG
-2291 RNNAH
+2291 GKNAH
-2296 TNRLETQ
+2296 TNRLKTQ
-2303 DLTVTKTWEEDHGN
+2303 DLTVTKIWERDHDN

-2339 QSSDGKNWAP
+2339 QSSDDGETWTR

-2373 VSTTVS
+2373 VSATVS

-2385 KNGKQITY
+2385 KNGKQISY

-2402 TTVVSGEGKDTT
+2402 TTVVSGEGEDTT
-2414 FYNTYTVKYKDENSH
+2414 FYNTYTVKYEDENSH
-2429 TTATNTLEPTEVR
+2429 TTATNTLQPTKVR
-2442 ALKVWNP
+2442 ALKEWNP
-2449 GMQEKEK
+2449 GETDGDYPSVVLTLEYQVEEDTWK
-2456 TAVTLRLQYK
+2456 TLCTVT
-2466 NSAGNWEDV
+2466 
-2475 RSVNGQVCSVRVDG
+2475 VDG
-2489 IVDANTNALYYEDDK
+2489 VKDENPANPYYEDDP

-2518 SLLDAD
+2518 SLLID
-2524 GKTQYRVVESVPDG
+2524 GKTQYRVMETVPPG
-2538 YVQESAEEPSAEN
+2538 YIQESMEEPSAEN

-2563 DFTVTKRWHVEDPAN
+2563 DFTVTKYWHVEDPAN
-2578 EIQPVKVQLYRKV
+2578 EIQTVKVQLYRKV

-2599 RESITLPGDGSS
+2599 RESILLSNDGSS
-2611 HTFQNLAKYD
+2611 HTFRNLAKYD
-2621 RNGNLY
+2621 PDGKLY

-2632 ETPEWGDGYG
+2632 ETPEWGDGYD

-2647 TTDGTTIRN
+2647 DTSGTTIRN
-2656 VGTTAIAVTKIWK
+2656 VGKTSIAVTKIWK
-2669 DNGNDY
+2669 DNGNAY
-2675 GTRPE
+2675 NTRPE
-2680 KLALI
+2680 KLALT
-2685 LQRKTATANSWT
+2685 LQRKIDSDSNWKLVTDVQQPVWT
-2697 EVEIAQPEW
+2697 K
-2706 TINDD
+2706 NND

-2718 GLPYADP
+2718 GLPYADAN
-2725 DGNRYAYRVT
+2725 GNPYTYRVT

-2749 AAGSAH
+2749 AAGPAH

-2761 PSYVPADGIAQDGK
+2761 PSYDPADGIAQDGK
-2775 VQITNTLQEYIDIPV
+2775 VQITNTLQEYIEIPV
-2790 TKDWI
+2790 TKVWV
-2795 DGGPDAGERPA
+2795 DGGPDAEERPA
-2806 SITFVLCVGGEEV
+2806 SITFVLCAGGAEV

-2834 LLTGGGGKWEY
+2834 LLTGGEGEWEY
-2845 TFTTDSN
+2845 TFTMDSD
-2852 GKPLPRYDAEG
+2852 GDRLPRYDAEG

-2887 DPDDASQGF
+2887 DPNDASQGF

-2903 TQLTVTKVWY
+2903 TKLTVTKVWHA
-2913 EVPEEERLKVVVR
+2913 VPAEEKLEVVVR
-2926 LYRYTNDSS
+2926 LYRYTNDLN

-2944 STGGVLNAGN
+2944 GTGAALNAGN

-2959 FVDLPQYEAETGK
+2959 FADLPQYEAETDAK
-2972 RYTYVAREVSID
+2972 YTYVAREVSID
-2984 GTPVKELNYEITH
+2984 GLPAENLNYEITH
-2997 TDGEQL
+2997 TDGEQP

-3038 RPDTLTLTLYRRIKG
+3038 RPDTLTLTLYRRIEG

-3059 REVTPPAESWKKD
+3059 REVTPPAESWTKV

-3084 IADKDGNRYIY
+3084 IADKNGHPYIY
-3095 RVAETVPEGYIRSDD
+3095 RVAETVPEGYIRSDN
-3110 PQGDRTLANTLYA
+3110 PEGDLTLANTLYA

-3155 DLTVRELVHALT
+3155 DLTARELVHTLT

-3215 PPGYEDLY
+3215 PSGYEDLY

-3238 DGDLRVEKE
+3238 AGDLRVEKE
-3247 VTGSDGQRNRDFTFT
+3247 VTGSDGQRSRDFTFT
-3262 VTLNDATIQG
+3262 VTLDDATIQG
-3272 TYGDMTFENG
+3272 TYGGMTFENG

-3291 QSATAKD
+3291 QSATAED
-3298 LPAGIGYT
+3298 LPAGLGYT

-3321 TDETGTI
+3321 TGETGTI

>member
-1 MKKIVQGQKRFWSLT
+1 MKKIVRGQKRFWSLT
-16 LAVLLALSLAIPLGT
+16 LALLLALSLAIPVGT
-31 AWAEESTPAPSAA
+31 ALAEENAPAPSAA

-55 TPSQPAPEPS
+55 TPSEPAPEPS
-65 APAPADGDEAPA
+65 TPAPADPDEAPA

-87 TPTPDPAPSEP
+87 TPTPEPAPTAP
-98 APTPTATPAPEVTA
+98 DPTPTATPAPEVTA

-125 EISPAPSLSPEIS
+125 EISPAPSLSPEVS
-138 PTPIPAQWTVQVQA
+138 PTPIPAQWTIQVRA

-158 AQAEAAAFA
+158 AQAEAAGFA
-167 VQGDCT
+167 VQGNCT

-199 YDAQAGAVTVEGET
+199 YDAQAGAVTIEGET
-213 VLRLFGLPAEASV
+213 VLRLFGLPAGASV
-226 SVESASEDALRL
+226 SVESASGDALRL

-282 LAAQEAAAQVLE
+282 LAAQEAAAQVRE

-307 NDNAKGLRP
+307 NDDAKGLRP
-316 DAAAYPAPSL
+316 EAAAYPAPSL

-374 ALDGAEHTMVWS
+374 ALDGAEHTAVWS
-386 IAPAPVESYALEQT
+386 IAPAPVESYALEQI

-411 VEIATEAYAGAL
+411 VEITTEAYAGAL

-428 FLDFDNALETRP
+428 FLDFGNALETRP

-480 WTAAGVSFSVP
+480 WTAAGVTFSVP

-530 ISTMRAGDG
+530 ISAMRAGDG
-539 ASAWVYEIQYEEKTI
+539 ASAWVYEIQYEEDMLI
-554 IETEKTKYWEAISQ
+554 DAEKTVYWDEISQ

-577 EARKRPQGGETFYTL
+577 EARKRPSAPFYTL
-592 RVSMTGLEQMKGD
+592 RVSMTGLEQMEGD

-615 FSEFALLTEGDL
+615 FSEFAPLAEEDL

-632 NAMPEIVYNTATG
+632 DAMPEIPYDEATG

-657 LVYKDIYGDTFV
+657 LVYKDVYGDTFV

-681 PGYELREVTQ
+681 PGYELREVTE
-691 EEIGEGGYTS
+691 EEIEEGGYTS
-701 IDAPGWYYVLLTDVE
+701 INAPGWYYVLLTDVE

-722 AAAISNHYST
+722 AAAISDPANYEKLTEAIQNYFRLSVLVDGEEVRNET
-732 LATAIRKYFH
+732 LADLAA
-742 LGVDTN
+742 
-748 GDGNLERNPT
+748 
-758 LEELEGDAQV
+758 DAQV
-768 RIDGITPD
+768 TIDGTTPG

-796 IVYTVHSPE
+796 IVYTVHSSD
-805 GGGLLSESEE
+805 GLLSEKLEG
-815 LQDVLEVGD
+815 VLEAGD
-824 RLVVN
+824 RLEVN

-868 DEGEKE
+868 DGG
-874 DRPDVTFELW
+874 DDTGRPDVTFELW

-900 SAGNIIELEAGV
+900 SAGNIIELKEGEGGALFW
-912 DGLLSYGKAG
+912 DE
-922 SMLDKYD
+922 LDKYD

-940 EYMTS
+940 EYMTG
-945 GTVQYEQV
+945 GTVQYKQV
-953 FSAVGEDGTI
+953 FGKVGEDGTI
-963 SGDVVEGVPGAERP
+963 SGDVVPGAKRP

-1013 FEDVTVVLTLQS
+1013 FEDVKVVLTLQS

-1031 PEAEWEN
+1031 PEAEWKD

-1083 KGSTQNLFQPD
+1083 TDSTQNLFQPD
-1094 GNGGGTFTLQQSERD
+1094 GNGGGTFTLQQSKRT

-1148 GEYDTDKDLEELPK
+1148 GVYDTDEDLGSLPEN
-1162 DTTVKFA
+1162 TQITFA

-1203 EANVTVTVQEIA
+1203 EANVTVTVQETA

-1278 EWIDDSDIAHR
+1278 EWIDDSDIAHH

-1299 GTNKPVGNPVVLGE
+1299 ATNKPVGNPVTLGE
-1313 DGVWQQLVGIGNLET
+1313 DGVWQQLVGIGTLET
-1328 EDVYILETKV
+1328 NAVYILETKV
-1338 GENRVPLQ
+1338 GENLVPLQ

-1360 KAPEDRTAIQFAGA
+1360 KAPDTDTAIQFAGA
-1374 YHNYEATYSDKKI
+1374 YHNYEATYLDKKI

-1404 LTVTKA
+1404 LTVTKE
-1410 WIDGDRQA
+1410 WIDGDREA
-1418 TEELQAALAEKN
+1418 TEALQEALKEN
-1430 MALALRLEFDCEV
+1430 EMALALRLEFDCEV

-1448 IGTDSVTLGGQSLP
+1448 IGKDSVTLGGQALF

-1469 RTQSVQILL
+1469 RAQSVQILL
-1478 PEDGDLTEGNK
+1478 SGDEELTESNK
-1489 TQTLYFFNLP
+1489 TQTLHFFNLP

-1511 VEEIVVEKGE
+1511 VEEIVVKEGE
-1521 DGTWI
+1521 NGTWT
-1526 EVEVVPQDIQDLL
+1526 EVEVVPQDIQNLL
-1539 NQYSRTVGETTYVVG
+1539 NQYSRTVGETKYEVG
-1554 DNHAQDKAY
+1554 PNHAQDKAS

-1597 LNIYKVEHDE
+1597 LNIYKVEHNKD
-1607 NGDPKTPEIYV
+1607 GSAKTPEIYV
-1618 RDYRWVYE
+1618 RDYRWVYK

-1673 VGYKF
+1673 VEYKF
-1678 GGDDIGSASDPV
+1678 GGAGIGSASDPT
-1690 DETTHVVDVTNLEN
+1690 DLAHVVDVSDLEN
-1704 TRAGER
+1704 TRAGEK
-1710 LYALQESGTFVNR
+1710 LYALQEDGTFVNR
-1723 LENNVTIQGQK
+1723 LENTVTIQGQK

-1748 PTVTFTVDQYKGEKL
+1748 PTVTFALYQSKAGSEEEGATQ
-1763 VKSGI
+1763 I
-1768 ATLTVSDWTNWQNGT
+1768 ATLTVSDWTDWQNGT

-1790 TGVNTPG
+1790 TGENTPG
-1797 EEASEEQQL
+1797 ETEVPEGEQP
-1806 LPKYDKDGNLYNYV
+1806 LPKYDEKGNLYNYV
-1820 LREVGMEWDENVK
+1820 LREVEMTWGGDGEKPDLEN
-1833 DTAPADWTSV
+1833 WGSV
-1843 FDSAIQPGTYL
+1843 FTPTIQPGTYL

-1891 TRTYTDNAGNPV
+1891 TRTYTDNEGKTSEPEDV
-1903 EDANFQREVVW
+1903 ETVTW
-1914 TSDEVEEAYKSLDS
+1914 TSDEVEEAYTTSTGARS
-1928 GTMVQEVFTVVD
+1928 TPVQKVFTVED

-1960 GFLEGYDTWAAAEEV
+1960 GFLEGYDTWAAAEDV
-1975 EPDAIKKQDDTE
+1975 ALDALKKDVNRKESVGGLTPKQAASGQT
-1987 GTEEISDL
+1987 
-1995 KPTLV
+1995 
-2000 KDGAESPEIP
+2000 AELA
-2010 ISATFLNA
+2010 ATFLNA
-2018 RQTEETVELTF
+2018 RQTEETISLRGE
-2029 SKKWV
+2029 KRWE
-2034 DYSNALNT
+2034 DYGNALGT
-2042 RPDELT
+2042 RPPDIVITLS
-2048 VKLTRKANSQPDQNN
+2048 RRANSQPGQNN
-2063 AIDEE
+2063 AIPKET
-2068 ELPQGSYALSGPDNI
+2068 LSTD
-2083 DSDIW
+2083 
-2088 TYTVTGA
+2088 TYTITWTKEENS
-2095 DDTELEKYA
+2095 DTWVYSIQGNSETKLEKYA

-2113 VKEEVPGNY
+2113 VTETPIGGY
-2122 TGNPSSV
+2122 TTAPANGKV
-2129 QKSADSTQEDEKVNL
+2129 EKSAATAEDGVVTMPE
-2144 GQLVNSIQTDVPFS
+2144 LVNSIQTDVPFS
-2158 KNWAQQDDDPIT
+2158 KNWAQQDGDPIA

-2179 VTFELQVRSENER
+2179 VTFELQVREKGAHDPWE
-2192 AWQDADAFFAKYIG
+2192 DADAYGPFQSYIQDTQDG
-2206 NEPDDLFAAGTTF
+2206 VFDGGYAFEKTLTGFINEKK
-2219 DQEILC
+2219 
-2225 SITEQE
+2225 S
-2231 RGSFKNLPVISPAD
+2231 GSFKDLPLVIPGTGSSVIS
-2245 PNVGLMYRVVE
+2245 LEYRVVE
-2256 TKVRYG
+2256 TQVKYG
-2262 LVEYEINRDN
+2262 EKPYEVEIDADGD
-2272 TYYCPEEGA
+2272 TYTVNPGA
-2281 PFTPPDEIPG
+2281 PFTPPVEIPG
-2291 RNNAH
+2291 GKNAH
-2296 TNRLETQ
+2296 TNRLKTQ
-2303 DLTVTKTWEEDHGN
+2303 DLTVIKIWEGDHDN

-2385 KNGKQITY
+2385 KHGNQITY

-2414 FYNTYTVKYKDENSH
+2414 FYNTYTVKYEDENSH
-2429 TTATNTLEPTEVR
+2429 TTATNTLQPTKVR
-2442 ALKVWNP
+2442 ALKEWNP
-2449 GMQEKEK
+2449 GEADGDYPSVVL
-2456 TAVTLRLQYK
+2456 TLQYQVGADRWK
-2466 NSAGNWEDV
+2466 TLCTV
-2475 RSVNGQVCSVRVDG
+2475 TVNGEVD
-2489 IVDANTNALYYEDDK
+2489 TTTRPYYEDEP

-2518 SLLDAD
+2518 SMLDAD
-2524 GKTQYRVVESVPDG
+2524 GKTQYRVMETVPPG
-2538 YVQESAEEPSAEN
+2538 YIQESMEEPSAEN

-2563 DFTVTKRWHVEDPAN
+2563 SFTVTKRWHVEDPAN
-2578 EIQPVKVQLYRKV
+2578 EIQTVTVQLYRTTNAQEKNPDVDEKV
-2591 ADGVEEAV
+2591 ATVDLTGN
-2599 RESITLPGDGSS
+2599 SS
-2611 HTFQNLAKYD
+2611 HTFRNLAKYD
-2621 RNGNLY
+2621 PDGKLY

-2632 ETPEWGDGYG
+2632 ETPEWDDGYD

-2647 TTDGTTIRN
+2647 ATDGTTIRN

-2669 DNGNDY
+2669 DNGNAY

-2680 KLALI
+2680 NLTLT
-2685 LQRKTATANSWT
+2685 LQRKIATEDNWT
-2697 EVEIAQPEW
+2697 MVEYAPPPVW
-2706 TINDD
+2706 TKNND

-2718 GLPYADP
+2718 GLPYADAN
-2725 DGNRYAYRVT
+2725 GNPYTYRVT

-2749 AAGSAH
+2749 AAGPAH

-2761 PSYVPADGIAQDGK
+2761 PSYVPTDGIAQDGK
-2775 VQITNTLQEYIDIPV
+2775 VQITNTLQEYIKIPV
-2790 TKDWI
+2790 TKVWI
-2795 DGGPDAGERPA
+2795 DGGPDAEERPA
-2806 SITFVLCVGGEEV
+2806 SITFVLCADGEEV

-2834 LLTGGGGKWEY
+2834 LLTGGEGEWEY
-2845 TFTTDSN
+2845 TFTMDSD
-2852 GKPLPRYDAEG
+2852 GDLLPRYDAEG
-2863 RKIDYT
+2863 RKIRYT
-2869 VREEPVPDGY
+2869 VQEAPVPDGY

-2887 DPDDASQGF
+2887 DPNDASQGF

-2903 TQLTVTKVWY
+2903 TQLTVTKFWY
-2913 EVPEEERLKVVVR
+2913 EVPVEERLEVVVR

-2935 ALEPVPSIA
+2935 ALESVRTDA
-2944 STGGVLNAGN
+2944 ALNAGN

-2959 FVDLPQYEAETGK
+2959 FADLPQYEADTGAK
-2972 RYTYVAREVSID
+2972 YTYVAREVSID
-2984 GTPVKELNYEITH
+2984 GRPVEDLNYEITH
-2997 TDGEQL
+2997 TDGVQT

-3038 RPDTLTLTLYRRIKG
+3038 RPDTLTLTLYRRIEG
-3053 GAEVVV
+3053 GAEVMV
-3059 REVTPPAESWKKD
+3059 REVTPSAESWKKD

-3110 PQGDRTLANTLYA
+3110 PLGDRTLANTLYA

-3155 DLTVRELVHALT
+3155 DLTARELVHTLT

-3215 PPGYEDLY
+3215 PSGYEDLY
-3223 DVAYDQGNFTVTNTR
+3223 DVAYDQENFTVTNTR
-3238 DGDLRVEKE
+3238 EGDLRVEKE

-3262 VTLNDATIQG
+3262 VTLDDATIQG
-3272 TYGDMTFENG
+3272 AYGGMTFEDG

-3291 QSATAKD
+3291 QSATAED

-3321 TDETGTI
+3321 TGETGTI

-3366 WPHTPPHDGDWHD
+3366 WPHIPTHDGDWHD

-3397 LSAAGLAVLAAFA
+3397 LSAAGLVVLAVFA

>member
-44 GPTQAAGEQTP
+44 GPTRAAGEQTP

-87 TPTPDPAPSEP
+87 TPTPEPAPTAP
-98 APTPTATPAPEVTA
+98 DPTPTATPAPEVTA

-158 AQAEAAAFA
+158 AQAEAAGFA

-173 GEGEG
+173 GEMEG
-178 TATLALALHAQGRS
+178 TATLALALHAQGRA

-199 YDAQAGAVTVEGET
+199 YDAQAGAVTIEGET
-213 VLRLFGLPAEASV
+213 VLRLFGLPAGASV

-238 RIEIPAA
+238 RIEIPAS

-270 ELGGAQAQAQAS
+270 ELGGVQAQAQAS

-307 NDNAKGLRP
+307 NDDAKGLRP
-316 DAAAYPAPSL
+316 DAETYPAPSL

-400 EAGYTYRLVGD
+400 EVGYTYRLVGD

-480 WTAAGVSFSVP
+480 WTAAGVTFSVP

-554 IETEKTKYWEAISQ
+554 IETEKTKYWAAISQ

-577 EARKRPQGGETFYTL
+577 EAWMRPSAPFYTL
-592 RVSMTGLEQMKGD
+592 RVSMTGLEQMEGD

-615 FSEFALLTEGDL
+615 FSPFAPLTNGDL

-632 NAMPEIVYNTATG
+632 NAMPEIVYNAATG

-681 PGYELREVTQ
+681 PGYERREVTQ
-691 EEIGEGGYTS
+691 QEINDDIYTS
-701 IDAPGWYYVLLTDVE
+701 IDAPGWYYVLLTDVK

-722 AAAISNHYST
+722 AAAISNQYST
-732 LATAIRKYFH
+732 LATAIRNYFH

-768 RIDGITPD
+768 DIDGITPD

-805 GGGLLSESEE
+805 GGGLLSDREE
-815 LQDVLEVGD
+815 LQGVLEVGD

-839 SDTSALHPGGELVIT
+839 SDTSALHPDGELVIT
-854 LKGETDYNATKQWL
+854 LKGETDYNATKHWL
-868 DEGEKE
+868 DGG
-874 DRPDVTFELW
+874 DDTGRPDVTYELW

-900 SAGNIIELEAGV
+900 GEGNIIELEAGV
-912 DGLLSYGKAG
+912 GGALSYGTAG

-940 EYMTS
+940 EYMTG

-953 FSAVGEDGTI
+953 FGAVDENGAV
-963 SGDVVEGVPGAERP
+963 SGDVVPGGEGVKRP

-998 TSATKEWDA
+998 TSATKDWDA

-1013 FEDVTVVLTLQS
+1013 FKDVKVVLTLQS
-1025 RPAGVT
+1025 RPAGS
-1031 PEAEWEN
+1031 EAAWED
-1038 TGTTAE
+1038 TETTAE

-1083 KGSTQNLFQPD
+1083 ADSTQNLFHSD
-1094 GNGGGTFTLQQSERD
+1094 GKGGGTFTLQQSKRT
-1109 IEYRST
+1109 IKYRST

-1148 GEYDTDKDLEELPK
+1148 GEYDTDEDLGRLPEN
-1162 DTTVKFA
+1162 TQITFA
-1169 LYRTISGQTLPE
+1169 LYRTISGQALPE
-1181 KAYVSFPMDGTVD
+1181 TAYVSFPMDGTVD
-1194 EESQVLDTG
+1194 EASQVLDTG
-1203 EANVTVTVQEIA
+1203 EANVTVTVQETA
-1215 PWVAKLTGLP
+1215 PWAAKLTGLP

-1236 VLLESG
+1236 VLLESAG
-1242 TADYFPTYETTR
+1242 PENFFPTYETTR
-1254 DGEGNYRTD
+1254 DEEGNYRTD
-1263 VYNAPGD
+1263 VYNAPGE

-1289 EPVTIQVYER
+1289 EPVTIQVYNRE
-1299 GTNKPVGNPVVLGE
+1299 TNEPVGNPVVLGE
-1313 DGVWQQLVGIGNLET
+1313 DGVWQQLVGIGTLET
-1328 EDVYILETKV
+1328 KDVYILETKV
-1338 GENRVPLQ
+1338 GGKDIPLQ
-1346 DYAYGSGEDPVYEP
+1346 SYTLGSEQSPNYDP
-1360 KAPEDRTAIQFAGA
+1360 KAPERDTAIQFAGT
-1374 YHNYEATYSDKKI
+1374 YHNYEATYLDKKI

-1418 TEELQAALAEKN
+1418 TKALQAALEKEN

-1448 IGTDSVTLGGQSLP
+1448 IGTDSVTLGGQALP

-1478 PEDGDLTEGNK
+1478 SEDGDLTESDK
-1489 TQTLYFFNLP
+1489 TQTLYFSNLP

-1511 VEEIVVEKGE
+1511 VEEIVVKEGE
-1521 DGTWI
+1521 DGTWT
-1526 EVEVVPQDIQDLL
+1526 EVEVVPQDIQDRL

-1597 LNIYKVEHDE
+1597 LNIYKVEHDKD
-1607 NGDPKTPEIYV
+1607 GSAKTPEIYV
-1618 RDYRWVYE
+1618 RDYRWVYKA
-1626 EGTGTDQ
+1626 GPGTDQ

-1678 GGDDIGSASDPV
+1678 GGAGIGSASDPV
-1690 DETTHVVDVTNLEN
+1690 DETTHVVDVTKLEN
-1704 TRAGER
+1704 TRAGEK
-1710 LYALQESGTFVNR
+1710 LYALQEGGTFVNR

-1748 PTVTFTVDQYKGEKL
+1748 PTVTFALYQYQDGKVVEED
-1763 VKSGI
+1763 I
-1768 ATLTVSDWTNWQNGT
+1768 ATLTVSDWTDWQNGT
-1783 YTFQITH
+1783 YVFEITH
-1790 TGVNTPG
+1790 TGVNTPEEEEG
-1797 EEASEEQQL
+1797 EIPDGEQP
-1806 LPKYDKDGNLYNYV
+1806 LPKYDEKGNLYNYV
-1820 LREVGMEWDENVK
+1820 LREVEMTWGGEGEGPDLEN
-1833 DTAPADWTSV
+1833 WGSV
-1843 FDSAIQPGTYL
+1843 FTPTIQPGTYL

-1891 TRTYTDNAGNPV
+1891 TRTYTDNEGKTSDPEDV
-1903 EDANFQREVVW
+1903 ETVTW
-1914 TSDEVEEAYKSLDS
+1914 TSDEVEEAYTTSTGARS
-1928 GTMVQEVFTVVD
+1928 TPVQKVFTVED

-1960 GFLEGYDTWAAAEEV
+1960 GFLEGYDTWAAEGPV
-1975 EPDAIKKQDDTE
+1975 EPEAIKGQADAK
-1987 GTEEISDL
+1987 GTEEISGL
-1995 KPTLV
+1995 TPTLV
-2000 KDGAESPEIP
+2000 KDGAEPTEIP
-2010 ISATFLNA
+2010 VSATFLNA
-2018 RQTEETVELTF
+2018 RQKQETISLRGE
-2029 SKKWV
+2029 KRWE
-2034 DYSNALNT
+2034 DYGDALDT
-2042 RPDELT
+2042 RPEDIKITLS
-2048 VKLTRKANSQPDQNN
+2048 RRANSQPGQNN
-2063 AIDEE
+2063 PVPEE
-2068 ELPQGSYALSGPDNI
+2068 TLPTSAYKIEWTKEAAKKINTWVYRIQGTNG
-2083 DSDIW
+2083 
-2088 TYTVTGA
+2088 
-2095 DDTELEKYA
+2095 TELEKYA

-2113 VKEEVPGNY
+2113 VTENPIGGY
-2122 TGNPSSV
+2122 TTTPASGKV
-2129 QKSADSTQEDEKVNL
+2129 EKSAATAAADGVVTMPE
-2144 GQLVNSIQTDVPFS
+2144 LVNSIQTDVPFS
-2158 KNWAQQDDDPIT
+2158 KNWVQQDNDPIT

-2179 VTFELQVRSENER
+2179 VTFELQVRSEKER
-2192 AWQDADAFFAKYIG
+2192 VWRDADEFFAAYIG
-2206 NEPDDLFAAGTTF
+2206 NEPDDIFAAGTMF
-2219 DQEILC
+2219 DQEIRC

-2231 RGSFKNLPVISPAD
+2231 SGSFENLPVISPAD
-2245 PNVGLMYRVVE
+2245 PSVGLMYRVVE

-2262 LVEYEINRDN
+2262 LVEYEINGDN
-2272 TYYCPEEGA
+2272 TYYYPEEGA
-2281 PFTPPDEIPG
+2281 PFTPPETIPG
-2291 RNNAH
+2291 GDNNNAH

-2303 DLTVTKTWEEDHGN
+2303 DLTVTKTWVGDHDN

-2339 QSSDGKNWAP
+2339 QSSGDGATWTP
-2349 VQAHDGDAKE
+2349 VQAHDGDAAE
-2359 DLVVTLYG
+2359 NLVVTLYG
-2367 TNDQST
+2367 RNDQEE
-2373 VSTTVS
+2373 VSATVS

-2385 KNGKQITY
+2385 KNGKQISY

-2402 TTVVSGEGKDTT
+2402 TTVVSGEGKDIT
-2414 FYNTYTVKYKDENSH
+2414 FYNTYTVEYKDENSH
-2429 TTATNTLEPTEVR
+2429 TTATNTLKPTEVR
-2442 ALKVWNP
+2442 ALKEWNP
-2449 GMQEKEK
+2449 GETDGEYPSVGLTLEYQVGKDAWEPLC
-2456 TAVTLRLQYK
+2456 TVT
-2466 NSAGNWEDV
+2466 
-2475 RSVNGQVCSVRVDG
+2475 VNGEADTTTRP
-2489 IVDANTNALYYEDDK
+2489 YYEYEP
-2504 WHAVWK
+2504 WHAVWE

-2518 SLLDAD
+2518 SLLID
-2524 GKTQYRVVESVPDG
+2524 GKTQYHVVETVPDG
-2538 YVQESAEEPSAEN
+2538 YVQESEEKPSAEN

-2563 DFTVTKRWHVEDPAN
+2563 NFTVTKRWHVEEQS
-2578 EIQPVKVQLYRKV
+2578 EIQTVTVQLYRKV
-2591 ADGVEEAV
+2591 EDGPEELV
-2599 RESITLPGDGSS
+2599 GESISLSDDGSTY
-2611 HTFQNLAKYD
+2611 TFRNLPKYAPD
-2621 RNGNLY
+2621 GNLY

-2647 TTDGTTIRN
+2647 DTDGTTIRN
-2656 VGTTAIAVTKIWK
+2656 VGKTSIAVTKIWK
-2669 DNGNDY
+2669 DNGNAY

-2680 KLALI
+2680 KLALT
-2685 LQRKTATANSWT
+2685 LQRKTATANDWET
-2697 EVEIAQPEW
+2697 VTDVQQPEW
-2706 TINDD
+2706 TKNDN
-2711 TWTCTYS
+2711 TWTCTYT
-2718 GLPYADP
+2718 GLPYADL
-2725 DGNRYAYRVT
+2725 DGNRYTYRVT
-2735 EAGLDREGMLPANA
+2735 ETGLDREDMLPANA
-2749 AAGSAH
+2749 AAGPAH
-2755 TDSKYA
+2755 ADSKYA
-2761 PSYVPADGIAQDGK
+2761 PSYDPADGIAQDGK
-2775 VQITNTLQEYIDIPV
+2775 VQITNTLQEYIEIPV
-2790 TKDWI
+2790 TKVWV

-2806 SITFVLCVGGEEV
+2806 SITFVLCADGEEV

-2834 LLTGGGGKWEY
+2834 LLTGGEGEWEY
-2845 TFTTDSN
+2845 TFTTDSD
-2852 GKPLPRYDAEG
+2852 GGRLPRYDATG
-2863 RKIDYT
+2863 RKILYT

-2903 TQLTVTKVWY
+2903 TKLTVTKVWH
-2913 EVPEEERLKVVVR
+2913 EVPAEEQREVVVR
-2926 LYRYTNDSS
+2926 LYRYTDDSN
-2935 ALEPVPSIA
+2935 ALEPVLSIA
-2944 STGGVLNAGN
+2944 GLNAGN

-2959 FVDLPQYEAETGK
+2959 FADLPQYEAETDAK
-2972 RYTYVAREVSID
+2972 YTYVAREVSVGD
-2984 GTPVKELNYEITH
+2984 TPVKDLNYEITH
-2997 TDGEQL
+2997 TDGEQR

-3038 RPDTLTLTLYRRIKG
+3038 RPDTLTLTLYRRIDG
-3053 GAEVVV
+3053 GAEEMV
-3059 REVTPPAESWKKD
+3059 REVMPPAESWTKD
-3072 ADTWTYTFADLP
+3072 EETDTWTYTFADLP

-3095 RVAETVPEGYIRSDD
+3095 RVAETVPEGYIRSDN
-3110 PQGDRTLANTLYA
+3110 PQGDLTLSNTLYA

-3155 DLTVRELVHALT
+3155 DLTARELVHTLT

-3215 PPGYEDLY
+3215 PSGYEDLY
-3223 DVAYDQGNFTVTNTR
+3223 DVAYDQENFTVTNTR
-3238 DGDLRVEKE
+3238 AGDLRVEKE

-3262 VTLNDATIQG
+3262 VTLDNATIQG
-3272 TYGDMTFENG
+3272 AYGGMTFENG

-3291 QSATAKD
+3291 QSATAED

-3321 TDETGTI
+3321 TGETGTI

>member
-55 TPSQPAPEPS
+55 TPSEPAPGPS
-65 APAPADGDEAPA
+65 TPAPADGDEAPA

-87 TPTPDPAPSEP
+87 TPTPEPAPTAP
-98 APTPTATPAPEVTA
+98 DPTPTATPEPEITA
-112 APATPAV
+112 TPATPAV

-158 AQAEAAAFA
+158 AQAEAAGFA

-173 GEGEG
+173 GEMEG

-199 YDAQAGAVTVEGET
+199 YDAQAGAVTIEGET

-226 SVESASEDALRL
+226 SVESAAEDALRL
-238 RIEIPAA
+238 RIEIPAS

-259 GEGEGALTLAA
+259 GEGAGALTLAA
-270 ELGGAQAQAQAS
+270 ELGGVQAQAQAS

-307 NDNAKGLRP
+307 NDDAKGLRP

-554 IETEKTKYWEAISQ
+554 IETEKTEYWAAISQ

-577 EARKRPQGGETFYTL
+577 EAGMRPGETFYTL

-615 FSEFALLTEGDL
+615 FSPFAPLTAEDL

-632 NAMPEIVYNTATG
+632 DAMPEISYNAATG

-650 GNVLPET
+650 DNVLPET
-657 LVYKDIYGDTFV
+657 LVYKDVHGDTFV
-669 RHVKWELRPEAV
+669 RHVKWELRPKTV
-681 PGYELREVTQ
+681 PGYKLREVTK
-691 EEIGEGGYTS
+691 EEIEEGSYTS

-722 AAAISNHYST
+722 AAAISDLANYEKLTEAIQNYFRLSVSVDGKVVRDET
-732 LATAIRKYFH
+732 LADLAA
-742 LGVDTN
+742 
-748 GDGNLERNPT
+748 
-758 LEELEGDAQV
+758 DAQV
-768 RIDGITPD
+768 TIDGTTPG

-796 IVYTVHSPE
+796 IVYTVHSSE
-805 GGGLLSESEE
+805 GLLSEK
-815 LQDVLEVGD
+815 LQGVLEVGD

-839 SDTSALHPGGELVIT
+839 SDTSALHPDGELVIT

-868 DEGEKE
+868 DGG
-874 DRPDVTFELW
+874 DDTGRPDVTYELW

-895 APVRD
+895 APVRN

-912 DGLLSYGKAG
+912 DGLLSWDE
-922 SMLDKYD
+922 LDKYD

-940 EYMTS
+940 EYMTG

-953 FSAVGEDGTI
+953 FGAVDEDGAV
-963 SGDVVEGVPGAERP
+963 SGDVVEGVPGGERQA
-977 NGNTYL
+977 GNTYL
-983 YDGGILSNRR
+983 YDGGTLSNRR

-998 TSATKEWDA
+998 TGATKDWDA

-1013 FEDVTVVLTLQS
+1013 FEDVTVELTLQS

-1038 TGTTAE
+1038 TETTAK
-1044 LDDFYAEHLTVTHTD
+1044 LDEFYAEHLTVTHTA

-1076 ETGVYQG
+1076 ETAVYQG
-1083 KGSTQNLFQPD
+1083 AGSTQNLFQPD
-1094 GNGGGTFTLQQSERD
+1094 GNGGGTFTLQQSGRD

-1115 VQVDEES
+1115 MQVDEKS

-1148 GEYDTDKDLEELPK
+1148 GEYDTEEDLEVLPEN
-1162 DTTVKFA
+1162 TQITFA
-1169 LYRTISGQTLPE
+1169 LYRTISGQALPQ

-1194 EESQVLDTG
+1194 EASQVLDTG
-1203 EANVTVTVQEIA
+1203 EANVTVTVQETA
-1215 PWVAKLTGLP
+1215 PWVAELTGLP

-1236 VLLESG
+1236 VLLESAG
-1242 TADYFPTYETTR
+1242 PENFFPTYETTR
-1254 DGEGNYRTD
+1254 DEEGNYRTD
-1263 VYNAPGD
+1263 VYNAPGE

-1289 EPVTIQVYER
+1289 EPVTIQVYNRE
-1299 GTNKPVGNPVVLGE
+1299 TNEPVGNPVVLGE
-1313 DGVWQQLVGIGNLET
+1313 DGVWQQLVGIGELKP

-1338 GENRVPLQ
+1338 GGKDIPLQ
-1346 DYAYGSGEDPVYEP
+1346 SYTLGSEQSPNYDP
-1360 KAPEDRTAIQFAGA
+1360 KAPDQDTAIQFAGT
-1374 YHNYEATYSDKKI
+1374 YHNYEATYLDKKI

-1395 TNRRLGRID
+1395 MNRRLGRID
-1404 LTVTKA
+1404 LNVTKK

-1418 TEELQAALAEKN
+1418 TEALQEALKEN
-1430 MALALRLEFDCEV
+1430 EMALALRLEFDCEV
-1443 KEGYV
+1443 KEGVYE
-1448 IGTDSVTLGGQSLP
+1448 IGDDSVTLGGQSLF

-1478 PEDGDLTEGNK
+1478 PEDGDLTESNK
-1489 TQTLYFFNLP
+1489 TQTLCFFNLP

-1521 DGTWI
+1521 DGTWT
-1526 EVEVVPQDIQDLL
+1526 EVEVVPQDIQDRL
-1539 NQYSRTVGETTYVVG
+1539 NQYSRTVGETKYEVG
-1554 DNHAQDKAY
+1554 PNHAQDKAS

-1626 EGTGTDQ
+1626 EGADTDQ

-1665 WAAIDYVE
+1665 WTAIDYAE
-1673 VGYKF
+1673 VRYEF
-1678 GGDDIGSASDPV
+1678 GGADIGSASDPV
-1690 DETTHVVDVTNLEN
+1690 DETTHVVDVTILEN

-1710 LYALQESGTFVNR
+1710 LYALQEDGTFVNR
-1723 LENNVTIQGQK
+1723 LENTVTIQGQK

-1748 PTVTFTVDQYKGEKL
+1748 PTVTFAVDQSKAGSEDEKE
-1763 VKSGI
+1763 I

-1790 TGVNTPG
+1790 TGENTPG
-1797 EEASEEQQL
+1797 ETEVPEGEQP
-1806 LPKYDKDGNLYNYV
+1806 LPKYDEKGNLYNYV
-1820 LREVGMEWDENVK
+1820 LREVEMTWGGDGEKPDLEN
-1833 DTAPADWTSV
+1833 WGSV
-1843 FDSAIQPGTYL
+1843 FTPMIQPGTYL

-1891 TRTYTDNAGNPV
+1891 TRTYTDNKGKNSEPEDV
-1903 EDANFQREVVW
+1903 ETVTW
-1914 TSDEVEEAYKSLDS
+1914 TSDEVEEAYTTSTGMRS
-1928 GTMVQEVFTVVD
+1928 TPVQKVFTVED

-1960 GFLEGYDTWAAAEEV
+1960 GFLEGYDTWAAEGDVALDALKEDVNRKESVGGLTPKQAASGQTAE
-1975 EPDAIKKQDDTE
+1975 PA
-1987 GTEEISDL
+1987 
-1995 KPTLV
+1995 
-2000 KDGAESPEIP
+2000 
-2010 ISATFLNA
+2010 ATFLNA

-2029 SKKWV
+2029 LKKWV
-2034 DYSNALNT
+2034 DYGNALET
-2042 RPDELT
+2042 RPTELT
-2048 VKLTRKANSQPDQNN
+2048 VKLYRKANSQPDQDN
-2063 AIDEE
+2063 AIGEE
-2068 ELPQGSYALSGPDNI
+2068 ELPQGSYALSEPDK
-2083 DSDIW
+2083 DGDIW

-2095 DDTELEKYA
+2095 NDTELEKYA

-2129 QKSADSTQEDEKVNL
+2129 QKSADSTQEDKKVNL

-2158 KNWAQQDDDPIT
+2158 KEWAQQGEDGKTEPIT

-2179 VTFELQVRSENER
+2179 VTFELQVREKNDPNGVWKR
-2192 AWQDADAFFAKYIG
+2192 AEEFFK
-2206 NEPDDLFAAGTTF
+2206 DK
-2219 DQEILC
+2219 EILQNYEFTQTKEM
-2225 SITEQE
+2225 SITDSRNGKFTGLPLVWKED
-2231 RGSFKNLPVISPAD
+2231 GSSSFVELE
-2245 PNVGLMYRVVE
+2245 YRVVE
-2256 TKVRYG
+2256 TQ
-2262 LVEYEINRDN
+2262 VEYGEVTSPYEVKIGDGDAYMVNA
-2272 TYYCPEEGA
+2272 GA
-2281 PFTPPDEIPG
+2281 PFIPPAKIPVG
-2291 RNNAH
+2291 NNAH

-2303 DLTVTKTWEEDHGN
+2303 DLTVTKTWVGDNHN

-2339 QSSDGKNWAP
+2339 QSSNDGTTWTH
-2349 VQAHDGDAKE
+2349 VQAHDGDAAE

-2367 TNDQST
+2367 TNDQDT
-2373 VSTTVS
+2373 VSATIS
-2379 GLPTVD
+2379 GLPKVD
-2385 KNGKQITY
+2385 ENGNRISY
-2393 RAREMQPNT
+2393 RAMELEDGYTLTNGA
-2402 TTVVSGEGKDTT
+2402 VSGEDLCEDGETFHDT
-2414 FYNTYTVKYKDENSH
+2414 YKVTYDASH
-2429 TTATNTLEPTEVR
+2429 TTATNTLQSTEVR
-2442 ALKVWNP
+2442 ALKEWNP
-2449 GMQEKEK
+2449 GETDGQHPSVDLTLEYQVGKDAWEPLC
-2456 TAVTLRLQYK
+2456 TVT
-2466 NSAGNWEDV
+2466 
-2475 RSVNGQVCSVRVDG
+2475 VNGEADENP
-2489 IVDANTNALYYEDDK
+2489 AKPYYEYDK

-2518 SLLDAD
+2518 SMLID
-2524 GKTQYRVVESVPDG
+2524 GKTHYRVVETVPDG
-2538 YVQESAEEPSAEN
+2538 YVQESAEKPSAEN

-2563 DFTVTKRWHVEDPAN
+2563 DFTVTKYWHVEDPAN
-2578 EIQPVKVQLYRKV
+2578 EIQTVTVQLYRKV
-2591 ADGVEEAV
+2591 EDGPEELV
-2599 RESITLPGDGSS
+2599 GESISLSDDGSTY
-2611 HTFQNLAKYD
+2611 TFEDLPKYD
-2621 RNGNLY
+2621 PDGKLY

-2632 ETPEWGDGYG
+2632 ETPEWGDGYD

-2647 TTDGTTIRN
+2647 DTDGTTIRN
-2656 VGTTAIAVTKIWK
+2656 VGTTSIAVTKIWK
-2669 DNGNDY
+2669 DNGNAY

-2680 KLALI
+2680 DLDLT
-2685 LQRKTATANSWT
+2685 LQRKTATANDWT
-2697 EVEIAQPEW
+2697 TVTDVQQPVW
-2706 TINDD
+2706 TKNDN

-2718 GLPYADP
+2718 GLPYADAN
-2725 DGNRYAYRVT
+2725 GNPYTYRVT
-2735 EAGLDREGMLPANA
+2735 EAGLVDGMLPANA
-2749 AAGSAH
+2749 AAGPAH
-2755 TDSKYA
+2755 ADSKYA
-2761 PSYVPADGIAQDGK
+2761 PSYDPADGIAQDGK
-2775 VQITNTLQEYIDIPV
+2775 VQITNTLQEYIEIPV
-2790 TKDWI
+2790 TKVWV
-2795 DGGPDAGERPA
+2795 DGGPDAGERPD
-2806 SITFVLCVGGEEV
+2806 SITFVLCADGVEA

-2834 LLTGGGGKWEY
+2834 LLTGGEGEWEY
-2845 TFTTDSN
+2845 TFKTN
-2852 GKPLPRYDAEG
+2852 AAGKHLPRYDVEG
-2863 RKIDYT
+2863 RKILYT
-2869 VREEPVPDGY
+2869 VQEEPVPDGY

-2903 TQLTVTKVWY
+2903 TQLTVTKDWHK
-2913 EVPEEERLKVVVR
+2913 VPVEEQWEVVVL
-2926 LYRYTNDSS
+2926 LYRYTDV
-2935 ALEPVPSIA
+2935 EPVPSIA
-2944 STGGVLNAGN
+2944 GMDAALNAGN

-2959 FVDLPQYEAETGK
+2959 FADLPQYEAETDAK
-2972 RYTYVAREVSID
+2972 YTYVAREVSIGD
-2984 GTPVKELNYEITH
+2984 TPVKDLNYEITH
-2997 TDGEQL
+2997 TDGEQR

-3027 TWLDNHNAYGT
+3027 TWLDNGNAYGT
-3038 RPDTLTLTLYRRIKG
+3038 RPDTLTLTLYRKIEG
-3053 GAEVVV
+3053 GAEVMVCD
-3059 REVTPPAESWKKD
+3059 EVTPPAESWKKD
-3072 ADTWTYTFADLP
+3072 ADTWIYTFADLP
-3084 IADKDGNRYIY
+3084 IADKDGHPYIY
-3095 RVAETVPEGYIRSDD
+3095 RVAETVPEGYIRSDN
-3110 PQGDRTLANTLYA
+3110 PEGDLTLTNTLYA

-3155 DLTVRELVHALT
+3155 DLTARELVHTLT

-3193 FTDLPKY
+3193 FTGLPRY
-3200 DEYGA
+3200 DKYGA

-3215 PPGYEDLY
+3215 PSGYEDLY
-3223 DVAYDQGNFTVTNTR
+3223 DVAYDQENFTVTNTR
-3238 DGDLRVEKE
+3238 AGDLRVEKE

-3262 VTLNDATIQG
+3262 VTLDDTTIQG
-3272 TYGDMTFENG
+3272 TYGDMTFEDG

-3291 QSATAKD
+3291 QSATAED
-3298 LPAGIGYT
+3298 LPAGLGYT

-3321 TDETGTI
+3321 TGETGTI

-3366 WPHTPPHDGDWHD
+3366 WPHTPPHDGDWYD

-3397 LSAAGLAVLAAFA
+3397 LSAAGLAVLAALA